1 MPPAARATEPYTLG
15 PGDSIQSIAKKY
27 NITVDELKKL
37 NAYRTFSK
45 PFASL
50 TTGDEIEVP
59 RKESS
64 FFSNNPNENNKKDVD
79 DLLARNAMGAGKLL
93 SNDNTSDA
101 ASNMARSAV
110 TNEIN
115 ASSQQWLNQFGT
127 ARVQLNVDSDFKL
140 DNSALDLLVPLKDSE
155 SSLLFTQ
162 LGVRNKDSRNTVNI
176 GAGIRQYQGD
186 WMYGANTFFDNDLTG
201 KNRRV
206 GVGAEVAT
214 DYLKFS
220 ANTYFGLT
228 GWHQSRDFSSY
239 DERPADGFDIRTE
252 AYLPAYPQLGGK
264 LMYEKY
270 RGDEV
275 ALFGKDDRQKDPH
288 AVTLGVNYTPVPL
301 VTIGAEHRE
310 GKGNNN
316 NTSVNVQLNYRM
328 GQPWNDQIDQSAV
341 AANRTLAGSRYD
353 LVERNNNI
361 VLDYKKQE
369 LIHLVLPDRI
379 SGSGGGAITL
389 TAQVRAKY
397 GFSRIEWDATPLENA
412 GGSTSPLTQSSL
424 SVTLPF
430 YQHILRTSNTHTI
443 SAVAY
448 DAQGNA
454 SNRAVTSIEVTR
466 PETMVISHLATTVD
480 NATANGIAANTVQ
493 ATVTDGDGQPII
505 GQIINFAVNT
515 QATLS
520 TTEARTGANG
530 IASTTLTHTV
540 AGVSAVSA
548 TLGSSSRSVNT
559 TFVAD
564 ESTAEITA
572 ANLTVTTNDSVANGS
587 DTNAVRAKV
596 TDAYTNAVANQS
608 VIFSASNGATVI
620 DQTVITNAE
629 GIADSTLTNT
639 TAGVSAVTAT
649 LGSQSQQVDTTFKPG
664 STAAISLM
672 KLADRAVADGIDQ
685 NEIQVVLRD
694 GTGNAVP
701 NVPMSIQADNGAIVV
716 ASTPN
721 TGVDGTIN
729 ATFTNLRAGES
740 VVSVT
745 SPALVGMTM
754 TMTFSADQRTAV
766 VSTLAA
772 IDNNAKADGTDTN
785 VVRAWVVDANG
796 NSVPG
801 VSVTF
806 DAGNG
811 AVLAQNPVV
820 TDRNGYAENTLTNL
834 AIGTTTVKA
843 TTVTDPVGQT
853 VNTHFVAGAVDT
865 ITLTTPV
872 NGAVADGANSNSVQ
886 AVVSDS
892 GGNPVTGATVVFSST
907 NATAQVTTVIGTTG
921 VDGIATATLT
931 NTVAGTSNVVA
942 TIGSITNNIDTTF
955 VAGAVATITLTT
967 LVNGAVADGANSN
980 SVQAVVSDSGGNP
993 VTGATVVFSSTN
1005 ATAQVTTVIGTT
1017 GVDGIATATLTNTVA
1032 GTSNVVATIGSITNN
1047 IDTTFVAGAVAT
1059 ITLTTPVNGAVADGA
1074 NSNSVQAVVSD
1085 SGGNSV
1091 TGATVVF
1098 SSTNAT
1104 AQVTTVI
1111 GTTGADGIATATLT
1125 NTVAGTSNVVATI
1138 DTVNANIDTTF
1149 VAGAVA
1155 TITLS
1160 VLVNDATAD
1169 GADTNQVDALVQDAN
1184 GNAITGAAV
1193 VFSSANGADIIAPT
1207 MNTGVN
1213 GVASTLLTHTVA
1225 GTSNV
1230 IATIDTVN
1238 ANIDTTFVA
1247 GAVATITLSVPVN
1260 DATADGADTN
1270 QVDALVQDASGNA
1283 ITGAAVVFS
1292 SANGA
1297 TILSSTVNTGADG
1310 IASTTLTHTQSGV
1323 SNVVATIDTVNA
1335 NIDTTFVAG
1344 AVATITLS
1352 VPVNDATAD
1361 GADTNQVDALVQ
1373 DANGNAI
1380 TGAAVVFSSANGADI
1395 IAPTMNTGVNGVA
1408 STLLT
1413 HTVAGTSNV
1422 VATIGSITNNID
1434 TAFVAGA
1441 VATITLTTPVNG
1453 AVADGADTNQV
1464 DALVQDANG
1473 NAITGAAVVFS
1484 SANGADIIA
1493 PTMNTGVNG
1502 VASTLLTHTVA
1513 GTSNVVATIDTV
1525 NANIDTTFVPGAVAT
1540 ITLSVPVNDAT
1551 ADGADTNQV
1560 DALVQDAN
1568 GNAITGAAVVFSSA
1582 NGATILSSTVN
1593 TGADGIASTTLT
1605 HTQSGVS
1612 NVVATIDTVNAN
1624 IDTTFVA
1631 GAVATITLSVPVN
1644 DATADGA
1651 DTNQVDALVQDANG
1665 NAITGAAVVF
1675 SSSNATAQI
1684 TTVIGTTGADG
1695 IATATLTNTVAGTS
1709 NVVATI
1715 GSITNNIDTT
1725 FVAGAV
1731 ATITLTTPV
1740 NGAVADGADSNSV
1753 QAVVSDSEGNAVA
1766 GATVVFS
1773 SANATAQITTVIGTT
1788 GADGIATATLTNT
1801 VAGTSNVVAT
1811 IDTVNANIDTTFVAG
1826 AVATITLTT
1835 PVNGA
1840 VANGADSNSVQAVV
1854 SDSGGNPVTGAT
1866 VVFSSTNA
1874 TAQVTTV
1881 IGTTG
1886 VDGIATATLTNTV
1899 AGTSNVVATIG
1910 SITNNI
1916 DTTFVAGAV
1925 ATITLTTLVNGAVAD
1940 GANSNSVQ
1948 AVVSDSEGNP
1958 VAGAAVVFSSAN
1970 ATAQITTVIGTTGA
1984 DGIATATLTNTVAG
1998 TSNVVATIGSIT
2010 NNIDTT
2016 FVAGAVATIT
2026 LSVPVN
2032 DATADGADTNQVDAL
2047 VQDASGNA
2055 ITGAAVVFSSA
2066 NGATILSSTVNT
2078 GADGI
2083 ASTTLTHTQSGVSNV
2098 VATIDTVNANI
2109 DTTFVA
2115 GAVATITL
2123 TTPVN
2128 GAVANGADSNSVQAV
2143 VSDSGGNPVTGATVV
2158 FSSANATAQITTV
2171 IGTTGADGIATATL
2185 TNTVAGTS
2193 NVVATI
2199 DTVNANIDTT
2209 FVAGAVATI
2218 TLSVPVNDAT
2228 ADGADTNQVGALV
2241 QDANGNAITGAA
2253 VVFSSANG
2261 ATILSSTV
2269 NTGADGI
2276 ASTTLTHT
2284 QSGVSNVVAT
2294 IDTVNANIDTTF
2306 VAGAVATITLS
2317 VPVNDATADGADTN
2331 QVDALVQDANGN
2343 AITGAAVVFSSAN
2356 GADIIAPTMNT
2367 GVNGVASTLLTHT
2380 QSGVSN
2386 VVATIDTVNAN
2397 IDTTFVPGAVATIT
2411 LSVPVNDATADGAD
2425 TNQVDALVQD
2435 ANGNAITGAAVVFSS
2450 ANGATILSSTM
2461 NTGVNG
2467 VASTLLT
2474 HTQSGVSNV
2483 VATIDTISANIDT
2496 TFVPGAVATITLSV
2510 PVNDATADGADTNQ
2524 VDALVQDANGNAITG
2539 AAVVF
2544 SSANGATILSSTV
2557 NTGADGIA
2565 STTLTHTQS
2574 GVSNVVATID
2584 TVNANIDTTF
2594 VPGAV
2599 ATITLTTLVNGAVA
2613 DGANSNSVQAVVSDS
2628 EGNAVAGAAVVF
2640 SSANATAQITT
2651 VIGTTGADGIATAT
2665 LTNTMAGTSNVV
2677 ATIGGITNNIDTA
2690 FVAGAVATITL
2701 TTLVNGAVANGADS
2715 NSVQAV
2721 VSDSGGNVV
2730 AGATVVFSST
2740 NTTAQV
2746 TTVIGTT
2753 GADGIATATLTNT
2766 VAGTSN
2772 VAATI
2777 GSITDNID
2785 TTFVAG
2791 AVATITLT
2799 TPVNGAVADGADSNS
2814 VQAVVSDSEGNPV
2827 SGATVVFS
2835 SSNATAQITTVIG
2848 TTGADGIATATLTN
2862 TVAGTSN
2869 VVATIGSITNNIDT
2883 TFVAGAVAT
2892 ITLTT
2897 LVNGAV
2903 ADGANSNSVQAVV
2916 SDSEGNPV
2924 AGAAVVFSS
2933 ANATAQIT
2941 TVIGTTGADGI
2952 ATATLTNTVAGTSNV
2967 VATIGSITNN
2977 IDTTFVAGAVAT
2989 ITLSVPVND
2998 ATADGADTNQVD
3010 ALVQDASGNA
3020 ITGAAVVFSSANG
3033 ATILSSTVNTGADGI
3048 ASTTLTHTQSGV
3060 SNVVATIDTVNANI
3074 DTTFV
3079 AGAVATITLTTP
3091 VNGAVA
3097 NGADSNSVQAVVS
3110 DSGGNPVTGATVVF
3124 SSANATAQI
3133 TTVIGTTGADGIA
3146 TATLTNTVAGT
3157 SNVVATIDTV
3167 NANIDTTFVAGAV
3180 ATITLSV
3187 PVNDATA
3194 DGADTNQVG
3203 ALVQDANGNA
3213 ITGAA
3218 VVFSSA
3224 NGATILSSTV
3234 NTGADGIASTTL
3246 THTQSGVSNV
3256 VATIDTVNANIDTT
3270 FVAGA
3275 VATIT
3280 LSVPVNDATADGADT
3295 NQVDALVQDA
3305 NGNAITGAAVVF
3317 SSANGA
3323 DIIAPTMNTGVNGVA
3338 STLLTHT
3345 QSGVSNVVAT
3355 IDTVNA
3361 NIDTTF
3367 VPGAVATITLSV
3379 PVNDATADGADTNQV
3394 DALVQDANGNA
3405 ITGAAVV
3412 FSSANGATILS
3423 STMNTGVNGVA
3434 STLLTHTQSGVS
3446 NVVATIDTI
3455 SANIDTTF
3463 VPGAVATITLSV
3475 PVNDATA
3482 DGADTNQVDA
3492 LVQDANGNAITG
3504 AAVVFSSANGA
3515 TILSST
3521 VNTGADGIASTT
3533 LTHTQSGVSNVVAT
3547 IDTVNAN
3554 IDTTFVP
3561 GAVATIT
3568 LTTLVNGAV
3577 ADGANSNSVQAVVSD
3592 SEGNAVAGA
3601 AVVFSSANATAQ
3613 ITTVIGTTGA
3623 DGIATATLTN
3633 TMAGTSNVV
3642 ATIGGITNNI
3652 DTAFVAGA
3660 VATITLTTLVNGAV
3674 ANGADSNSV
3683 QAVVSDSGGNVVAGA
3698 TVVFS
3703 STNTTAQVTT
3713 VIGTTGADG
3722 IATATLTNTV
3732 AGTSNVAATIGSI
3745 TDNIDT
3751 TFVAGAVAT
3760 ITLTTPVNGAVADGA
3775 DSNSVQ
3781 AVVSDSEGNP
3791 VSGATVVFSSS
3802 NATAQITTVI
3812 GTTGADGIATATLT
3826 HTMAGTS
3833 NVIATID
3840 TVNAN
3845 IDTTFVAG
3853 AVATITLSVLV
3864 NDATADGAD
3873 TNQVDA
3879 LVQDANGNAITGAA
3893 VVFSSANGADII
3905 APTMNTG
3912 VNGVAST
3919 LLTHTMAGTSNVV
3932 ATIDTVN
3939 ANIDTTFVPGA
3950 VATITLSVPVNDATA
3965 DGADTNQVDA
3975 LVQDANGNAI
3985 TGAAVVFSSANGAT
3999 ILSSTMNT
4007 GVNGVASTLLT
4018 HTQSGVSNV
4027 VATID
4032 TISANID
4039 TTFVP
4044 GAVATITLSVP
4055 VNDATADGADTNQV
4069 DALVQDANGNAI
4081 TGAAVVFSSANGA
4094 TILSSTMNTGVN
4106 GVASTL
4112 LTHTQSGVSNV
4123 VATVDTVNANIDTA
4137 FVAGAVATIT
4147 LSVPV
4152 NDATADGADT
4162 NQVDALVQDAN
4173 GNAITGAAVVFS
4185 SANGADIIAPTMN
4198 TGVNGVASTLLTHT
4212 QSGVSNVVATI
4223 DTVNANIDTTFVP
4236 GAVATITL
4244 SVPVND
4250 ATADG
4255 ADTNQVD
4262 ALVQD
4267 ANGNAITGAAVVFS
4281 SANGATILSSTMNTG
4296 VNGVASTLLTH
4307 TQSGVSNVVATIDTI
4322 SANIDT
4328 TFVPG
4333 AVATITLSVPVNDA
4347 TADGADTNQVDALVQ
4362 DANGN
4367 AITGAAV
4374 VFSSANGATILSSTM
4389 NTGVNGVASTLLTHT
4404 QSGVS
4409 NVVATVDTVNAN
4421 IDTAFVAGAVAT
4433 ITLSV
4438 PVNDATADGADTN
4451 QVDALV
4457 QDANG
4462 NAITG
4467 AAVVFSSTNGATILS
4482 STVNT
4487 GADGIA
4493 STTLTH
4499 TQSGVSN
4506 VVATIDT
4513 VNANIDTAFVAG
4525 ELENIVV
4532 SIINNNALANGADTN
4547 IVEAFVTDRFGNGV
4561 ANQSLMFGT
4570 NGASIVGSSTVTT
4583 NIDGRVRVSAT
4594 HTVAG
4599 SSNTVFAISGAH
4611 QGYTR
4616 VTFVA
4621 DASTAQLKLTSF
4633 LDNQLA
4639 NGKAGNI
4646 AQALVTDAYDNP
4658 LANQS
4663 VSFALDNG
4671 AVIESR
4677 GDASSASGI
4686 VLMRFNNTLAGMT
4699 TVTATLDS
4707 TGQTETLEMHFV
4719 AGKAASIELTMTKD
4733 NAVANNIDTN
4743 EVQVL
4748 VTDAD
4753 GNAINGAVVN
4763 LTSNSGMNITPNSV
4777 TTGSDGTATATLTHT
4792 LAGSLPINARIDQV
4806 SKTINATFIA
4816 DVSTAQI
4823 IASDMFIIVNDQVAN
4838 GQAVNA
4844 VQARVTDSYGNP
4856 IQGQLVEFVLSNTGT
4871 IQYKL
4876 EETSA
4881 EGGVMVTFTNTRAG
4895 ITNVTAT
4902 VVSSRSSQNVDT
4914 TFIADVTTAHIAESD
4929 LMVIVDNA
4937 VANNSEKNEVHARV
4951 TDAKGNV
4958 LSGQTVIFTSG
4969 NGAAITTVNGISDG
4983 NGLTKATL
4991 THTLA
4996 GTSVVTAKVGNRV
5009 QSKDTTFIADSTT
5022 ATIRASDLTITRNNA
5037 LADGVA
5043 TNAARVIVT
5052 DANGNPVP
5060 SMFVGYTSDNGAL
5073 LTPSSGTTDSSGTFS
5088 TTFTHTTAGISKVTA
5103 AIVTMGIS
5111 QAKDAVFI
5119 ADRST
5124 ARVSALTVEK
5134 NDSLANNSDRNIV
5147 QAHIKDAN
5155 GNVITGMNVNFSA
5168 TENVTLTANTVTTN
5182 DQGYAENTLRHNVP
5196 VTSAVTAT
5204 VATDLVGFTEDVR
5217 FVAGDGARIELFRLN
5232 DGAVA
5237 DGIQTNRV
5245 EARVYDV
5252 SDHLVPNSNVVFSAS
5267 NGGQLVQEDVQTDAS
5282 GSAYVTVS
5290 NTTAGVTR
5298 VSVTADGVSASTT
5311 TTFIAD
5317 RDTAT
5322 LVTDRFLI
5330 TNDNAVAN
5338 GVVENRVLLQ
5348 LVDANDNPVSGV
5360 EVNFSATNGAS
5371 INASAITNNNGF
5383 AIGTLTNTLSGPSDV
5398 TVTLVTAGGTE
5409 SLTVTPQFI
5418 ADKNTAHI
5426 ATGDFVIIDDGAVA
5440 NRVAY
5445 NEVRARVTDD
5455 LGNAIAGYSVIF
5467 ASQNGAT
5474 ITTSGITGADGWASA
5489 KLTHTKAGESGISA
5503 RVARPMT
5510 TVHTL
5515 RPYFIA
5521 DVSTATLK
5529 LLNFNSMPVIADGVT
5544 QFFVLGQVFDAN
5556 QNPVGGQQVAFSA
5569 TNEVTLIENNGSI
5582 SAPEGGVLLSVTST
5596 QAGVHPITGT
5606 LVSNNYT
5613 DTLGAVFIA
5622 NEKTAQLSTLIVV
5635 DNNALADG
5643 VARNQVRAHVVD
5655 GVGNPVADMAV
5666 TFTAN
5671 HGAQLSHVTV
5681 LTNDN
5686 GDAVNTLTN
5695 SLAGVTVVTAKLGT
5709 AGTPLTVDTVFTA
5722 GPLAAMILVT
5732 TVDNA
5737 FADNSAT
5744 NTVQATLK
5752 DVTGNPIVGEVVAFV
5767 ASNGATITAID
5778 GGVSNA
5784 NGIVLATL
5792 TNGAA
5797 GVSTV
5802 TATIE
5807 TLTET
5812 TDTTFIVMKNLDVT
5826 VNGTTFNG
5834 DAGFPTTGFVGA
5846 TFKVNS
5852 GGDNSL
5858 YDWSSSAPALVS
5870 VSGDGVVTF
5879 NAVFPTGTP
5888 AITIS
5893 ATPKGGGSPLSYS
5906 FRVNQWFINN
5916 SGATLDRVS
5925 AIAHCENVGY
5935 VMPISTQVTNAATWM
5950 SGRRAVGNLWSEWG
5964 DFSAYTVPGWVPA
5977 EFFWLSNN
5985 HDATTALAI
5994 GLSTGTLT
6002 TMGDMTVAT
6011 HVMCTRSL

>member
-1 MPPAARATEPYTLG
+1 MLNYFRAILISWKWKLSHHTSRPHDVKEKGHPRKIKVVAWITLFFQFAFPLSLSFTPAIAAANTTNSAPTSVITPVNASILPPAARATEPYTLG

-206 GVGAEVAT
+206 GGGAEVAT

-865 ITLTTPV
+865 ITLTVPV
-872 NGAVADGANSNSVQ
+872 NGAVANGVNTNSVQ

-955 VAGAVATITLTT
+955 V
-967 LVNGAVADGANSN
+967 
-980 SVQAVVSDSGGNP
+980 P
-993 VTGATVVFSSTN
+993 
-1005 ATAQVTTVIGTT
+1005 
-1017 GVDGIATATLTNTVA
+1017 
-1032 GTSNVVATIGSITNN
+1032 
-1047 IDTTFVAGAVAT
+1047 GAVAT
-1059 ITLTTPVNGAVADGA
+1059 ITLTTPVNGAVANGA
-1074 NSNSVQAVVSD
+1074 DSNSVQAVVSD
-1085 SGGNSV
+1085 SEGNAV
-1091 TGATVVF
+1091 AGAAVVF
-1098 SSTNAT
+1098 SSANAT
-1104 AQVTTVI
+1104 AQITTVI

-1138 DTVNANIDTTF
+1138 DTVNANIDTAF

-1422 VATIGSITNNID
+1422 VATI
-1434 TAFVAGA
+1434 
-1441 VATITLTTPVNG
+1441 
-1453 AVADGADTNQV
+1453 
-1464 DALVQDANG
+1464 
-1473 NAITGAAVVFS
+1473 
-1484 SANGADIIA
+1484 
-1493 PTMNTGVNG
+1493 
-1502 VASTLLTHTVA
+1502 
-1513 GTSNVVATIDTV
+1513 DTV
-1525 NANIDTTFVPGAVAT
+1525 NANIDTTFVAGAVAT

-1740 NGAVADGADSNSV
+1740 NGAVADGANSNSV
-1753 QAVVSDSEGNAVA
+1753 QAVVSDSEGNA
-1766 GATVVFS
+1766 
-1773 SANATAQITTVIGTT
+1773 
-1788 GADGIATATLTNT
+1788 
-1801 VAGTSNVVAT
+1801 
-1811 IDTVNANIDTTFVAG
+1811 
-1826 AVATITLTT
+1826 
-1835 PVNGA
+1835 
-1840 VANGADSNSVQAVV
+1840 
-1854 SDSGGNPVTGAT
+1854 
-1866 VVFSSTNA
+1866 
-1874 TAQVTTV
+1874 
-1881 IGTTG
+1881 
-1886 VDGIATATLTNTV
+1886 
-1899 AGTSNVVATIG
+1899 
-1910 SITNNI
+1910 
-1916 DTTFVAGAV
+1916 
-1925 ATITLTTLVNGAVAD
+1925 
-1940 GANSNSVQ
+1940 
-1948 AVVSDSEGNP
+1948 

-1998 TSNVVATIGSIT
+1998 TSNVVATIGGIT
-2010 NNIDTT
+2010 NNIDT
-2016 FVAGAVATIT
+2016 A
-2026 LSVPVN
+2026 
-2032 DATADGADTNQVDAL
+2032 
-2047 VQDASGNA
+2047 
-2055 ITGAAVVFSSA
+2055 
-2066 NGATILSSTVNT
+2066 
-2078 GADGI
+2078 
-2083 ASTTLTHTQSGVSNV
+2083 
-2098 VATIDTVNANI
+2098 
-2109 DTTFVA
+2109 FVA

-2123 TTPVN
+2123 TTLVN
-2128 GAVANGADSNSVQAV
+2128 GAVANGADSNS
-2143 VSDSGGNPVTGATVV
+2143 GGNVVAGATVV
-2158 FSSANATAQITTV
+2158 FSSTNTTAQVTKV

-2228 ADGADTNQVGALV
+2228 ADGADTNQVDALV
-2241 QDANGNAITGAA
+2241 QDANGNVITGAA

-2306 VAGAVATITLS
+2306 VAGA
-2317 VPVNDATADGADTN
+2317 
-2331 QVDALVQDANGN
+2331 
-2343 AITGAAVVFSSAN
+2343 AVVFSSAN

-2367 GVNGVASTLLTHT
+2367 GVNGVASTL
-2380 QSGVSN
+2380 
-2386 VVATIDTVNAN
+2386 
-2397 IDTTFVPGAVATIT
+2397 
-2411 LSVPVNDATADGAD
+2411 
-2425 TNQVDALVQD
+2425 
-2435 ANGNAITGAAVVFSS
+2435 
-2450 ANGATILSSTM
+2450 
-2461 NTGVNG
+2461 
-2467 VASTLLT
+2467 
-2474 HTQSGVSNV
+2474 
-2483 VATIDTISANIDT
+2483 
-2496 TFVPGAVATITLSV
+2496 
-2510 PVNDATADGADTNQ
+2510 
-2524 VDALVQDANGNAITG
+2524 
-2539 AAVVF
+2539 
-2544 SSANGATILSSTV
+2544 
-2557 NTGADGIA
+2557 
-2565 STTLTHTQS
+2565 
-2574 GVSNVVATID
+2574 
-2584 TVNANIDTTF
+2584 
-2594 VPGAV
+2594 
-2599 ATITLTTLVNGAVA
+2599 
-2613 DGANSNSVQAVVSDS
+2613 
-2628 EGNAVAGAAVVF
+2628 
-2640 SSANATAQITT
+2640 
-2651 VIGTTGADGIATAT
+2651 
-2665 LTNTMAGTSNVV
+2665 
-2677 ATIGGITNNIDTA
+2677 
-2690 FVAGAVATITL
+2690 
-2701 TTLVNGAVANGADS
+2701 
-2715 NSVQAV
+2715 
-2721 VSDSGGNVV
+2721 
-2730 AGATVVFSST
+2730 
-2740 NTTAQV
+2740 
-2746 TTVIGTT
+2746 
-2753 GADGIATATLTNT
+2753 
-2766 VAGTSN
+2766 
-2772 VAATI
+2772 
-2777 GSITDNID
+2777 
-2785 TTFVAG
+2785 
-2791 AVATITLT
+2791 
-2799 TPVNGAVADGADSNS
+2799 
-2814 VQAVVSDSEGNPV
+2814 
-2827 SGATVVFS
+2827 
-2835 SSNATAQITTVIG
+2835 
-2848 TTGADGIATATLTN
+2848 
-2862 TVAGTSN
+2862 
-2869 VVATIGSITNNIDT
+2869 
-2883 TFVAGAVAT
+2883 
-2892 ITLTT
+2892 
-2897 LVNGAV
+2897 
-2903 ADGANSNSVQAVV
+2903 
-2916 SDSEGNPV
+2916 
-2924 AGAAVVFSS
+2924 
-2933 ANATAQIT
+2933 
-2941 TVIGTTGADGI
+2941 
-2952 ATATLTNTVAGTSNV
+2952 
-2967 VATIGSITNN
+2967 
-2977 IDTTFVAGAVAT
+2977 
-2989 ITLSVPVND
+2989 
-2998 ATADGADTNQVD
+2998 
-3010 ALVQDASGNA
+3010 
-3020 ITGAAVVFSSANG
+3020 
-3033 ATILSSTVNTGADGI
+3033 
-3048 ASTTLTHTQSGV
+3048 
-3060 SNVVATIDTVNANI
+3060 
-3074 DTTFV
+3074 
-3079 AGAVATITLTTP
+3079 
-3091 VNGAVA
+3091 
-3097 NGADSNSVQAVVS
+3097 
-3110 DSGGNPVTGATVVF
+3110 
-3124 SSANATAQI
+3124 
-3133 TTVIGTTGADGIA
+3133 
-3146 TATLTNTVAGT
+3146 
-3157 SNVVATIDTV
+3157 
-3167 NANIDTTFVAGAV
+3167 
-3180 ATITLSV
+3180 
-3187 PVNDATA
+3187 
-3194 DGADTNQVG
+3194 
-3203 ALVQDANGNA
+3203 
-3213 ITGAA
+3213 
-3218 VVFSSA
+3218 
-3224 NGATILSSTV
+3224 
-3234 NTGADGIASTTL
+3234 
-3246 THTQSGVSNV
+3246 
-3256 VATIDTVNANIDTT
+3256 
-3270 FVAGA
+3270 
-3275 VATIT
+3275 
-3280 LSVPVNDATADGADT
+3280 
-3295 NQVDALVQDA
+3295 
-3305 NGNAITGAAVVF
+3305 
-3317 SSANGA
+3317 
-3323 DIIAPTMNTGVNGVA
+3323 
-3338 STLLTHT
+3338 
-3345 QSGVSNVVAT
+3345 
-3355 IDTVNA
+3355 
-3361 NIDTTF
+3361 
-3367 VPGAVATITLSV
+3367 
-3379 PVNDATADGADTNQV
+3379 
-3394 DALVQDANGNA
+3394 
-3405 ITGAAVV
+3405 
-3412 FSSANGATILS
+3412 
-3423 STMNTGVNGVA
+3423 
-3434 STLLTHTQSGVS
+3434 
-3446 NVVATIDTI
+3446 
-3455 SANIDTTF
+3455 
-3463 VPGAVATITLSV
+3463 
-3475 PVNDATA
+3475 
-3482 DGADTNQVDA
+3482 
-3492 LVQDANGNAITG
+3492 
-3504 AAVVFSSANGA
+3504 
-3515 TILSST
+3515 
-3521 VNTGADGIASTT
+3521 
-3533 LTHTQSGVSNVVAT
+3533 
-3547 IDTVNAN
+3547 
-3554 IDTTFVP
+3554 
-3561 GAVATIT
+3561 
-3568 LTTLVNGAV
+3568 
-3577 ADGANSNSVQAVVSD
+3577 
-3592 SEGNAVAGA
+3592 
-3601 AVVFSSANATAQ
+3601 
-3613 ITTVIGTTGA
+3613 
-3623 DGIATATLTN
+3623 
-3633 TMAGTSNVV
+3633 
-3642 ATIGGITNNI
+3642 
-3652 DTAFVAGA
+3652 
-3660 VATITLTTLVNGAV
+3660 
-3674 ANGADSNSV
+3674 
-3683 QAVVSDSGGNVVAGA
+3683 
-3698 TVVFS
+3698 
-3703 STNTTAQVTT
+3703 
-3713 VIGTTGADG
+3713 
-3722 IATATLTNTV
+3722 
-3732 AGTSNVAATIGSI
+3732 
-3745 TDNIDT
+3745 
-3751 TFVAGAVAT
+3751 
-3760 ITLTTPVNGAVADGA
+3760 
-3775 DSNSVQ
+3775 
-3781 AVVSDSEGNP
+3781 
-3791 VSGATVVFSSS
+3791 
-3802 NATAQITTVI
+3802 
-3812 GTTGADGIATATLT
+3812 
-3826 HTMAGTS
+3826 
-3833 NVIATID
+3833 
-3840 TVNAN
+3840 
-3845 IDTTFVAG
+3845 
-3853 AVATITLSVLV
+3853 
-3864 NDATADGAD
+3864 
-3873 TNQVDA
+3873 
-3879 LVQDANGNAITGAA
+3879 
-3893 VVFSSANGADII
+3893 
-3905 APTMNTG
+3905 
-3912 VNGVAST
+3912 
-3919 LLTHTMAGTSNVV
+3919 
-3932 ATIDTVN
+3932 
-3939 ANIDTTFVPGA
+3939 
-3950 VATITLSVPVNDATA
+3950 
-3965 DGADTNQVDA
+3965 
-3975 LVQDANGNAI
+3975 
-3985 TGAAVVFSSANGAT
+3985 
-3999 ILSSTMNT
+3999 
-4007 GVNGVASTLLT
+4007 
-4018 HTQSGVSNV
+4018 
-4027 VATID
+4027 
-4032 TISANID
+4032 
-4039 TTFVP
+4039 
-4044 GAVATITLSVP
+4044 
-4055 VNDATADGADTNQV
+4055 
-4069 DALVQDANGNAI
+4069 
-4081 TGAAVVFSSANGA
+4081 
-4094 TILSSTMNTGVN
+4094 
-4106 GVASTL
+4106 
-4112 LTHTQSGVSNV
+4112 
-4123 VATVDTVNANIDTA
+4123 
-4137 FVAGAVATIT
+4137 
-4147 LSVPV
+4147 
-4152 NDATADGADT
+4152 
-4162 NQVDALVQDAN
+4162 
-4173 GNAITGAAVVFS
+4173 
-4185 SANGADIIAPTMN
+4185 
-4198 TGVNGVASTLLTHT
+4198 
-4212 QSGVSNVVATI
+4212 
-4223 DTVNANIDTTFVP
+4223 
-4236 GAVATITL
+4236 
-4244 SVPVND
+4244 
-4250 ATADG
+4250 
-4255 ADTNQVD
+4255 
-4262 ALVQD
+4262 
-4267 ANGNAITGAAVVFS
+4267 
-4281 SANGATILSSTMNTG
+4281 
-4296 VNGVASTLLTH
+4296 
-4307 TQSGVSNVVATIDTI
+4307 
-4322 SANIDT
+4322 
-4328 TFVPG
+4328 
-4333 AVATITLSVPVNDA
+4333 
-4347 TADGADTNQVDALVQ
+4347 
-4362 DANGN
+4362 
-4367 AITGAAV
+4367 
-4374 VFSSANGATILSSTM
+4374 
-4389 NTGVNGVASTLLTHT
+4389 
-4404 QSGVS
+4404 
-4409 NVVATVDTVNAN
+4409 
-4421 IDTAFVAGAVAT
+4421 
-4433 ITLSV
+4433 
-4438 PVNDATADGADTN
+4438 
-4451 QVDALV
+4451 
-4457 QDANG
+4457 
-4462 NAITG
+4462 
-4467 AAVVFSSTNGATILS
+4467 
-4482 STVNT
+4482 
-4487 GADGIA
+4487 
-4493 STTLTH
+4493 LTH

-4621 DASTAQLKLTSF
+4621 DASTAQLMLIPI
-4633 LDNQLA
+4633 LDNQ
-4639 NGKAGNI
+4639 I
-4646 AQALVTDAYDNP
+4646 ADGTAVNRVEGRVTDAYGNP

-4663 VSFALDNG
+4663 VSFILDNG
-4671 AVIESR
+4671 AVIEYLSNVSNAA
-4677 GDASSASGI
+4677 GV
-4686 VLMRFNNTLAGMT
+4686 VLIRFNNTLAGMT

-4838 GQAVNA
+4838 GQAVNV

-4876 EETSA
+4876 DETSV

-4983 NGLTKATL
+4983 DGLTKATL

-4996 GTSVVTAKVGNRV
+4996 GTSVVTARVGNQV
-5009 QSKDTTFIADSTT
+5009 QSKDTTFIADRTT
-5022 ATIRASDLTITRNNA
+5022 ATIRASDLTITRSNA
-5037 LADGVA
+5037 LADGVD

-5052 DANGNPVP
+5052 DAYGNPVP
-5060 SMFVGYTSDNGAL
+5060 SMLVSYTSENGAT
-5073 LTPSSGTTDSSGTFS
+5073 LTPTLGSTDSSGMLS
-5088 TTFTHTTAGISKVTA
+5088 TTFTHTIAGISKVTA
-5103 AIVTMGIS
+5103 TIVTMGIS

-5119 ADRST
+5119 ADRTT
-5124 ARVSALTVEK
+5124 AHVSALTVVK

-5147 QAHIKDAN
+5147 QAHIQDAH

-5168 TENVTLTANTVTTN
+5168 TENVTLAANMVTTN
-5182 DQGYAENTLRHNVP
+5182 AQGYAENTLRHNAP

-5204 VATDLVGFTEDVR
+5204 VATDLVGLTEDVR
-5217 FVAGDGARIELFRLN
+5217 FVAGAGARIELFRLN

-5252 SDHLVPNSNVVFSAS
+5252 SDNLVPNSNVVFSAD
-5267 NGGQLVQEDVQTDAS
+5267 NGGQLVQNDAL

-5290 NTTAGVTR
+5290 NINTGVTK

-5317 RDTAT
+5317 KDTVT
-5322 LVTDRFLI
+5322 LRADLFLI
-5330 TNDNAVAN
+5330 THDNAVAN
-5338 GVVENRVLLQ
+5338 GVTENRVLLQ
-5348 LVDANDNPVSGV
+5348 LLDANDNKVSGV
-5360 EVNFSATNGAS
+5360 EVNFTATNGAS
-5371 INASAITNNNGF
+5371 INASAITDTNGL
-5383 AIGTLTNTLSGPSDV
+5383 AIGVLTNTLSGPSDV
-5398 TVTLVTAGGTE
+5398 TVTLVTPGGTE

-5418 ADKNTAHI
+5418 ADINTARI
-5426 ATGDFVIIDDGAVA
+5426 ANGDFVIIDDGAVA
-5440 NRVAY
+5440 NSVDA
-5445 NEVRARVTDD
+5445 NEVRARVTDNQ
-5455 LGNAIAGYSVIF
+5455 GNAIAGYSVTF

-5474 ITTSGITGADGWASA
+5474 ITTSGITGVDGWASA
-5489 KLTHTKAGESGISA
+5489 KLTHTKAGESGILA
-5503 RVARPMT
+5503 RISRPGSMVQVLT
-5510 TVHTL
+5510 
-5515 RPYFIA
+5515 PYFIA
-5521 DVSTATLK
+5521 DVSTATLQ
-5529 LLNFNSMPVIADGVT
+5529 LFNFNPIPIIADGVM
-5544 QFFVLGQVFDAN
+5544 QFFVLGRVFDAN

-5569 TNEVTLIENNGSI
+5569 TNEVTLTESNGSI
-5582 SAPEGGVLLSVTST
+5582 STPEGSVLLSVTST

-5613 DTLGAVFIA
+5613 DTFGATFIA
-5622 NEKTAQLSTLIVV
+5622 NKNTAQLSTLMVV

-5643 VARNQVRAHVVD
+5643 VTRNQVRAHVVD
-5655 GVGNPVADMAV
+5655 STGNSVADIAV

-5681 LTNDN
+5681 LTDDN

-5695 SLAGVTVVTAKLGT
+5695 SLVGVTVVTAKLGT

-5722 GPLAAMILVT
+5722 GPLATLTLVT
-5732 TVDNA
+5732 MVDNA

-5752 DVTGNPIVGEVVAFV
+5752 DATGNPIVGEVVAFA
-5767 ASNGATITAID
+5767 ASNGATITATD

-5807 TLTET
+5807 TLTAT
-5812 TDTTFIVMKNLDVT
+5812 TETTFIAMKNLDVT
-5826 VNGTTFNG
+5826 VGDTTFDG

-5846 TFKVNS
+5846 AFKVNS

-5870 VSGDGVVTF
+5870 VSGEGVVTF

-5916 SGATLDRVS
+5916 NGVALNRADAATYCANAGYTTVS
-5925 AIAHCENVGY
+5925 
-5935 VMPISTQVTNAATWM
+5935 SSQVTNAIVWGMGT
-5950 SGRRAVGNLWSEWG
+5950 RAMGNLWSEWG
-5964 DFSAYTVPGWVPA
+5964 DFNNYNVPGWEPA
-5977 EFFWLSNN
+5977 EFFWLSDNYN
-5985 HDATTALAI
+5985 ATDGLAAS
-5994 GLSTGTLT
+5994 LSHGMLT
-6002 TMGDMTVAT
+6002 TMGDPMAMI
-6011 HVMCTRSL
+6011 HVMCTRPI

>member
-1 MPPAARATEPYTLG
+1 MLNYFRAILISWKWKLSHHTSRPHDVKEKGHPRKIKVVAWITLFFQFAFPLSLSFTPAIAAANTTNSAPTSVITPVNASILPPAARATEPYTLG

-480 NATANGIAANTVQ
+480 NATANGIAANMVQ

-664 STAAISLM
+664 STAAISLV

-865 ITLTTPV
+865 ITLTVPVNGAVANGVNTNSVQAVVSDSGGNPVTGATVVFSSTNATAQVTTVIGTTGVDGIATATLTNTVAGTSNVVATIGSITSNIDTAFVAGAVATITLTTPVNGAVADGANSNSVQAVVSDSEGNPVTGAAVVFSSSNATAQITTVIGTTGADGIAMATLTNTVAGTSNVVATIGSITNNIDTTFVAGAVATITLTTLVNGAVADGANSNSVQAVVSDSEGNPVAGAAVVFSSANATAQITTVIGTTGADGIATATLTNTVAGTSNVVATIDTVNANIDTTFVAGAVATITLTTPVNGAVADGADSNSVQAVVSDSGGNPVTGATVVFSSTNATAQVTTVIGTTGVDGIAMATLTNTVAGTSNVVATIGSITNNIDTAFVAGAVATITLTTPV

-980 SVQAVVSDSGGNP
+980 SVQAVVSDSEGNP
-993 VTGATVVFSSTN
+993 VAGAAVVFSSAN
-1005 ATAQVTTVIGTT
+1005 ATAQITTVIGTT
-1017 GVDGIATATLTNTVA
+1017 DADGIATATLTNTVA

-1484 SANGADIIA
+1484 SANGATIIA

-1502 VASTLLTHTVA
+1502 VASTLLTHTQSGV
-1513 GTSNVVATIDTV
+1513 SNVVATIDTV

-1540 ITLSVPVNDAT
+1540 ITLSVPVNDATADGADTNQVDALVQDASGNAITGAAVVFSSANGATILSSTVNTGADGIASTTLTHTQSGVSNVVATIDTVNANIDTTFVPGAVATITLSVPVNDATADGADTNQVDALVQDANGNAITGAAVVFSSANGATILSSTVNTGADGIASTTLTHTQSGVSNVVATVDTVNANIDTAFVAGAVATITLSVLVNDAT

-1651 DTNQVDALVQDANG
+1651 DTNQVDALVQDA
-1665 NAITGAAVVF
+1665 
-1675 SSSNATAQI
+1675 
-1684 TTVIGTTGADG
+1684 
-1695 IATATLTNTVAGTS
+1695 
-1709 NVVATI
+1709 
-1715 GSITNNIDTT
+1715 
-1725 FVAGAV
+1725 
-1731 ATITLTTPV
+1731 
-1740 NGAVADGADSNSV
+1740 
-1753 QAVVSDSEGNAVA
+1753 
-1766 GATVVFS
+1766 
-1773 SANATAQITTVIGTT
+1773 
-1788 GADGIATATLTNT
+1788 
-1801 VAGTSNVVAT
+1801 
-1811 IDTVNANIDTTFVAG
+1811 
-1826 AVATITLTT
+1826 
-1835 PVNGA
+1835 
-1840 VANGADSNSVQAVV
+1840 
-1854 SDSGGNPVTGAT
+1854 
-1866 VVFSSTNA
+1866 
-1874 TAQVTTV
+1874 
-1881 IGTTG
+1881 
-1886 VDGIATATLTNTV
+1886 
-1899 AGTSNVVATIG
+1899 
-1910 SITNNI
+1910 
-1916 DTTFVAGAV
+1916 
-1925 ATITLTTLVNGAVAD
+1925 
-1940 GANSNSVQ
+1940 
-1948 AVVSDSEGNP
+1948 
-1958 VAGAAVVFSSAN
+1958 
-1970 ATAQITTVIGTTGA
+1970 
-1984 DGIATATLTNTVAG
+1984 
-1998 TSNVVATIGSIT
+1998 
-2010 NNIDTT
+2010 
-2016 FVAGAVATIT
+2016 
-2026 LSVPVN
+2026 
-2032 DATADGADTNQVDAL
+2032 
-2047 VQDASGNA
+2047 SGNA

-2123 TTPVN
+2123 SVPVN
-2128 GAVANGADSNSVQAV
+2128 DATADGADTNQVDALVQDANGNAI
-2143 VSDSGGNPVTGATVV
+2143 TGAAVV
-2158 FSSANATAQITTV
+2158 FSSANGADIIAPTMN
-2171 IGTTGADGIATATL
+2171 TGADGIASTTL
-2185 TNTVAGTS
+2185 THTQSGVSNVVATVDTVNANIDTAFVAGAVATITLSVPVNDATADGADTNQVDALVQDANGNAITGAAVVFSSANGATILSSTVNTGADGIASTTLTHTQSGVSNVVATVDTVNANIDTAFVAGAVATITLSVPVNDATADGADTNQVDALVQDANGNAITGAAVVFSSANGATILSSTMNTGVNGVASTLLTHTQSGVS

-2218 TLSVPVNDAT
+2218 TLTTPVNGAVADGADTNQVDALVQDANGNAITGAAVVFSSANGADIIAPTMNTGVNGVASTLLTHTVAGTSNVVATIDTVNANIDTTFVPGAVATITLSVPVNDAT
-2228 ADGADTNQVGALV
+2228 ADGADTNQVDALV

-2435 ANGNAITGAAVVFSS
+2435 ASGNAITGAAVVFSSANGATILSSTVNTGADGIASTTLTHTQSGVSNVVATIDTVNANIDTTFVPGAVATITLSVPVNDATADGADTNQVDALVQDANGNAITGAAVVFSSANGATILSSTVNTGADGIASTTLTHTQSGVSNVVATVDTVNANIDTTFVAGAVATITLSVLVNDATADGADTNQVDALVQDANGNAITGAAVVFSSANGADIIAPTMNTGVNGVASTLLTHTQSGVSNVVATIDTVNANIDTTFVPGAVATITLSVPVNDATADGADTNQVDALVQDANGNAITGAAVVFSSTNGATILSSTVNTGADGIASTTLTHTQSGVSNVVATIDTVNANIDTTFVPGAVATITLSVPVNDATADGADTNQVDALVQDANGNAITGAAVVFSSANGADIIAPTMNTGVNGVASTLLTHTQSGVSNVVATIDTVNANIDTTFVAGAVATITLSVPVNDATADGADTNQVDALVQDANGNAITGAAVVFSS

-2544 SSANGATILSSTV
+2544 SST
-2557 NTGADGIA
+2557 
-2565 STTLTHTQS
+2565 
-2574 GVSNVVATID
+2574 
-2584 TVNANIDTTF
+2584 
-2594 VPGAV
+2594 
-2599 ATITLTTLVNGAVA
+2599 
-2613 DGANSNSVQAVVSDS
+2613 
-2628 EGNAVAGAAVVF
+2628 
-2640 SSANATAQITT
+2640 
-2651 VIGTTGADGIATAT
+2651 
-2665 LTNTMAGTSNVV
+2665 
-2677 ATIGGITNNIDTA
+2677 
-2690 FVAGAVATITL
+2690 
-2701 TTLVNGAVANGADS
+2701 
-2715 NSVQAV
+2715 
-2721 VSDSGGNVV
+2721 
-2730 AGATVVFSST
+2730 
-2740 NTTAQV
+2740 
-2746 TTVIGTT
+2746 
-2753 GADGIATATLTNT
+2753 
-2766 VAGTSN
+2766 
-2772 VAATI
+2772 
-2777 GSITDNID
+2777 
-2785 TTFVAG
+2785 
-2791 AVATITLT
+2791 
-2799 TPVNGAVADGADSNS
+2799 
-2814 VQAVVSDSEGNPV
+2814 
-2827 SGATVVFS
+2827 
-2835 SSNATAQITTVIG
+2835 
-2848 TTGADGIATATLTN
+2848 
-2862 TVAGTSN
+2862 
-2869 VVATIGSITNNIDT
+2869 
-2883 TFVAGAVAT
+2883 
-2892 ITLTT
+2892 
-2897 LVNGAV
+2897 
-2903 ADGANSNSVQAVV
+2903 
-2916 SDSEGNPV
+2916 
-2924 AGAAVVFSS
+2924 
-2933 ANATAQIT
+2933 
-2941 TVIGTTGADGI
+2941 
-2952 ATATLTNTVAGTSNV
+2952 
-2967 VATIGSITNN
+2967 
-2977 IDTTFVAGAVAT
+2977 
-2989 ITLSVPVND
+2989 
-2998 ATADGADTNQVD
+2998 
-3010 ALVQDASGNA
+3010 
-3020 ITGAAVVFSSANG
+3020 
-3033 ATILSSTVNTGADGI
+3033 
-3048 ASTTLTHTQSGV
+3048 
-3060 SNVVATIDTVNANI
+3060 
-3074 DTTFV
+3074 
-3079 AGAVATITLTTP
+3079 
-3091 VNGAVA
+3091 
-3097 NGADSNSVQAVVS
+3097 
-3110 DSGGNPVTGATVVF
+3110 
-3124 SSANATAQI
+3124 
-3133 TTVIGTTGADGIA
+3133 
-3146 TATLTNTVAGT
+3146 
-3157 SNVVATIDTV
+3157 
-3167 NANIDTTFVAGAV
+3167 
-3180 ATITLSV
+3180 
-3187 PVNDATA
+3187 
-3194 DGADTNQVG
+3194 
-3203 ALVQDANGNA
+3203 
-3213 ITGAA
+3213 
-3218 VVFSSA
+3218 

-3367 VPGAVATITLSV
+3367 V
-3379 PVNDATADGADTNQV
+3379 
-3394 DALVQDANGNA
+3394 
-3405 ITGAAVV
+3405 
-3412 FSSANGATILS
+3412 
-3423 STMNTGVNGVA
+3423 
-3434 STLLTHTQSGVS
+3434 
-3446 NVVATIDTI
+3446 
-3455 SANIDTTF
+3455 
-3463 VPGAVATITLSV
+3463 
-3475 PVNDATA
+3475 
-3482 DGADTNQVDA
+3482 
-3492 LVQDANGNAITG
+3492 
-3504 AAVVFSSANGA
+3504 
-3515 TILSST
+3515 
-3521 VNTGADGIASTT
+3521 
-3533 LTHTQSGVSNVVAT
+3533 
-3547 IDTVNAN
+3547 
-3554 IDTTFVP
+3554 
-3561 GAVATIT
+3561 
-3568 LTTLVNGAV
+3568 
-3577 ADGANSNSVQAVVSD
+3577 
-3592 SEGNAVAGA
+3592 
-3601 AVVFSSANATAQ
+3601 
-3613 ITTVIGTTGA
+3613 
-3623 DGIATATLTN
+3623 
-3633 TMAGTSNVV
+3633 
-3642 ATIGGITNNI
+3642 
-3652 DTAFVAGA
+3652 
-3660 VATITLTTLVNGAV
+3660 
-3674 ANGADSNSV
+3674 
-3683 QAVVSDSGGNVVAGA
+3683 
-3698 TVVFS
+3698 
-3703 STNTTAQVTT
+3703 
-3713 VIGTTGADG
+3713 
-3722 IATATLTNTV
+3722 
-3732 AGTSNVAATIGSI
+3732 
-3745 TDNIDT
+3745 
-3751 TFVAGAVAT
+3751 
-3760 ITLTTPVNGAVADGA
+3760 
-3775 DSNSVQ
+3775 
-3781 AVVSDSEGNP
+3781 
-3791 VSGATVVFSSS
+3791 
-3802 NATAQITTVI
+3802 
-3812 GTTGADGIATATLT
+3812 
-3826 HTMAGTS
+3826 
-3833 NVIATID
+3833 
-3840 TVNAN
+3840 
-3845 IDTTFVAG
+3845 
-3853 AVATITLSVLV
+3853 
-3864 NDATADGAD
+3864 
-3873 TNQVDA
+3873 
-3879 LVQDANGNAITGAA
+3879 
-3893 VVFSSANGADII
+3893 
-3905 APTMNTG
+3905 
-3912 VNGVAST
+3912 
-3919 LLTHTMAGTSNVV
+3919 
-3932 ATIDTVN
+3932 
-3939 ANIDTTFVPGA
+3939 
-3950 VATITLSVPVNDATA
+3950 
-3965 DGADTNQVDA
+3965 
-3975 LVQDANGNAI
+3975 
-3985 TGAAVVFSSANGAT
+3985 
-3999 ILSSTMNT
+3999 
-4007 GVNGVASTLLT
+4007 
-4018 HTQSGVSNV
+4018 
-4027 VATID
+4027 
-4032 TISANID
+4032 
-4039 TTFVP
+4039 
-4044 GAVATITLSVP
+4044 
-4055 VNDATADGADTNQV
+4055 
-4069 DALVQDANGNAI
+4069 
-4081 TGAAVVFSSANGA
+4081 
-4094 TILSSTMNTGVN
+4094 
-4106 GVASTL
+4106 
-4112 LTHTQSGVSNV
+4112 
-4123 VATVDTVNANIDTA
+4123 
-4137 FVAGAVATIT
+4137 AGAVATIT

-4185 SANGADIIAPTMN
+4185 SANATAQITTVIGTTGADGIATATLTN
-4198 TGVNGVASTLLTHT
+4198 TVAGT
-4212 QSGVSNVVATI
+4212 SNVVATI
-4223 DTVNANIDTTFVP
+4223 GSITNNIDTT
-4236 GAVATITL
+4236 
-4244 SVPVND
+4244 
-4250 ATADG
+4250 
-4255 ADTNQVD
+4255 
-4262 ALVQD
+4262 
-4267 ANGNAITGAAVVFS
+4267 
-4281 SANGATILSSTMNTG
+4281 
-4296 VNGVASTLLTH
+4296 
-4307 TQSGVSNVVATIDTI
+4307 
-4322 SANIDT
+4322 
-4328 TFVPG
+4328 
-4333 AVATITLSVPVNDA
+4333 
-4347 TADGADTNQVDALVQ
+4347 
-4362 DANGN
+4362 
-4367 AITGAAV
+4367 
-4374 VFSSANGATILSSTM
+4374 
-4389 NTGVNGVASTLLTHT
+4389 
-4404 QSGVS
+4404 
-4409 NVVATVDTVNAN
+4409 
-4421 IDTAFVAGAVAT
+4421 FVAGAVAT
-4433 ITLSV
+4433 ITLTT
-4438 PVNDATADGADTN
+4438 PVNGAVADGAN
-4451 QVDALV
+4451 SNSV
-4457 QDANG
+4457 QAVVSDSEG
-4462 NAITG
+4462 NAVAG
-4467 AAVVFSSTNGATILS
+4467 ATVVFSSTNATAQIT
-4482 STVNT
+4482 TVIGTT

-4493 STTLTH
+4493 TATLTN
-4499 TQSGVSN
+4499 TVAGTSN

-4838 GQAVNA
+4838 GQAVNV

-4876 EETSA
+4876 EETSV

-4983 NGLTKATL
+4983 DGLTKATL

-4996 GTSVVTAKVGNRV
+4996 GTSVVTARVGNQV
-5009 QSKDTTFIADSTT
+5009 QSKDTTFIADRTT
-5022 ATIRASDLTITRNNA
+5022 ATIRASDLTITRSNA
-5037 LADGVA
+5037 LADGVD

-5052 DANGNPVP
+5052 DAYGNPVP
-5060 SMFVGYTSDNGAL
+5060 SMLVSYTSENGAT
-5073 LTPSSGTTDSSGTFS
+5073 LTPTLGSTDSSGMLS
-5088 TTFTHTTAGISKVTA
+5088 TTFTHTIAGISKVTA
-5103 AIVTMGIS
+5103 TIVTMGIS

-5119 ADRST
+5119 ADRTT
-5124 ARVSALTVEK
+5124 AHVSALTVVK

-5147 QAHIKDAN
+5147 QAHIQDAH

-5168 TENVTLTANTVTTN
+5168 TENVTLAANMVTTN
-5182 DQGYAENTLRHNVP
+5182 AQGYAENTLRHNAP
-5196 VTSAVTAT
+5196 ATSAVTAT
-5204 VATDLVGFTEDVR
+5204 VATDLVGLTEDVR
-5217 FVAGDGARIELFRLN
+5217 FVAGAGARIELFRLN

-5252 SDHLVPNSNVVFSAS
+5252 SDNLVPNSNVVFSAD
-5267 NGGQLVQEDVQTDAS
+5267 NGGQLVQNDVQTDAL

-5290 NTTAGVTR
+5290 NINTGVTK

-5317 RDTAT
+5317 KDTVT
-5322 LVTDRFLI
+5322 LRADLFLI
-5330 TNDNAVAN
+5330 THDNAVAN
-5338 GVVENRVLLQ
+5338 GVTENRVLLQ
-5348 LVDANDNPVSGV
+5348 LLDANDNKVSGV
-5360 EVNFSATNGAS
+5360 EVNFTATNGAS
-5371 INASAITNNNGF
+5371 INASAITDTNGL
-5383 AIGTLTNTLSGPSDV
+5383 AIGVLTNTLSGPSDV
-5398 TVTLVTAGGTE
+5398 TVTLVTPGGTE

-5418 ADKNTAHI
+5418 ADINTARI
-5426 ATGDFVIIDDGAVA
+5426 ANGDFVIIDDGAVA
-5440 NRVAY
+5440 NSVDA
-5445 NEVRARVTDD
+5445 NEVRARVTDNQ
-5455 LGNAIAGYSVIF
+5455 GNAIAGYSVTF

-5474 ITTSGITGADGWASA
+5474 ITTSGITGVDGWASA
-5489 KLTHTKAGESGISA
+5489 KLTHTKAGESGILA
-5503 RVARPMT
+5503 RISRPGSMVQVLT
-5510 TVHTL
+5510 
-5515 RPYFIA
+5515 PYFIA
-5521 DVSTATLK
+5521 DVSTATLQ
-5529 LLNFNSMPVIADGVT
+5529 LFNFNPIPIIADGVM
-5544 QFFVLGQVFDAN
+5544 QFFVLGRVFDAN

-5569 TNEVTLIENNGSI
+5569 TNEVTLTESNGSI
-5582 SAPEGGVLLSVTST
+5582 STPEGSVLLSVTST

-5613 DTLGAVFIA
+5613 DTFGATFIA
-5622 NEKTAQLSTLIVV
+5622 NKNTAQLSTLMVV

-5643 VARNQVRAHVVD
+5643 VTRNQVRAHVVD
-5655 GVGNPVADMAV
+5655 STGNSVADIAV

-5681 LTNDN
+5681 LTDDN

-5695 SLAGVTVVTAKLGT
+5695 SLVGVTVVTAKLGT

-5722 GPLAAMILVT
+5722 GPLATLTLVT
-5732 TVDNA
+5732 MVDNA

-5752 DVTGNPIVGEVVAFV
+5752 DATGNPIVGEVVAFA
-5767 ASNGATITAID
+5767 ASNGATITATD

-5807 TLTET
+5807 TLTAT
-5812 TDTTFIVMKNLDVT
+5812 TETTFIAMKNLDVT
-5826 VNGTTFNG
+5826 VGDTTFDG

-5846 TFKVNS
+5846 AFKVNS

-5870 VSGDGVVTF
+5870 VSGEGVVTF

-5916 SGATLDRVS
+5916 NGVALNRADAATYC
-5925 AIAHCENVGY
+5925 ANAGY
-5935 VMPISTQVTNAATWM
+5935 TTASSSQVTNAIVWGIGT
-5950 SGRRAVGNLWSEWG
+5950 RAMGNLWSEWG
-5964 DFSAYTVPGWVPA
+5964 DFNNYNVPGWEPA
-5977 EFFWLSNN
+5977 EFFWLSDNYN
-5985 HDATTALAI
+5985 ATDGLAAS
-5994 GLSTGTLT
+5994 LSHGMLT
-6002 TMGDMTVAT
+6002 TMGDPMAMI
-6011 HVMCTRSL
+6011 HVMCTRPI

>member
-1 MPPAARATEPYTLG
+1 MLNYFRAILISWKWKLSHHTSRPHDVKEKGHPRKIKVVAWITLFFQFAFPLSLSFTPAIAAANTTNSAPTSVITPVNASILPPAARATEPYTLG

-412 GGSTSPLTQSSL
+412 GGSTSLLTQSSL

-548 TLGSSSRSVNT
+548 TLGSSRRSVNT

-664 STAAISLM
+664 STAAISLV

-754 TMTFSADQRTAV
+754 TMTFSADPRTAV

-865 ITLTTPV
+865 ITLTVPV
-872 NGAVADGANSNSVQ
+872 NGAVANGVNTNSVQ

-942 TIGSITNNIDTTF
+942 TIGSITNNIDTAFVAGAVATITLTTPVNGAVANGADSNSVQAVVSDSEGNAVAGAAVVFSSANATAQITTVIGTTGADGIATATLTNTVAGTSNVVATVDTVNANIDTTF

-967 LVNGAVADGANSN
+967 PVNGAVANGVNTN

-1047 IDTTFVAGAVAT
+1047 IDTAFVAGAVAT
-1059 ITLTTPVNGAVADGA
+1059 ITLTTPVNGAVANGA
-1074 NSNSVQAVVSD
+1074 DSNSVQAVVSD
-1085 SGGNSV
+1085 SEGNAV
-1091 TGATVVF
+1091 AGAAVVF
-1098 SSTNAT
+1098 SSANAT
-1104 AQVTTVI
+1104 AQITTVI

-1155 TITLS
+1155 TITLTTPVNGAVADGTDSNSVQAVVTDSGGNPVTGATVVFSSTNTTAQVTTVIGITGADGIATATLTNTVAGTSNVVATIDTVNANIDTTFVAGAVAAITLTTPVNGAVADGANSNSVQAVVSDNGGNVVAGATVVFSSTNATAQVTTVIGTTGADGIATATLTNTVAGTSNVVATIGSITNNIDTAFVAGAVATITLS

-1193 VFSSANGADIIAPT
+1193 VFSST
-1207 MNTGVN
+1207 
-1213 GVASTLLTHTVA
+1213 
-1225 GTSNV
+1225 
-1230 IATIDTVN
+1230 
-1238 ANIDTTFVA
+1238 
-1247 GAVATITLSVPVN
+1247 
-1260 DATADGADTN
+1260 
-1270 QVDALVQDASGNA
+1270 
-1283 ITGAAVVFS
+1283 
-1292 SANGA
+1292 NGA

-1323 SNVVATIDTVNA
+1323 
-1335 NIDTTFVAG
+1335 
-1344 AVATITLS
+1344 
-1352 VPVNDATAD
+1352 
-1361 GADTNQVDALVQ
+1361 
-1373 DANGNAI
+1373 
-1380 TGAAVVFSSANGADI
+1380 
-1395 IAPTMNTGVNGVA
+1395 
-1408 STLLT
+1408 
-1413 HTVAGTSNV
+1413 
-1422 VATIGSITNNID
+1422 
-1434 TAFVAGA
+1434 
-1441 VATITLTTPVNG
+1441 
-1453 AVADGADTNQV
+1453 
-1464 DALVQDANG
+1464 
-1473 NAITGAAVVFS
+1473 
-1484 SANGADIIA
+1484 
-1493 PTMNTGVNG
+1493 
-1502 VASTLLTHTVA
+1502 
-1513 GTSNVVATIDTV
+1513 SNVVATIDTV

-1631 GAVATITLSVPVN
+1631 GAVA
-1644 DATADGA
+1644 A
-1651 DTNQVDALVQDANG
+1651 
-1665 NAITGAAVVF
+1665 
-1675 SSSNATAQI
+1675 
-1684 TTVIGTTGADG
+1684 
-1695 IATATLTNTVAGTS
+1695 
-1709 NVVATI
+1709 
-1715 GSITNNIDTT
+1715 
-1725 FVAGAV
+1725 
-1731 ATITLTTPV
+1731 ITLTTPV
-1740 NGAVADGADSNSV
+1740 DGAVADGTDSNSV
-1753 QAVVSDSEGNAVA
+1753 QAVVSDSEGNA
-1766 GATVVFS
+1766 
-1773 SANATAQITTVIGTT
+1773 
-1788 GADGIATATLTNT
+1788 
-1801 VAGTSNVVAT
+1801 
-1811 IDTVNANIDTTFVAG
+1811 
-1826 AVATITLTT
+1826 
-1835 PVNGA
+1835 
-1840 VANGADSNSVQAVV
+1840 
-1854 SDSGGNPVTGAT
+1854 
-1866 VVFSSTNA
+1866 
-1874 TAQVTTV
+1874 
-1881 IGTTG
+1881 
-1886 VDGIATATLTNTV
+1886 
-1899 AGTSNVVATIG
+1899 
-1910 SITNNI
+1910 
-1916 DTTFVAGAV
+1916 
-1925 ATITLTTLVNGAVAD
+1925 
-1940 GANSNSVQ
+1940 
-1948 AVVSDSEGNP
+1948 

-2026 LSVPVN
+2026 LTAPVN
-2032 DATADGADTNQVDAL
+2032 GAVADGADSNHVQAVVSDSGGNSVTGATVVFSSSNATAQITTVIGTTGADGIATATLTNTVAGTSNVVATIGSITNNIDTTFVPGAVATITL
-2047 VQDASGNA
+2047 TTPVNGAVADGADSNSVQAVVSDSEGNPVA
-2055 ITGAAVVFSSA
+2055 GAAVVFSSA
-2066 NGATILSSTVNT
+2066 NATAQITTVIGTT

-2083 ASTTLTHTQSGVSNV
+2083 ATATLTNTVAGTSNV

-2109 DTTFVA
+2109 DTTFVP
-2115 GAVATITL
+2115 GAVAAITL
-2123 TTPVN
+2123 TTPVD
-2128 GAVANGADSNSVQAV
+2128 GAVADGTDSNSVQAV
-2143 VSDSGGNPVTGATVV
+2143 VTDSGGNPVTGAAVV

-2228 ADGADTNQVGALV
+2228 ADGVDTNQVDALV

-2253 VVFSSANG
+2253 VVFSSTNG
-2261 ATILSSTV
+2261 ADIIVPTM
-2269 NTGADGI
+2269 NTGVNGV
-2276 ASTTLTHT
+2276 ASTLLTHT
-2284 QSGVSNVVAT
+2284 MAGTSNVIAT

-2356 GADIIAPTMNT
+2356 GATILSSTLSSTVNT
-2367 GVNGVASTLLTHT
+2367 GADGIASTTLTHT

-2397 IDTTFVPGAVATIT
+2397 IDTTFVAGAVATIT
-2411 LSVPVNDATADGAD
+2411 LTTPVDGAVANGTD

-2435 ANGNAITGAAVVFSS
+2435 V
-2450 ANGATILSSTM
+2450 
-2461 NTGVNG
+2461 
-2467 VASTLLT
+2467 
-2474 HTQSGVSNV
+2474 
-2483 VATIDTISANIDT
+2483 
-2496 TFVPGAVATITLSV
+2496 
-2510 PVNDATADGADTNQ
+2510 
-2524 VDALVQDANGNAITG
+2524 NGNAITG

-2584 TVNANIDTTF
+2584 TVNANIDT
-2594 VPGAV
+2594 
-2599 ATITLTTLVNGAVA
+2599 
-2613 DGANSNSVQAVVSDS
+2613 
-2628 EGNAVAGAAVVF
+2628 
-2640 SSANATAQITT
+2640 
-2651 VIGTTGADGIATAT
+2651 
-2665 LTNTMAGTSNVV
+2665 
-2677 ATIGGITNNIDTA
+2677 A

-2701 TTLVNGAVANGADS
+2701 SVLVND
-2715 NSVQAV
+2715 
-2721 VSDSGGNVV
+2721 
-2730 AGATVVFSST
+2730 AT
-2740 NTTAQV
+2740 
-2746 TTVIGTT
+2746 
-2753 GADGIATATLTNT
+2753 
-2766 VAGTSN
+2766 
-2772 VAATI
+2772 
-2777 GSITDNID
+2777 
-2785 TTFVAG
+2785 
-2791 AVATITLT
+2791 
-2799 TPVNGAVADGADSNS
+2799 ADGADTNQVDAL
-2814 VQAVVSDSEGNPV
+2814 VQDANGN
-2827 SGATVVFS
+2827 A
-2835 SSNATAQITTVIG
+2835 IT
-2848 TTGADGIATATLTN
+2848 
-2862 TVAGTSN
+2862 
-2869 VVATIGSITNNIDT
+2869 
-2883 TFVAGAVAT
+2883 
-2892 ITLTT
+2892 
-2897 LVNGAV
+2897 
-2903 ADGANSNSVQAVV
+2903 
-2916 SDSEGNPV
+2916 
-2924 AGAAVVFSS
+2924 GAAVVFSS
-2933 ANATAQIT
+2933 ANGATIIVPT
-2941 TVIGTTGADGI
+2941 MNTGANGV
-2952 ATATLTNTVAGTSNV
+2952 ASTLLTHTQSGVSNV
-2967 VATIGSITNN
+2967 VATVDTVNAN
-2977 IDTTFVAGAVAT
+2977 IDTAFVPGAVAT

-3010 ALVQDASGNA
+3010 ALVQDA
-3020 ITGAAVVFSSANG
+3020 
-3033 ATILSSTVNTGADGI
+3033 
-3048 ASTTLTHTQSGV
+3048 
-3060 SNVVATIDTVNANI
+3060 
-3074 DTTFV
+3074 
-3079 AGAVATITLTTP
+3079 
-3091 VNGAVA
+3091 
-3097 NGADSNSVQAVVS
+3097 
-3110 DSGGNPVTGATVVF
+3110 
-3124 SSANATAQI
+3124 
-3133 TTVIGTTGADGIA
+3133 
-3146 TATLTNTVAGT
+3146 
-3157 SNVVATIDTV
+3157 
-3167 NANIDTTFVAGAV
+3167 
-3180 ATITLSV
+3180 
-3187 PVNDATA
+3187 
-3194 DGADTNQVG
+3194 
-3203 ALVQDANGNA
+3203 NGNA

-3224 NGATILSSTV
+3224 NGATIIVPTM
-3234 NTGADGIASTTL
+3234 NTGANGVASTLL

-3295 NQVDALVQDA
+3295 NQVDALVQDV

-3317 SSANGA
+3317 SSA
-3323 DIIAPTMNTGVNGVA
+3323 
-3338 STLLTHT
+3338 
-3345 QSGVSNVVAT
+3345 
-3355 IDTVNA
+3355 
-3361 NIDTTF
+3361 
-3367 VPGAVATITLSV
+3367 
-3379 PVNDATADGADTNQV
+3379 
-3394 DALVQDANGNA
+3394 
-3405 ITGAAVV
+3405 
-3412 FSSANGATILS
+3412 
-3423 STMNTGVNGVA
+3423 
-3434 STLLTHTQSGVS
+3434 
-3446 NVVATIDTI
+3446 
-3455 SANIDTTF
+3455 
-3463 VPGAVATITLSV
+3463 
-3475 PVNDATA
+3475 
-3482 DGADTNQVDA
+3482 
-3492 LVQDANGNAITG
+3492 
-3504 AAVVFSSANGA
+3504 
-3515 TILSST
+3515 
-3521 VNTGADGIASTT
+3521 
-3533 LTHTQSGVSNVVAT
+3533 
-3547 IDTVNAN
+3547 
-3554 IDTTFVP
+3554 
-3561 GAVATIT
+3561 
-3568 LTTLVNGAV
+3568 
-3577 ADGANSNSVQAVVSD
+3577 
-3592 SEGNAVAGA
+3592 
-3601 AVVFSSANATAQ
+3601 
-3613 ITTVIGTTGA
+3613 
-3623 DGIATATLTN
+3623 
-3633 TMAGTSNVV
+3633 
-3642 ATIGGITNNI
+3642 
-3652 DTAFVAGA
+3652 
-3660 VATITLTTLVNGAV
+3660 
-3674 ANGADSNSV
+3674 
-3683 QAVVSDSGGNVVAGA
+3683 
-3698 TVVFS
+3698 
-3703 STNTTAQVTT
+3703 
-3713 VIGTTGADG
+3713 
-3722 IATATLTNTV
+3722 
-3732 AGTSNVAATIGSI
+3732 
-3745 TDNIDT
+3745 
-3751 TFVAGAVAT
+3751 
-3760 ITLTTPVNGAVADGA
+3760 
-3775 DSNSVQ
+3775 
-3781 AVVSDSEGNP
+3781 
-3791 VSGATVVFSSS
+3791 
-3802 NATAQITTVI
+3802 
-3812 GTTGADGIATATLT
+3812 
-3826 HTMAGTS
+3826 
-3833 NVIATID
+3833 
-3840 TVNAN
+3840 
-3845 IDTTFVAG
+3845 
-3853 AVATITLSVLV
+3853 
-3864 NDATADGAD
+3864 
-3873 TNQVDA
+3873 
-3879 LVQDANGNAITGAA
+3879 
-3893 VVFSSANGADII
+3893 
-3905 APTMNTG
+3905 
-3912 VNGVAST
+3912 
-3919 LLTHTMAGTSNVV
+3919 
-3932 ATIDTVN
+3932 
-3939 ANIDTTFVPGA
+3939 
-3950 VATITLSVPVNDATA
+3950 
-3965 DGADTNQVDA
+3965 
-3975 LVQDANGNAI
+3975 
-3985 TGAAVVFSSANGAT
+3985 
-3999 ILSSTMNT
+3999 
-4007 GVNGVASTLLT
+4007 
-4018 HTQSGVSNV
+4018 
-4027 VATID
+4027 
-4032 TISANID
+4032 
-4039 TTFVP
+4039 
-4044 GAVATITLSVP
+4044 
-4055 VNDATADGADTNQV
+4055 
-4069 DALVQDANGNAI
+4069 
-4081 TGAAVVFSSANGA
+4081 
-4094 TILSSTMNTGVN
+4094 
-4106 GVASTL
+4106 
-4112 LTHTQSGVSNV
+4112 
-4123 VATVDTVNANIDTA
+4123 
-4137 FVAGAVATIT
+4137 
-4147 LSVPV
+4147 
-4152 NDATADGADT
+4152 
-4162 NQVDALVQDAN
+4162 
-4173 GNAITGAAVVFS
+4173 
-4185 SANGADIIAPTMN
+4185 
-4198 TGVNGVASTLLTHT
+4198 
-4212 QSGVSNVVATI
+4212 
-4223 DTVNANIDTTFVP
+4223 
-4236 GAVATITL
+4236 
-4244 SVPVND
+4244 
-4250 ATADG
+4250 
-4255 ADTNQVD
+4255 
-4262 ALVQD
+4262 
-4267 ANGNAITGAAVVFS
+4267 
-4281 SANGATILSSTMNTG
+4281 
-4296 VNGVASTLLTH
+4296 
-4307 TQSGVSNVVATIDTI
+4307 
-4322 SANIDT
+4322 
-4328 TFVPG
+4328 
-4333 AVATITLSVPVNDA
+4333 
-4347 TADGADTNQVDALVQ
+4347 
-4362 DANGN
+4362 
-4367 AITGAAV
+4367 
-4374 VFSSANGATILSSTM
+4374 
-4389 NTGVNGVASTLLTHT
+4389 
-4404 QSGVS
+4404 
-4409 NVVATVDTVNAN
+4409 
-4421 IDTAFVAGAVAT
+4421 
-4433 ITLSV
+4433 
-4438 PVNDATADGADTN
+4438 
-4451 QVDALV
+4451 
-4457 QDANG
+4457 
-4462 NAITG
+4462 
-4467 AAVVFSSTNGATILS
+4467 NGATILS

-4876 EETSA
+4876 EETSV
-4881 EGGVMVTFTNTRAG
+4881 EGGVMVTFTNTLAG

-4902 VVSSRSSQNVDT
+4902 VVSSGSSQNVDT

-4937 VANNSEKNEVHARV
+4937 VANNSEKNEVRARV

-4983 NGLTKATL
+4983 DGLTKATL

-4996 GTSVVTAKVGNRV
+4996 GTSVVTARVGNQV
-5009 QSKDTTFIADSTT
+5009 QSKDTTFIADRTT

-5052 DANGNPVP
+5052 DAYGNPVP
-5060 SMFVGYTSDNGAL
+5060 SMLVSYTSENGAT
-5073 LTPSSGTTDSSGTFS
+5073 LTPTLGSTDSSGMLS
-5088 TTFTHTTAGISKVTA
+5088 TTFTHTIAGISKVTA
-5103 AIVTMGIS
+5103 TIVTMGIS

-5119 ADRST
+5119 ADRTT
-5124 ARVSALTVEK
+5124 AHVSALTVEK

-5147 QAHIKDAN
+5147 QAHIQDAH

-5168 TENVTLTANTVTTN
+5168 TENVTLAANMVTTN
-5182 DQGYAENTLRHNVP
+5182 AQGYAENTLRHNAP
-5196 VTSAVTAT
+5196 VTSVVTAT
-5204 VATDLVGFTEDVR
+5204 VATDLVGLTEDVR
-5217 FVAGDGARIELFRLN
+5217 FVAGAGARIELFRLN

-5252 SDHLVPNSNVVFSAS
+5252 SDNLVPNSNVVFSAD
-5267 NGGQLVQEDVQTDAS
+5267 NGGQLVQNDVQTDAL

-5290 NTTAGVTR
+5290 NINTGVTK
-5298 VSVTADGVSASTT
+5298 VSITADGVSASTT

-5317 RDTAT
+5317 KDTVT
-5322 LVTDRFLI
+5322 LRADLFLI
-5330 TNDNAVAN
+5330 THDNAVAN
-5338 GVVENRVLLQ
+5338 GVTENRVLLQ
-5348 LVDANDNPVSGV
+5348 LLDANDNKVSGV
-5360 EVNFSATNGAS
+5360 EVNFTATNGAS
-5371 INASAITNNNGF
+5371 INASAITDTNGL
-5383 AIGTLTNTLSGPSDV
+5383 AIGVLTNTLSGPSDV
-5398 TVTLVTAGGTE
+5398 TVTLVTPGGTE

-5418 ADKNTAHI
+5418 ADINTARI
-5426 ATGDFVIIDDGAVA
+5426 ANGDFVIIDDGAVA
-5440 NRVAY
+5440 NSVDA
-5445 NEVRARVTDD
+5445 NEVRARVTDNQ
-5455 LGNAIAGYSVIF
+5455 GNAIAGYSVIF
-5467 ASQNGAT
+5467 SSQNDAT
-5474 ITTSGITGADGWASA
+5474 ITTSGITGVDGWASA
-5489 KLTHTKAGESGISA
+5489 KLTHTKAGESGILA
-5503 RVARPMT
+5503 RILRSGPM
-5510 TVHTL
+5510 VHTL
-5515 RPYFIA
+5515 TPYFIA
-5521 DVSTATLK
+5521 DVSTATIK
-5529 LLNFNSMPVIADGVT
+5529 LFPLSGTPIIADGVAVYP
-5544 QFFVLGQVFDAN
+5544 VLVQVVDAN
-5556 QNPVGGQQVAFSA
+5556 QNPIEGQRIMFSA
-5569 TNEVTLIENNGSI
+5569 TNGAI
-5582 SAPEGGVLLSVTST
+5582 LSVDEAFSNALGGQSLLVSNT
-5596 QAGVHPITGT
+5596 QAGMTDVTGT
-5606 LVSNNYT
+5606 LVSNNAAST
-5613 DTLGAVFIA
+5613 ANLLFIA
-5622 NEKTAQLSTLIVV
+5622 NKNTAQLSTLMVV

-5655 GVGNPVADMAV
+5655 GLGNPVADIAV

-5681 LTNDN
+5681 LTDDN

-5695 SLAGVTVVTAKLGT
+5695 SLVGVTVVTAKQGT
-5709 AGTPLTVDTVFTA
+5709 TGTSLTVDTVFTA
-5722 GPLAAMILVT
+5722 GPLATLTLVT
-5732 TVDNA
+5732 MVDNA

-5752 DVTGNPIVGEVVAFV
+5752 DATGNPIVGEVVAFA
-5767 ASNGATITAID
+5767 ASNGATITATD

-5807 TLTET
+5807 TLTAT
-5812 TDTTFIVMKNLDVT
+5812 TETTFIAMKNLDVT
-5826 VNGTTFNG
+5826 VGDTTFDG

-5846 TFKVNS
+5846 AFKVNS

-5870 VSGDGVVTF
+5870 VSGEGVVTF

-5916 SGATLDRVS
+5916 NGVALNRADAATYCANAGYTTVS
-5925 AIAHCENVGY
+5925 
-5935 VMPISTQVTNAATWM
+5935 SSQVTNAIVWGMGT
-5950 SGRRAVGNLWSEWG
+5950 RAMGNLWSEWG
-5964 DFSAYTVPGWVPA
+5964 DFNNYNVPGWEPA
-5977 EFFWLSNN
+5977 EFFWLSDNYN
-5985 HDATTALAI
+5985 ATDGLAVS
-5994 GLSTGTLT
+5994 LSHGMLT
-6002 TMGDMTVAT
+6002 TMGDPMAMI
-6011 HVMCTRSL
+6011 HVMCTRPI

>member
-1 MPPAARATEPYTLG
+1 MLNYFRAILISWKWKLSHHTSRPHDVKEKGHPRKIKVVAWITLFFQFAFPLSLSFTPAIAAANTTNSAPTSVITPVNASILPPAARATEPYTLG

-466 PETMVISHLATTVD
+466 PETMVISHLATTID
-480 NATANGIAANTVQ
+480 NATANGIATNTVQ

-505 GQIINFAVNT
+505 GQLINFAVNT

-530 IASTTLTHTV
+530 TASTTLTHTV
-540 AGVSAVSA
+540 SGVSRVSV
-548 TLGSSSRSVNT
+548 TLGSSSRSVDT

-587 DTNAVRAKV
+587 DTNVVRAKV

-639 TAGVSAVTAT
+639 TAGVSVVTAT
-649 LGSQSQQVDTTFKPG
+649 LGGQSQQVDTTFKPG
-664 STAAISLM
+664 STAAISLV

-754 TMTFSADQRTAV
+754 TMTFSADPRTAV

-865 ITLTTPV
+865 ITLTVPV
-872 NGAVADGANSNSVQ
+872 NGAVANGVNTNSVQ

-942 TIGSITNNIDTTF
+942 TIDTVNANIDTAF
-955 VAGAVATITLTT
+955 VAGAVATITLTAP
-967 LVNGAVADGANSN
+967 VNGAVADGADTNQVDALVEDAN
-980 SVQAVVSDSGGNP
+980 GNP
-993 VTGATVVFSSTN
+993 ITGAAVVFSSAN
-1005 ATAQVTTVIGTT
+1005 GATILSSTMNT
-1017 GVDGIATATLTNTVA
+1017 GVNGVASTLLTHTVA
-1032 GTSNVVATIGSITNN
+1032 GTSNVVATVDTVNAN

-1085 SGGNSV
+1085 SDGNPV
-1091 TGATVVF
+1091 TGAAVVF
-1098 SSTNAT
+1098 SSANAT
-1104 AQVTTVI
+1104 AQITTVI

-1138 DTVNANIDTTF
+1138 DTVNANIDTAF

-1155 TITLS
+1155 TITLTAP
-1160 VLVNDATAD
+1160 VNGAVAD
-1169 GADTNQVDALVQDAN
+1169 GANSNSVQAVVSDSE
-1184 GNAITGAAV
+1184 GNAVAGAAV
-1193 VFSSANGADIIAPT
+1193 VFSSAN
-1207 MNTGVN
+1207 
-1213 GVASTLLTHTVA
+1213 
-1225 GTSNV
+1225 
-1230 IATIDTVN
+1230 
-1238 ANIDTTFVA
+1238 
-1247 GAVATITLSVPVN
+1247 
-1260 DATADGADTN
+1260 ATA
-1270 QVDALVQDASGNA
+1270 Q
-1283 ITGAAVVFS
+1283 IT
-1292 SANGA
+1292 
-1297 TILSSTVNTGADG
+1297 TVIGTTGADG
-1310 IASTTLTHTQSGV
+1310 IATATLTNTVAGT

-1335 NIDTTFVAG
+1335 NIDTAFVAGAVATITLTAPVNGAVADGVNTNSVQAVVSDSGGNPVTGATVVFSSTNATAQITTVIGTTGADGIATATLTNTVAGTSNVVATVDTVTNNIDTVFVAGAVATITLTTPVNGAVADGTDSNHVQAVVSDSDGNPVTGAAVVFSSANATAQITTVIGTTGADGIATATLTNTVAGTSNVVATVDTVNANIDTAFVAGAVATITLTAPVNGAVADGVNTNSVQAVVSDSGGNPVTGAAVVFSSANATAQITTVIGTTGADGIATATLTNTVAGTSNVVATVDTVNANIDTAFVAG

-1380 TGAAVVFSSANGADI
+1380 TGAAVVFSSTNGADI
-1395 IAPTMNTGVNGVA
+1395 IVPTMNTGVNGVASTLLTHTQSGVSNVVATIDTVNANIDTTFVAGAVAAITLTTPVDGAVADGANSNSVQAVVTDSGGNVVTGATVVFSSSNATAQITTVIGTTGADGIATATLTNTVAGTSNVVATVDTVNANIDTTFVAGAVATITLSVPVNDATADGVDTNQVDALVQDANGNAITGAAVVFSSTNGADIIVPTMNTGVNGVA

-1422 VATIGSITNNID
+1422 VATVDTVNANID

-1441 VATITLTTPVNG
+1441 VATITLTTPVNGAVADGADSNHVQAVVSDSDGNPVDGAAVVFSSANATAQVTTVIGTTGADGIATATLTNTVAGTSNVVATVDTVNANIDTTFVAGAVATITLSVPVNDATADGVDTNQVDALVQDANGNAITGAAVVFSSTNGADIIVPTMNTGVNGVASTLLTHTVAGTSNVVATVDTVNANIDTAFVPGAVATITLTTPVNGAVADGANSNSVQAVVSDSDGNAVTGATVVFSSANATAQITTVIGTTGADGIATATLTNTVAGTSNVVATIDTVNANIDTAFVAGAVATITLTAPVNG

-1513 GTSNVVATIDTV
+1513 GTSNVVATIDTIS
-1525 NANIDTTFVPGAVAT
+1525 ANIDTAFVAGAVAT
-1540 ITLSVPVNDAT
+1540 ITLTAPVNGAV

-1560 DALVQDAN
+1560 DALVEDAN
-1568 GNAITGAAVVFSSA
+1568 GNPITGAAVVFSSA
-1582 NGATILSSTVN
+1582 NGATILSSTMN
-1593 TGADGIASTTLT
+1593 TGVNGVASTLLT
-1605 HTQSGVS
+1605 H
-1612 NVVATIDTVNAN
+1612 
-1624 IDTTFVA
+1624 
-1631 GAVATITLSVPVN
+1631 
-1644 DATADGA
+1644 
-1651 DTNQVDALVQDANG
+1651 
-1665 NAITGAAVVF
+1665 
-1675 SSSNATAQI
+1675 
-1684 TTVIGTTGADG
+1684 
-1695 IATATLTNTVAGTS
+1695 TVAGTS
-1709 NVVATI
+1709 NVVATVD
-1715 GSITNNIDTT
+1715 TVNANIDTT

-1740 NGAVADGADSNSV
+1740 NGAVADGANSNSV
-1753 QAVVSDSEGNAVA
+1753 QAVVSDSDGNPVT
-1766 GATVVFS
+1766 GAAVVFS

-1811 IDTVNANIDTTFVAG
+1811 IDTVNANIDTAFVAG
-1826 AVATITLTT
+1826 AVATITLTA

-1840 VANGADSNSVQAVV
+1840 V
-1854 SDSGGNPVTGAT
+1854 
-1866 VVFSSTNA
+1866 
-1874 TAQVTTV
+1874 
-1881 IGTTG
+1881 
-1886 VDGIATATLTNTV
+1886 
-1899 AGTSNVVATIG
+1899 
-1910 SITNNI
+1910 
-1916 DTTFVAGAV
+1916 
-1925 ATITLTTLVNGAVAD
+1925 
-1940 GANSNSVQ
+1940 
-1948 AVVSDSEGNP
+1948 
-1958 VAGAAVVFSSAN
+1958 
-1970 ATAQITTVIGTTGA
+1970 
-1984 DGIATATLTNTVAG
+1984 
-1998 TSNVVATIGSIT
+1998 
-2010 NNIDTT
+2010 
-2016 FVAGAVATIT
+2016 
-2026 LSVPVN
+2026 
-2032 DATADGADTNQVDAL
+2032 ADGADTNQVDAL
-2047 VQDASGNA
+2047 VQDANGNA
-2055 ITGAAVVFSSA
+2055 ITGAAVVFSSANGADIIAPTMNTGVNGVASTLLTHTVAGTSNVVATIDTISANIDTAFVAGAVATITLTAPVNGAVADGADTNQVDALVEDANGNPITGAAVVFSSA
-2066 NGATILSSTVNT
+2066 NGATILSSTMNT
-2078 GADGI
+2078 GVNGV
-2083 ASTTLTHTQSGVSNV
+2083 ASTFLTHTVAGTSNV
-2098 VATIDTVNANI
+2098 VATIGSVTENI
-2109 DTTFVA
+2109 DTAFVA

-2123 TTPVN
+2123 TAPVN
-2128 GAVANGADSNSVQAV
+2128 GAVADGVNTNSVQAV
-2143 VSDSGGNPVTGATVV
+2143 VSDSDGNAVTGATVV

-2209 FVAGAVATI
+2209 FVAG
-2218 TLSVPVNDAT
+2218 
-2228 ADGADTNQVGALV
+2228 
-2241 QDANGNAITGAA
+2241 
-2253 VVFSSANG
+2253 
-2261 ATILSSTV
+2261 
-2269 NTGADGI
+2269 
-2276 ASTTLTHT
+2276 
-2284 QSGVSNVVAT
+2284 
-2294 IDTVNANIDTTF
+2294 
-2306 VAGAVATITLS
+2306 
-2317 VPVNDATADGADTN
+2317 
-2331 QVDALVQDANGN
+2331 
-2343 AITGAAVVFSSAN
+2343 
-2356 GADIIAPTMNT
+2356 
-2367 GVNGVASTLLTHT
+2367 
-2380 QSGVSN
+2380 
-2386 VVATIDTVNAN
+2386 
-2397 IDTTFVPGAVATIT
+2397 
-2411 LSVPVNDATADGAD
+2411 
-2425 TNQVDALVQD
+2425 
-2435 ANGNAITGAAVVFSS
+2435 
-2450 ANGATILSSTM
+2450 
-2461 NTGVNG
+2461 
-2467 VASTLLT
+2467 
-2474 HTQSGVSNV
+2474 
-2483 VATIDTISANIDT
+2483 
-2496 TFVPGAVATITLSV
+2496 
-2510 PVNDATADGADTNQ
+2510 
-2524 VDALVQDANGNAITG
+2524 
-2539 AAVVF
+2539 
-2544 SSANGATILSSTV
+2544 
-2557 NTGADGIA
+2557 
-2565 STTLTHTQS
+2565 
-2574 GVSNVVATID
+2574 
-2584 TVNANIDTTF
+2584 
-2594 VPGAV
+2594 
-2599 ATITLTTLVNGAVA
+2599 
-2613 DGANSNSVQAVVSDS
+2613 
-2628 EGNAVAGAAVVF
+2628 
-2640 SSANATAQITT
+2640 
-2651 VIGTTGADGIATAT
+2651 
-2665 LTNTMAGTSNVV
+2665 
-2677 ATIGGITNNIDTA
+2677 
-2690 FVAGAVATITL
+2690 
-2701 TTLVNGAVANGADS
+2701 
-2715 NSVQAV
+2715 
-2721 VSDSGGNVV
+2721 
-2730 AGATVVFSST
+2730 
-2740 NTTAQV
+2740 
-2746 TTVIGTT
+2746 
-2753 GADGIATATLTNT
+2753 
-2766 VAGTSN
+2766 
-2772 VAATI
+2772 
-2777 GSITDNID
+2777 
-2785 TTFVAG
+2785 
-2791 AVATITLT
+2791 
-2799 TPVNGAVADGADSNS
+2799 
-2814 VQAVVSDSEGNPV
+2814 
-2827 SGATVVFS
+2827 
-2835 SSNATAQITTVIG
+2835 
-2848 TTGADGIATATLTN
+2848 
-2862 TVAGTSN
+2862 
-2869 VVATIGSITNNIDT
+2869 
-2883 TFVAGAVAT
+2883 
-2892 ITLTT
+2892 
-2897 LVNGAV
+2897 
-2903 ADGANSNSVQAVV
+2903 
-2916 SDSEGNPV
+2916 
-2924 AGAAVVFSS
+2924 
-2933 ANATAQIT
+2933 
-2941 TVIGTTGADGI
+2941 
-2952 ATATLTNTVAGTSNV
+2952 
-2967 VATIGSITNN
+2967 
-2977 IDTTFVAGAVAT
+2977 
-2989 ITLSVPVND
+2989 
-2998 ATADGADTNQVD
+2998 
-3010 ALVQDASGNA
+3010 
-3020 ITGAAVVFSSANG
+3020 
-3033 ATILSSTVNTGADGI
+3033 
-3048 ASTTLTHTQSGV
+3048 
-3060 SNVVATIDTVNANI
+3060 
-3074 DTTFV
+3074 
-3079 AGAVATITLTTP
+3079 
-3091 VNGAVA
+3091 
-3097 NGADSNSVQAVVS
+3097 
-3110 DSGGNPVTGATVVF
+3110 
-3124 SSANATAQI
+3124 
-3133 TTVIGTTGADGIA
+3133 
-3146 TATLTNTVAGT
+3146 
-3157 SNVVATIDTV
+3157 
-3167 NANIDTTFVAGAV
+3167 
-3180 ATITLSV
+3180 
-3187 PVNDATA
+3187 
-3194 DGADTNQVG
+3194 
-3203 ALVQDANGNA
+3203 
-3213 ITGAA
+3213 
-3218 VVFSSA
+3218 
-3224 NGATILSSTV
+3224 
-3234 NTGADGIASTTL
+3234 
-3246 THTQSGVSNV
+3246 
-3256 VATIDTVNANIDTT
+3256 
-3270 FVAGA
+3270 
-3275 VATIT
+3275 
-3280 LSVPVNDATADGADT
+3280 
-3295 NQVDALVQDA
+3295 
-3305 NGNAITGAAVVF
+3305 
-3317 SSANGA
+3317 
-3323 DIIAPTMNTGVNGVA
+3323 
-3338 STLLTHT
+3338 
-3345 QSGVSNVVAT
+3345 
-3355 IDTVNA
+3355 
-3361 NIDTTF
+3361 
-3367 VPGAVATITLSV
+3367 
-3379 PVNDATADGADTNQV
+3379 
-3394 DALVQDANGNA
+3394 
-3405 ITGAAVV
+3405 
-3412 FSSANGATILS
+3412 
-3423 STMNTGVNGVA
+3423 
-3434 STLLTHTQSGVS
+3434 
-3446 NVVATIDTI
+3446 
-3455 SANIDTTF
+3455 
-3463 VPGAVATITLSV
+3463 
-3475 PVNDATA
+3475 
-3482 DGADTNQVDA
+3482 
-3492 LVQDANGNAITG
+3492 
-3504 AAVVFSSANGA
+3504 
-3515 TILSST
+3515 
-3521 VNTGADGIASTT
+3521 
-3533 LTHTQSGVSNVVAT
+3533 
-3547 IDTVNAN
+3547 
-3554 IDTTFVP
+3554 
-3561 GAVATIT
+3561 
-3568 LTTLVNGAV
+3568 
-3577 ADGANSNSVQAVVSD
+3577 
-3592 SEGNAVAGA
+3592 
-3601 AVVFSSANATAQ
+3601 
-3613 ITTVIGTTGA
+3613 
-3623 DGIATATLTN
+3623 
-3633 TMAGTSNVV
+3633 
-3642 ATIGGITNNI
+3642 
-3652 DTAFVAGA
+3652 
-3660 VATITLTTLVNGAV
+3660 
-3674 ANGADSNSV
+3674 
-3683 QAVVSDSGGNVVAGA
+3683 
-3698 TVVFS
+3698 
-3703 STNTTAQVTT
+3703 
-3713 VIGTTGADG
+3713 
-3722 IATATLTNTV
+3722 
-3732 AGTSNVAATIGSI
+3732 
-3745 TDNIDT
+3745 
-3751 TFVAGAVAT
+3751 
-3760 ITLTTPVNGAVADGA
+3760 
-3775 DSNSVQ
+3775 
-3781 AVVSDSEGNP
+3781 
-3791 VSGATVVFSSS
+3791 
-3802 NATAQITTVI
+3802 
-3812 GTTGADGIATATLT
+3812 
-3826 HTMAGTS
+3826 
-3833 NVIATID
+3833 
-3840 TVNAN
+3840 
-3845 IDTTFVAG
+3845 
-3853 AVATITLSVLV
+3853 
-3864 NDATADGAD
+3864 
-3873 TNQVDA
+3873 
-3879 LVQDANGNAITGAA
+3879 
-3893 VVFSSANGADII
+3893 
-3905 APTMNTG
+3905 
-3912 VNGVAST
+3912 
-3919 LLTHTMAGTSNVV
+3919 
-3932 ATIDTVN
+3932 
-3939 ANIDTTFVPGA
+3939 
-3950 VATITLSVPVNDATA
+3950 
-3965 DGADTNQVDA
+3965 
-3975 LVQDANGNAI
+3975 
-3985 TGAAVVFSSANGAT
+3985 
-3999 ILSSTMNT
+3999 
-4007 GVNGVASTLLT
+4007 
-4018 HTQSGVSNV
+4018 
-4027 VATID
+4027 
-4032 TISANID
+4032 
-4039 TTFVP
+4039 
-4044 GAVATITLSVP
+4044 
-4055 VNDATADGADTNQV
+4055 
-4069 DALVQDANGNAI
+4069 
-4081 TGAAVVFSSANGA
+4081 
-4094 TILSSTMNTGVN
+4094 
-4106 GVASTL
+4106 
-4112 LTHTQSGVSNV
+4112 
-4123 VATVDTVNANIDTA
+4123 
-4137 FVAGAVATIT
+4137 
-4147 LSVPV
+4147 
-4152 NDATADGADT
+4152 
-4162 NQVDALVQDAN
+4162 
-4173 GNAITGAAVVFS
+4173 
-4185 SANGADIIAPTMN
+4185 
-4198 TGVNGVASTLLTHT
+4198 
-4212 QSGVSNVVATI
+4212 
-4223 DTVNANIDTTFVP
+4223 
-4236 GAVATITL
+4236 
-4244 SVPVND
+4244 
-4250 ATADG
+4250 
-4255 ADTNQVD
+4255 
-4262 ALVQD
+4262 
-4267 ANGNAITGAAVVFS
+4267 
-4281 SANGATILSSTMNTG
+4281 
-4296 VNGVASTLLTH
+4296 
-4307 TQSGVSNVVATIDTI
+4307 
-4322 SANIDT
+4322 
-4328 TFVPG
+4328 
-4333 AVATITLSVPVNDA
+4333 
-4347 TADGADTNQVDALVQ
+4347 
-4362 DANGN
+4362 
-4367 AITGAAV
+4367 
-4374 VFSSANGATILSSTM
+4374 
-4389 NTGVNGVASTLLTHT
+4389 
-4404 QSGVS
+4404 
-4409 NVVATVDTVNAN
+4409 
-4421 IDTAFVAGAVAT
+4421 
-4433 ITLSV
+4433 
-4438 PVNDATADGADTN
+4438 
-4451 QVDALV
+4451 
-4457 QDANG
+4457 
-4462 NAITG
+4462 
-4467 AAVVFSSTNGATILS
+4467 
-4482 STVNT
+4482 
-4487 GADGIA
+4487 
-4493 STTLTH
+4493 
-4499 TQSGVSN
+4499 
-4506 VVATIDT
+4506 
-4513 VNANIDTAFVAG
+4513 

-4561 ANQSLMFGT
+4561 ANQSLIFGT

-4583 NIDGRVRVSAT
+4583 NLDGRVRASAT

-4599 SSNTVFAISGAH
+4599 SSNTVIAISGAH
-4611 QGYTR
+4611 QGYAR

-4621 DASTAQLKLTSF
+4621 DVSTAQLKLTSF

-4646 AQALVTDAYDNP
+4646 AQALVTDAHDNL

-4671 AVIESR
+4671 AVIESQ

-4707 TGQTETLEMHFV
+4707 TGQTETLETHFV
-4719 AGKAASIELTMTKD
+4719 AGKAASIEMTMTKD

-4748 VTDAD
+4748 VTDVD

-4816 DVSTAQI
+4816 DASTAQI
-4823 IASDMFIIVNDQVAN
+4823 IAGDMFIIVNDQVAN

-4856 IQGQLVEFVLSNTGT
+4856 IKDQTVEFVLSNNGT
-4871 IQYKL
+4871 IQYEL
-4876 EETSA
+4876 DVTSV
-4881 EGGVMVTFTNTRAG
+4881 EGGVMVTFTNTLAG

-4902 VVSSRSSQNVDT
+4902 VVSSGSSRNIDT
-4914 TFIADVTTAHIAESD
+4914 TFIADVTTAHIAASD
-4929 LMVIVDNA
+4929 LMVIVDDA
-4937 VANNSEKNEVHARV
+4937 VADNLDKNEVHARV

-4983 NGLTKATL
+4983 DGLTKATL

-4996 GTSVVTAKVGNRV
+4996 GTSVVTARVGNRV
-5009 QSKDTTFIADSTT
+5009 QSKDTTFIADRTT

-5073 LTPSSGTTDSSGTFS
+5073 LTPTSGMTDSSGTFS

-5111 QAKDAVFI
+5111 QTKDAVFI

-5124 ARVSALTVEK
+5124 AHVSELIVVK

-5147 QAHIKDAN
+5147 QAHIKDAH
-5155 GNVITGMNVNFSA
+5155 GNVVTGMNVNFSA

-5182 DQGYAENTLRHNVP
+5182 SQGYAENTLRHNAP

-5204 VATDLVGFTEDVR
+5204 VATDLVGLTEDVR
-5217 FVAGDGARIELFRLN
+5217 FVAGAGARIELFRLN

-5252 SDHLVPNSNVVFSAS
+5252 SDNLVPNSNVVFSAD
-5267 NGGQLVQEDVQTDAS
+5267 NGGQLVQNDVQTDAL

-5290 NTTAGVTR
+5290 NINTGVTK
-5298 VSVTADGVSASTT
+5298 VTVTADGVSASTT

-5330 TNDNAVAN
+5330 THDNAVAN
-5338 GVVENRVLLQ
+5338 GVVENRVLLH
-5348 LVDANDNPVSGV
+5348 LVDANDNSVSGV

-5371 INASAITNNNGF
+5371 INASAITDINGF
-5383 AIGTLTNTLSGPSDV
+5383 AIGVLTNTLSGPSDV
-5398 TVTLVTAGGTE
+5398 TVTLVTPGGTE

-5418 ADKNTAHI
+5418 ADINTANI

-5440 NRVAY
+5440 NSVDA
-5445 NEVRARVTDD
+5445 NEVRARVTDNQ
-5455 LGNAIAGYSVIF
+5455 GNAIAGYSVVF
-5467 ASQNGAT
+5467 SSQNGAT
-5474 ITTSGITGADGWASA
+5474 ITTSGITGVDGWASA
-5489 KLTHTKAGESGISA
+5489 KLTHIKAGESGILA
-5503 RVARPMT
+5503 RLSRPMA

-5515 RPYFIA
+5515 MPYFIA
-5521 DVSTATLK
+5521 DVSTATLQ
-5529 LLNFNSMPVIADGVT
+5529 LFNFNPIPIIADGVM
-5544 QFFVLGQVFDAN
+5544 QFFVLGRVFDAN

-5569 TNEVTLIENNGSI
+5569 TNEVTLTESNGSI
-5582 SAPEGGVLLSVTST
+5582 STPEGSVLLSVTST

-5613 DTLGAVFIA
+5613 DTFGAAFIA
-5622 NEKTAQLSTLIVV
+5622 NKNTAQLSTLMVV

-5643 VARNQVRAHVVD
+5643 VTRNQVRAHVVD
-5655 GVGNPVADMAV
+5655 STGNSVADMAV

-5671 HGAQLSHVTV
+5671 RGAQLSKVTV
-5681 LTNDN
+5681 LTDNN

-5695 SLAGVTVVTAKLGT
+5695 SLVGVTVVTAKLGT

-5722 GPLAAMILVT
+5722 GPLATLTLVT
-5732 TVDNA
+5732 TVNNA

-5752 DVTGNPIVGEVVAFV
+5752 DVSGNPIVGEVVAFA
-5767 ASNGATITAID
+5767 ASNGATITATD

-5792 TNGAA
+5792 TNGTA

-5812 TDTTFIVMKNLDVT
+5812 TDTTFIAMKNLDVT

-5888 AITIS
+5888 TITIS

-5916 SGATLDRVS
+5916 NGATLNRAD
-5925 AIAHCENVGY
+5925 AITHCENVGY
-5935 VMPISTQVTNAATWM
+5935 TMPTSTQVTNAATWM
-5950 SGRRAVGNLWSEWG
+5950 SGKRAVGNLWSEWG
-5964 DFSAYTVPGWVPA
+5964 DFSAYTAPGWVPA

-5985 HDATTALAI
+5985 HDASTALAI

-6002 TMGDMTVAT
+6002 TMSDFMAIT
-6011 HVMCTRSL
+6011 HVMCTRPI

>member
-480 NATANGIAANTVQ
+480 NATANGIAANMVQ

-664 STAAISLM
+664 STAAISLV

-865 ITLTTPV
+865 ITLTVPVNGAVANGVNTNSVQAVVSDSGGNPVTGATVVFSSTNATAQVTTVIGTTGVDGIATATLTNTVAGTSNVVATIGSITSNIDTAFVAGAVATITLTTPVNGAVADGANSNSVQAVVSDSEGNPVTGAAVVFSSSNATAQITTVIGTTGADGIAMATLTNTVAGTSNVVATIGSITNNIDTTFVAGAVATITLTTLVNGAVADGANSNSVQAVVSDSEGNPVAGAAVVFSSANATAQITTVIGTTGADGIATATLTNTVAGTSNVVATIDTVNANIDTTFVAGAVATITLTTPVNGAVADGADSNSVQAVVSDSGGNPVTGATVVFSSTNATAQVTTVIGTTGVDGIAMATLTNTVAGTSNVVATIGSITNNIDTAFVAGAVATITLTTPV

-980 SVQAVVSDSGGNP
+980 SVQAVVSDSEGNP
-993 VTGATVVFSSTN
+993 VAGAAVVFSSAN
-1005 ATAQVTTVIGTT
+1005 ATAQITTVIGTT
-1017 GVDGIATATLTNTVA
+1017 DADGIATATLTNTVA

-1484 SANGADIIA
+1484 SANGATIIA

-1502 VASTLLTHTVA
+1502 VASTLLTHTQSGV
-1513 GTSNVVATIDTV
+1513 SNVVATIDTV

-1540 ITLSVPVNDAT
+1540 ITLSVPVNDATADGADTNQVDALVQDASGNAITGAAVVFSSANGATILSSTVNTGADGIASTTLTHTQSGVSNVVATIDTVNANIDTTFVPGAVATITLSVPVNDATADGADTNQVDALVQDANGNAITGAAVVFSSANGATILSSTVNTGADGIASTTLTHTQSGVSNVVATVDTVNANIDTAFVAGAVATITLSVLVNDAT

-1651 DTNQVDALVQDANG
+1651 DTNQVDALVQDA
-1665 NAITGAAVVF
+1665 
-1675 SSSNATAQI
+1675 
-1684 TTVIGTTGADG
+1684 
-1695 IATATLTNTVAGTS
+1695 
-1709 NVVATI
+1709 
-1715 GSITNNIDTT
+1715 
-1725 FVAGAV
+1725 
-1731 ATITLTTPV
+1731 
-1740 NGAVADGADSNSV
+1740 
-1753 QAVVSDSEGNAVA
+1753 
-1766 GATVVFS
+1766 
-1773 SANATAQITTVIGTT
+1773 
-1788 GADGIATATLTNT
+1788 
-1801 VAGTSNVVAT
+1801 
-1811 IDTVNANIDTTFVAG
+1811 
-1826 AVATITLTT
+1826 
-1835 PVNGA
+1835 
-1840 VANGADSNSVQAVV
+1840 
-1854 SDSGGNPVTGAT
+1854 
-1866 VVFSSTNA
+1866 
-1874 TAQVTTV
+1874 
-1881 IGTTG
+1881 
-1886 VDGIATATLTNTV
+1886 
-1899 AGTSNVVATIG
+1899 
-1910 SITNNI
+1910 
-1916 DTTFVAGAV
+1916 
-1925 ATITLTTLVNGAVAD
+1925 
-1940 GANSNSVQ
+1940 
-1948 AVVSDSEGNP
+1948 
-1958 VAGAAVVFSSAN
+1958 
-1970 ATAQITTVIGTTGA
+1970 
-1984 DGIATATLTNTVAG
+1984 
-1998 TSNVVATIGSIT
+1998 
-2010 NNIDTT
+2010 
-2016 FVAGAVATIT
+2016 
-2026 LSVPVN
+2026 
-2032 DATADGADTNQVDAL
+2032 
-2047 VQDASGNA
+2047 SGNA

-2123 TTPVN
+2123 SVPVN
-2128 GAVANGADSNSVQAV
+2128 DATADGADTNQVDALVQDANGNAI
-2143 VSDSGGNPVTGATVV
+2143 TGAAVV
-2158 FSSANATAQITTV
+2158 FSSANGADIIAPTMN
-2171 IGTTGADGIATATL
+2171 TGADGIASTTL
-2185 TNTVAGTS
+2185 THTQSGVSNVVATVDTVNANIDTAFVAGAVATITLSVPVNDATADGADTNQVDALVQDANGNAITGAAVVFSSANGATILSSTVNTGADGIASTTLTHTQSGVSNVVATVDTVNANIDTAFVAGAVATITLSVPVNDATADGADTNQVDALVQDANGNAITGAAVVFSSANGATILSSTMNTGVNGVASTLLTHTQSGVS

-2218 TLSVPVNDAT
+2218 TLTTPVNGAVADGADTNQVDALVQDANGNAITGAAVVFSSANGADIIAPTMNTGVNGVASTLLTHTVAGTSNVVATIDTVNANIDTTFVPGAVATITLSVPVNDAT
-2228 ADGADTNQVGALV
+2228 ADGADTNQVDALV

-2435 ANGNAITGAAVVFSS
+2435 ASGNAITGAAVVFSSANGATILSSTVNTGADGIASTTLTHTQSGVSNVVATIDTVNANIDTTFVPGAVATITLSVPVNDATADGADTNQVDALVQDANGNAITGAAVVFSSANGATILSSTVNTGADGIASTTLTHTQSGVSNVVATVDTVNANIDTTFVAGAVATITLSVLVNDATADGADTNQVDALVQDANGNAITGAAVVFSSANGADIIAPTMNTGVNGVASTLLTHTQSGVSNVVATIDTVNANIDTTFVPGAVATITLSVPVNDATADGADTNQVDALVQDANGNAITGAAVVFSSTNGATILSSTVNTGADGIASTTLTHTQSGVSNVVATIDTVNANIDTTFVPGAVATITLSVPVNDATADGADTNQVDALVQDANGNAITGAAVVFSSANGADIIAPTMNTGVNGVASTLLTHTQSGVSNVVATIDTVNANIDTTFVAGAVATITLSVPVNDATADGADTNQVDALVQDANGNAITGAAVVFSS

-2544 SSANGATILSSTV
+2544 SST
-2557 NTGADGIA
+2557 
-2565 STTLTHTQS
+2565 
-2574 GVSNVVATID
+2574 
-2584 TVNANIDTTF
+2584 
-2594 VPGAV
+2594 
-2599 ATITLTTLVNGAVA
+2599 
-2613 DGANSNSVQAVVSDS
+2613 
-2628 EGNAVAGAAVVF
+2628 
-2640 SSANATAQITT
+2640 
-2651 VIGTTGADGIATAT
+2651 
-2665 LTNTMAGTSNVV
+2665 
-2677 ATIGGITNNIDTA
+2677 
-2690 FVAGAVATITL
+2690 
-2701 TTLVNGAVANGADS
+2701 
-2715 NSVQAV
+2715 
-2721 VSDSGGNVV
+2721 
-2730 AGATVVFSST
+2730 
-2740 NTTAQV
+2740 
-2746 TTVIGTT
+2746 
-2753 GADGIATATLTNT
+2753 
-2766 VAGTSN
+2766 
-2772 VAATI
+2772 
-2777 GSITDNID
+2777 
-2785 TTFVAG
+2785 
-2791 AVATITLT
+2791 
-2799 TPVNGAVADGADSNS
+2799 
-2814 VQAVVSDSEGNPV
+2814 
-2827 SGATVVFS
+2827 
-2835 SSNATAQITTVIG
+2835 
-2848 TTGADGIATATLTN
+2848 
-2862 TVAGTSN
+2862 
-2869 VVATIGSITNNIDT
+2869 
-2883 TFVAGAVAT
+2883 
-2892 ITLTT
+2892 
-2897 LVNGAV
+2897 
-2903 ADGANSNSVQAVV
+2903 
-2916 SDSEGNPV
+2916 
-2924 AGAAVVFSS
+2924 
-2933 ANATAQIT
+2933 
-2941 TVIGTTGADGI
+2941 
-2952 ATATLTNTVAGTSNV
+2952 
-2967 VATIGSITNN
+2967 
-2977 IDTTFVAGAVAT
+2977 
-2989 ITLSVPVND
+2989 
-2998 ATADGADTNQVD
+2998 
-3010 ALVQDASGNA
+3010 
-3020 ITGAAVVFSSANG
+3020 
-3033 ATILSSTVNTGADGI
+3033 
-3048 ASTTLTHTQSGV
+3048 
-3060 SNVVATIDTVNANI
+3060 
-3074 DTTFV
+3074 
-3079 AGAVATITLTTP
+3079 
-3091 VNGAVA
+3091 
-3097 NGADSNSVQAVVS
+3097 
-3110 DSGGNPVTGATVVF
+3110 
-3124 SSANATAQI
+3124 
-3133 TTVIGTTGADGIA
+3133 
-3146 TATLTNTVAGT
+3146 
-3157 SNVVATIDTV
+3157 
-3167 NANIDTTFVAGAV
+3167 
-3180 ATITLSV
+3180 
-3187 PVNDATA
+3187 
-3194 DGADTNQVG
+3194 
-3203 ALVQDANGNA
+3203 
-3213 ITGAA
+3213 
-3218 VVFSSA
+3218 

-3367 VPGAVATITLSV
+3367 V
-3379 PVNDATADGADTNQV
+3379 
-3394 DALVQDANGNA
+3394 
-3405 ITGAAVV
+3405 
-3412 FSSANGATILS
+3412 
-3423 STMNTGVNGVA
+3423 
-3434 STLLTHTQSGVS
+3434 
-3446 NVVATIDTI
+3446 
-3455 SANIDTTF
+3455 
-3463 VPGAVATITLSV
+3463 
-3475 PVNDATA
+3475 
-3482 DGADTNQVDA
+3482 
-3492 LVQDANGNAITG
+3492 
-3504 AAVVFSSANGA
+3504 
-3515 TILSST
+3515 
-3521 VNTGADGIASTT
+3521 
-3533 LTHTQSGVSNVVAT
+3533 
-3547 IDTVNAN
+3547 
-3554 IDTTFVP
+3554 
-3561 GAVATIT
+3561 
-3568 LTTLVNGAV
+3568 
-3577 ADGANSNSVQAVVSD
+3577 
-3592 SEGNAVAGA
+3592 
-3601 AVVFSSANATAQ
+3601 
-3613 ITTVIGTTGA
+3613 
-3623 DGIATATLTN
+3623 
-3633 TMAGTSNVV
+3633 
-3642 ATIGGITNNI
+3642 
-3652 DTAFVAGA
+3652 
-3660 VATITLTTLVNGAV
+3660 
-3674 ANGADSNSV
+3674 
-3683 QAVVSDSGGNVVAGA
+3683 
-3698 TVVFS
+3698 
-3703 STNTTAQVTT
+3703 
-3713 VIGTTGADG
+3713 
-3722 IATATLTNTV
+3722 
-3732 AGTSNVAATIGSI
+3732 
-3745 TDNIDT
+3745 
-3751 TFVAGAVAT
+3751 
-3760 ITLTTPVNGAVADGA
+3760 
-3775 DSNSVQ
+3775 
-3781 AVVSDSEGNP
+3781 
-3791 VSGATVVFSSS
+3791 
-3802 NATAQITTVI
+3802 
-3812 GTTGADGIATATLT
+3812 
-3826 HTMAGTS
+3826 
-3833 NVIATID
+3833 
-3840 TVNAN
+3840 
-3845 IDTTFVAG
+3845 
-3853 AVATITLSVLV
+3853 
-3864 NDATADGAD
+3864 
-3873 TNQVDA
+3873 
-3879 LVQDANGNAITGAA
+3879 
-3893 VVFSSANGADII
+3893 
-3905 APTMNTG
+3905 
-3912 VNGVAST
+3912 
-3919 LLTHTMAGTSNVV
+3919 
-3932 ATIDTVN
+3932 
-3939 ANIDTTFVPGA
+3939 
-3950 VATITLSVPVNDATA
+3950 
-3965 DGADTNQVDA
+3965 
-3975 LVQDANGNAI
+3975 
-3985 TGAAVVFSSANGAT
+3985 
-3999 ILSSTMNT
+3999 
-4007 GVNGVASTLLT
+4007 
-4018 HTQSGVSNV
+4018 
-4027 VATID
+4027 
-4032 TISANID
+4032 
-4039 TTFVP
+4039 
-4044 GAVATITLSVP
+4044 
-4055 VNDATADGADTNQV
+4055 
-4069 DALVQDANGNAI
+4069 
-4081 TGAAVVFSSANGA
+4081 
-4094 TILSSTMNTGVN
+4094 
-4106 GVASTL
+4106 
-4112 LTHTQSGVSNV
+4112 
-4123 VATVDTVNANIDTA
+4123 
-4137 FVAGAVATIT
+4137 AGAVATIT

-4185 SANGADIIAPTMN
+4185 SANATAQITTVIGTTGADGIATATLTN
-4198 TGVNGVASTLLTHT
+4198 TVAGT
-4212 QSGVSNVVATI
+4212 SNVVATI
-4223 DTVNANIDTTFVP
+4223 GSITNNIDTT
-4236 GAVATITL
+4236 
-4244 SVPVND
+4244 
-4250 ATADG
+4250 
-4255 ADTNQVD
+4255 
-4262 ALVQD
+4262 
-4267 ANGNAITGAAVVFS
+4267 
-4281 SANGATILSSTMNTG
+4281 
-4296 VNGVASTLLTH
+4296 
-4307 TQSGVSNVVATIDTI
+4307 
-4322 SANIDT
+4322 
-4328 TFVPG
+4328 
-4333 AVATITLSVPVNDA
+4333 
-4347 TADGADTNQVDALVQ
+4347 
-4362 DANGN
+4362 
-4367 AITGAAV
+4367 
-4374 VFSSANGATILSSTM
+4374 
-4389 NTGVNGVASTLLTHT
+4389 
-4404 QSGVS
+4404 
-4409 NVVATVDTVNAN
+4409 
-4421 IDTAFVAGAVAT
+4421 FVAGAVAT
-4433 ITLSV
+4433 ITLTT
-4438 PVNDATADGADTN
+4438 PVNGAVADGAN
-4451 QVDALV
+4451 SNSV
-4457 QDANG
+4457 QAVVSDSEG
-4462 NAITG
+4462 NAVAG
-4467 AAVVFSSTNGATILS
+4467 ATVVFSSTNATAQIT
-4482 STVNT
+4482 TVIGTT

-4493 STTLTH
+4493 TATLTN
-4499 TQSGVSN
+4499 TVAGTSN

-4838 GQAVNA
+4838 GQAVNV

-4876 EETSA
+4876 EETSV

-4983 NGLTKATL
+4983 DGLTKATL

-4996 GTSVVTAKVGNRV
+4996 GTSVVTARVGNQV
-5009 QSKDTTFIADSTT
+5009 QSKDTTFIADRTT
-5022 ATIRASDLTITRNNA
+5022 ATIRASDLTITRSNA
-5037 LADGVA
+5037 LADGVD

-5052 DANGNPVP
+5052 DAYGNPVP
-5060 SMFVGYTSDNGAL
+5060 SMLVSYTSENGAT
-5073 LTPSSGTTDSSGTFS
+5073 LTPTLGSTDSSGMLS
-5088 TTFTHTTAGISKVTA
+5088 TTFTHTIAGISKVTA
-5103 AIVTMGIS
+5103 TIVTMGIS

-5119 ADRST
+5119 ADRTT
-5124 ARVSALTVEK
+5124 AHVSALTVVK

-5147 QAHIKDAN
+5147 QAHIQDAH

-5168 TENVTLTANTVTTN
+5168 TENVTLAANMVTTN
-5182 DQGYAENTLRHNVP
+5182 AQGYAENTLRHNAP
-5196 VTSAVTAT
+5196 ATSAVTAT
-5204 VATDLVGFTEDVR
+5204 VATDLVGLTEDVR
-5217 FVAGDGARIELFRLN
+5217 FVAGAGARIELFRLN

-5252 SDHLVPNSNVVFSAS
+5252 SDNLVPNSNVVFSAD
-5267 NGGQLVQEDVQTDAS
+5267 NGGQLVQNDVQTDAL

-5290 NTTAGVTR
+5290 NINTGVTK

-5317 RDTAT
+5317 KDTVT
-5322 LVTDRFLI
+5322 LRADLFLI
-5330 TNDNAVAN
+5330 THDNAVAN
-5338 GVVENRVLLQ
+5338 GVTENRVLLQ
-5348 LVDANDNPVSGV
+5348 LLDANDNKVSGV
-5360 EVNFSATNGAS
+5360 EVNFTATNGAS
-5371 INASAITNNNGF
+5371 INASAITDTNGL
-5383 AIGTLTNTLSGPSDV
+5383 AIGVLTNTLSGPSDV
-5398 TVTLVTAGGTE
+5398 TVTLVTPGGTE

-5418 ADKNTAHI
+5418 ADINTARI
-5426 ATGDFVIIDDGAVA
+5426 ANGDFVIIDDGAVA
-5440 NRVAY
+5440 NSVDA
-5445 NEVRARVTDD
+5445 NEVRARVTDNQ
-5455 LGNAIAGYSVIF
+5455 GNAIAGYSVTF

-5474 ITTSGITGADGWASA
+5474 ITTSGITGVDGWASA
-5489 KLTHTKAGESGISA
+5489 KLTHTKAGESGILA
-5503 RVARPMT
+5503 RISRPGSMVQVLT
-5510 TVHTL
+5510 
-5515 RPYFIA
+5515 PYFIA
-5521 DVSTATLK
+5521 DVSTATLQ
-5529 LLNFNSMPVIADGVT
+5529 LFNFNPIPIIADGVM
-5544 QFFVLGQVFDAN
+5544 QFFVLGRVFDAN

-5569 TNEVTLIENNGSI
+5569 TNEVTLTESNGSI
-5582 SAPEGGVLLSVTST
+5582 STPEGSVLLSVTST

-5613 DTLGAVFIA
+5613 DTFGATFIA
-5622 NEKTAQLSTLIVV
+5622 NKNTAQLSTLMVV

-5643 VARNQVRAHVVD
+5643 VTRNQVRAHVVD
-5655 GVGNPVADMAV
+5655 STGNSVADIAV

-5681 LTNDN
+5681 LTDDN

-5695 SLAGVTVVTAKLGT
+5695 SLVGVTVVTAKLGT

-5722 GPLAAMILVT
+5722 GPLATLTLVT
-5732 TVDNA
+5732 MVDNA

-5752 DVTGNPIVGEVVAFV
+5752 DATGNPIVGEVVAFA
-5767 ASNGATITAID
+5767 ASNGATITATD

-5807 TLTET
+5807 TLTAT
-5812 TDTTFIVMKNLDVT
+5812 TETTFIAMKNLDVT
-5826 VNGTTFNG
+5826 VGDTTFDG

-5846 TFKVNS
+5846 AFKVNS

-5870 VSGDGVVTF
+5870 VSGEGVVTF

-5916 SGATLDRVS
+5916 NGVALNRADAATYC
-5925 AIAHCENVGY
+5925 ANAGY
-5935 VMPISTQVTNAATWM
+5935 TTASSSQVTNAIVWGIGT
-5950 SGRRAVGNLWSEWG
+5950 RAMGNLWSEWG
-5964 DFSAYTVPGWVPA
+5964 DFNNYNVPGWEPA
-5977 EFFWLSNN
+5977 EFFWLSDNYN
-5985 HDATTALAI
+5985 ATDGLAAS
-5994 GLSTGTLT
+5994 LSHGMLT
-6002 TMGDMTVAT
+6002 TMGDPMAMI
-6011 HVMCTRSL
+6011 HVMCTRPI

>member
-1 MPPAARATEPYTLG
+1 MLNYFRAILISWKWKLSHHTSRPHDVKEKGHPRKIKVVAWITLFFQFAFPLSLSFTPAIAAANTTNSAPTSVITPVNASILPPAARATEPYTLG

-980 SVQAVVSDSGGNP
+980 SVQAVVSDSEGNP
-993 VTGATVVFSSTN
+993 VAGAAVVFSSAN
-1005 ATAQVTTVIGTT
+1005 ATAQITTVIGTT
-1017 GVDGIATATLTNTVA
+1017 DADGIATATLTNTVA

-1059 ITLTTPVNGAVADGA
+1059 ITL
-1074 NSNSVQAVVSD
+1074 SVP
-1085 SGGNSV
+1085 
-1091 TGATVVF
+1091 
-1098 SSTNAT
+1098 
-1104 AQVTTVI
+1104 
-1111 GTTGADGIATATLT
+1111 
-1125 NTVAGTSNVVATI
+1125 
-1138 DTVNANIDTTF
+1138 
-1149 VAGAVA
+1149 
-1155 TITLS
+1155 
-1160 VLVNDATAD
+1160 VNDATAD

-1193 VFSSANGADIIAPT
+1193 VFSSANGATILSST

-1230 IATIDTVN
+1230 VATIGSITDNIDTV
-1238 ANIDTTFVA
+1238 FVA

-1270 QVDALVQDASGNA
+1270 QVDALVEDANGNAITGAAVVFSSANGATILASTVNTGVNGVASTLLTHTVAGTSNVVATIGSITDNIDTVFVAGAVATITLSVPVNDATADGADTNQVDALVEDANGNA

-1422 VATIGSITNNID
+1422 VATI
-1434 TAFVAGA
+1434 
-1441 VATITLTTPVNG
+1441 
-1453 AVADGADTNQV
+1453 
-1464 DALVQDANG
+1464 
-1473 NAITGAAVVFS
+1473 
-1484 SANGADIIA
+1484 
-1493 PTMNTGVNG
+1493 
-1502 VASTLLTHTVA
+1502 
-1513 GTSNVVATIDTV
+1513 DTV

-1582 NGATILSSTVN
+1582 NGATILASTV
-1593 TGADGIASTTLT
+1593 
-1605 HTQSGVS
+1605 
-1612 NVVATIDTVNAN
+1612 
-1624 IDTTFVA
+1624 
-1631 GAVATITLSVPVN
+1631 
-1644 DATADGA
+1644 
-1651 DTNQVDALVQDANG
+1651 
-1665 NAITGAAVVF
+1665 
-1675 SSSNATAQI
+1675 
-1684 TTVIGTTGADG
+1684 
-1695 IATATLTNTVAGTS
+1695 
-1709 NVVATI
+1709 
-1715 GSITNNIDTT
+1715 
-1725 FVAGAV
+1725 
-1731 ATITLTTPV
+1731 
-1740 NGAVADGADSNSV
+1740 
-1753 QAVVSDSEGNAVA
+1753 
-1766 GATVVFS
+1766 
-1773 SANATAQITTVIGTT
+1773 
-1788 GADGIATATLTNT
+1788 
-1801 VAGTSNVVAT
+1801 
-1811 IDTVNANIDTTFVAG
+1811 
-1826 AVATITLTT
+1826 
-1835 PVNGA
+1835 
-1840 VANGADSNSVQAVV
+1840 
-1854 SDSGGNPVTGAT
+1854 
-1866 VVFSSTNA
+1866 
-1874 TAQVTTV
+1874 
-1881 IGTTG
+1881 
-1886 VDGIATATLTNTV
+1886 
-1899 AGTSNVVATIG
+1899 
-1910 SITNNI
+1910 
-1916 DTTFVAGAV
+1916 
-1925 ATITLTTLVNGAVAD
+1925 
-1940 GANSNSVQ
+1940 
-1948 AVVSDSEGNP
+1948 
-1958 VAGAAVVFSSAN
+1958 
-1970 ATAQITTVIGTTGA
+1970 
-1984 DGIATATLTNTVAG
+1984 
-1998 TSNVVATIGSIT
+1998 
-2010 NNIDTT
+2010 
-2016 FVAGAVATIT
+2016 
-2026 LSVPVN
+2026 
-2032 DATADGADTNQVDAL
+2032 
-2047 VQDASGNA
+2047 
-2055 ITGAAVVFSSA
+2055 
-2066 NGATILSSTVNT
+2066 
-2078 GADGI
+2078 
-2083 ASTTLTHTQSGVSNV
+2083 
-2098 VATIDTVNANI
+2098 
-2109 DTTFVA
+2109 
-2115 GAVATITL
+2115 
-2123 TTPVN
+2123 
-2128 GAVANGADSNSVQAV
+2128 
-2143 VSDSGGNPVTGATVV
+2143 
-2158 FSSANATAQITTV
+2158 
-2171 IGTTGADGIATATL
+2171 
-2185 TNTVAGTS
+2185 
-2193 NVVATI
+2193 
-2199 DTVNANIDTT
+2199 
-2209 FVAGAVATI
+2209 
-2218 TLSVPVNDAT
+2218 
-2228 ADGADTNQVGALV
+2228 
-2241 QDANGNAITGAA
+2241 
-2253 VVFSSANG
+2253 
-2261 ATILSSTV
+2261 
-2269 NTGADGI
+2269 
-2276 ASTTLTHT
+2276 
-2284 QSGVSNVVAT
+2284 
-2294 IDTVNANIDTTF
+2294 
-2306 VAGAVATITLS
+2306 
-2317 VPVNDATADGADTN
+2317 
-2331 QVDALVQDANGN
+2331 
-2343 AITGAAVVFSSAN
+2343 
-2356 GADIIAPTMNT
+2356 NT
-2367 GVNGVASTLLTHT
+2367 GVNGVASMLLTHT
-2380 QSGVSN
+2380 VAGASN
-2386 VVATIDTVNAN
+2386 VV
-2397 IDTTFVPGAVATIT
+2397 
-2411 LSVPVNDATADGAD
+2411 
-2425 TNQVDALVQD
+2425 
-2435 ANGNAITGAAVVFSS
+2435 
-2450 ANGATILSSTM
+2450 
-2461 NTGVNG
+2461 
-2467 VASTLLT
+2467 
-2474 HTQSGVSNV
+2474 
-2483 VATIDTISANIDT
+2483 
-2496 TFVPGAVATITLSV
+2496 
-2510 PVNDATADGADTNQ
+2510 
-2524 VDALVQDANGNAITG
+2524 
-2539 AAVVF
+2539 
-2544 SSANGATILSSTV
+2544 
-2557 NTGADGIA
+2557 
-2565 STTLTHTQS
+2565 
-2574 GVSNVVATID
+2574 
-2584 TVNANIDTTF
+2584 
-2594 VPGAV
+2594 
-2599 ATITLTTLVNGAVA
+2599 
-2613 DGANSNSVQAVVSDS
+2613 
-2628 EGNAVAGAAVVF
+2628 
-2640 SSANATAQITT
+2640 
-2651 VIGTTGADGIATAT
+2651 
-2665 LTNTMAGTSNVV
+2665 
-2677 ATIGGITNNIDTA
+2677 
-2690 FVAGAVATITL
+2690 
-2701 TTLVNGAVANGADS
+2701 
-2715 NSVQAV
+2715 
-2721 VSDSGGNVV
+2721 
-2730 AGATVVFSST
+2730 
-2740 NTTAQV
+2740 
-2746 TTVIGTT
+2746 
-2753 GADGIATATLTNT
+2753 
-2766 VAGTSN
+2766 
-2772 VAATI
+2772 ATI

-2791 AVATITLT
+2791 A
-2799 TPVNGAVADGADSNS
+2799 
-2814 VQAVVSDSEGNPV
+2814 
-2827 SGATVVFS
+2827 
-2835 SSNATAQITTVIG
+2835 
-2848 TTGADGIATATLTN
+2848 
-2862 TVAGTSN
+2862 
-2869 VVATIGSITNNIDT
+2869 
-2883 TFVAGAVAT
+2883 
-2892 ITLTT
+2892 
-2897 LVNGAV
+2897 
-2903 ADGANSNSVQAVV
+2903 
-2916 SDSEGNPV
+2916 
-2924 AGAAVVFSS
+2924 
-2933 ANATAQIT
+2933 
-2941 TVIGTTGADGI
+2941 
-2952 ATATLTNTVAGTSNV
+2952 
-2967 VATIGSITNN
+2967 
-2977 IDTTFVAGAVAT
+2977 
-2989 ITLSVPVND
+2989 
-2998 ATADGADTNQVD
+2998 
-3010 ALVQDASGNA
+3010 
-3020 ITGAAVVFSSANG
+3020 
-3033 ATILSSTVNTGADGI
+3033 
-3048 ASTTLTHTQSGV
+3048 
-3060 SNVVATIDTVNANI
+3060 
-3074 DTTFV
+3074 
-3079 AGAVATITLTTP
+3079 
-3091 VNGAVA
+3091 
-3097 NGADSNSVQAVVS
+3097 
-3110 DSGGNPVTGATVVF
+3110 
-3124 SSANATAQI
+3124 
-3133 TTVIGTTGADGIA
+3133 
-3146 TATLTNTVAGT
+3146 
-3157 SNVVATIDTV
+3157 
-3167 NANIDTTFVAGAV
+3167 
-3180 ATITLSV
+3180 
-3187 PVNDATA
+3187 
-3194 DGADTNQVG
+3194 
-3203 ALVQDANGNA
+3203 
-3213 ITGAA
+3213 
-3218 VVFSSA
+3218 
-3224 NGATILSSTV
+3224 
-3234 NTGADGIASTTL
+3234 
-3246 THTQSGVSNV
+3246 
-3256 VATIDTVNANIDTT
+3256 
-3270 FVAGA
+3270 
-3275 VATIT
+3275 
-3280 LSVPVNDATADGADT
+3280 
-3295 NQVDALVQDA
+3295 
-3305 NGNAITGAAVVF
+3305 
-3317 SSANGA
+3317 
-3323 DIIAPTMNTGVNGVA
+3323 
-3338 STLLTHT
+3338 
-3345 QSGVSNVVAT
+3345 
-3355 IDTVNA
+3355 
-3361 NIDTTF
+3361 
-3367 VPGAVATITLSV
+3367 
-3379 PVNDATADGADTNQV
+3379 
-3394 DALVQDANGNA
+3394 
-3405 ITGAAVV
+3405 
-3412 FSSANGATILS
+3412 
-3423 STMNTGVNGVA
+3423 
-3434 STLLTHTQSGVS
+3434 
-3446 NVVATIDTI
+3446 
-3455 SANIDTTF
+3455 
-3463 VPGAVATITLSV
+3463 
-3475 PVNDATA
+3475 
-3482 DGADTNQVDA
+3482 
-3492 LVQDANGNAITG
+3492 
-3504 AAVVFSSANGA
+3504 
-3515 TILSST
+3515 
-3521 VNTGADGIASTT
+3521 
-3533 LTHTQSGVSNVVAT
+3533 
-3547 IDTVNAN
+3547 
-3554 IDTTFVP
+3554 
-3561 GAVATIT
+3561 
-3568 LTTLVNGAV
+3568 
-3577 ADGANSNSVQAVVSD
+3577 
-3592 SEGNAVAGA
+3592 
-3601 AVVFSSANATAQ
+3601 
-3613 ITTVIGTTGA
+3613 
-3623 DGIATATLTN
+3623 
-3633 TMAGTSNVV
+3633 MA
-3642 ATIGGITNNI
+3642 
-3652 DTAFVAGA
+3652 
-3660 VATITLTTLVNGAV
+3660 
-3674 ANGADSNSV
+3674 
-3683 QAVVSDSGGNVVAGA
+3683 
-3698 TVVFS
+3698 
-3703 STNTTAQVTT
+3703 
-3713 VIGTTGADG
+3713 
-3722 IATATLTNTV
+3722 
-3732 AGTSNVAATIGSI
+3732 
-3745 TDNIDT
+3745 
-3751 TFVAGAVAT
+3751 
-3760 ITLTTPVNGAVADGA
+3760 
-3775 DSNSVQ
+3775 
-3781 AVVSDSEGNP
+3781 
-3791 VSGATVVFSSS
+3791 
-3802 NATAQITTVI
+3802 
-3812 GTTGADGIATATLT
+3812 
-3826 HTMAGTS
+3826 
-3833 NVIATID
+3833 
-3840 TVNAN
+3840 
-3845 IDTTFVAG
+3845 
-3853 AVATITLSVLV
+3853 
-3864 NDATADGAD
+3864 
-3873 TNQVDA
+3873 
-3879 LVQDANGNAITGAA
+3879 
-3893 VVFSSANGADII
+3893 
-3905 APTMNTG
+3905 
-3912 VNGVAST
+3912 
-3919 LLTHTMAGTSNVV
+3919 
-3932 ATIDTVN
+3932 
-3939 ANIDTTFVPGA
+3939 
-3950 VATITLSVPVNDATA
+3950 
-3965 DGADTNQVDA
+3965 
-3975 LVQDANGNAI
+3975 
-3985 TGAAVVFSSANGAT
+3985 
-3999 ILSSTMNT
+3999 
-4007 GVNGVASTLLT
+4007 
-4018 HTQSGVSNV
+4018 
-4027 VATID
+4027 
-4032 TISANID
+4032 
-4039 TTFVP
+4039 
-4044 GAVATITLSVP
+4044 
-4055 VNDATADGADTNQV
+4055 
-4069 DALVQDANGNAI
+4069 
-4081 TGAAVVFSSANGA
+4081 
-4094 TILSSTMNTGVN
+4094 
-4106 GVASTL
+4106 
-4112 LTHTQSGVSNV
+4112 
-4123 VATVDTVNANIDTA
+4123 
-4137 FVAGAVATIT
+4137 
-4147 LSVPV
+4147 
-4152 NDATADGADT
+4152 
-4162 NQVDALVQDAN
+4162 
-4173 GNAITGAAVVFS
+4173 
-4185 SANGADIIAPTMN
+4185 
-4198 TGVNGVASTLLTHT
+4198 
-4212 QSGVSNVVATI
+4212 
-4223 DTVNANIDTTFVP
+4223 
-4236 GAVATITL
+4236 
-4244 SVPVND
+4244 
-4250 ATADG
+4250 
-4255 ADTNQVD
+4255 
-4262 ALVQD
+4262 
-4267 ANGNAITGAAVVFS
+4267 
-4281 SANGATILSSTMNTG
+4281 
-4296 VNGVASTLLTH
+4296 
-4307 TQSGVSNVVATIDTI
+4307 
-4322 SANIDT
+4322 
-4328 TFVPG
+4328 
-4333 AVATITLSVPVNDA
+4333 
-4347 TADGADTNQVDALVQ
+4347 
-4362 DANGN
+4362 
-4367 AITGAAV
+4367 
-4374 VFSSANGATILSSTM
+4374 
-4389 NTGVNGVASTLLTHT
+4389 
-4404 QSGVS
+4404 
-4409 NVVATVDTVNAN
+4409 
-4421 IDTAFVAGAVAT
+4421 
-4433 ITLSV
+4433 
-4438 PVNDATADGADTN
+4438 
-4451 QVDALV
+4451 
-4457 QDANG
+4457 
-4462 NAITG
+4462 
-4467 AAVVFSSTNGATILS
+4467 
-4482 STVNT
+4482 
-4487 GADGIA
+4487 
-4493 STTLTH
+4493 
-4499 TQSGVSN
+4499 
-4506 VVATIDT
+4506 
-4513 VNANIDTAFVAG
+4513 
-4525 ELENIVV
+4525 NIVV
-4532 SIINNNALANGADTN
+4532 SIIDDNALANGADTN

-4561 ANQSLMFGT
+4561 ANQSLIFGT
-4570 NGASIVGSSTVTT
+4570 NGASIVGPSTVTT
-4583 NIDGRVRVSAT
+4583 NLDGRVRASAT

-4599 SSNTVFAISGAH
+4599 SSNTVVAMSGTH

-4621 DASTAQLKLTSF
+4621 DASTAQLMLIPI
-4633 LDNQLA
+4633 LDNQ
-4639 NGKAGNI
+4639 I
-4646 AQALVTDAYDNP
+4646 ADGTAVNRVEGRVTDAYGNP

-4663 VSFALDNG
+4663 VSFILDNG
-4671 AVIESR
+4671 AVIEYLSNVSNAA
-4677 GDASSASGI
+4677 GV
-4686 VLMRFNNTLAGMT
+4686 VLIRFNNTLAGMT

-4707 TGQTETLEMHFV
+4707 TGQTETLETHFV

-4743 EVQVL
+4743 EIQVL
-4748 VTDAD
+4748 VTDTG

-4792 LAGSLPINARIDQV
+4792 LAGNLPINARIDQV

-4816 DVSTAQI
+4816 DASTAQI
-4823 IASDMFIIVNDQVAN
+4823 IASDMFIIANNQVAN
-4838 GQAVNA
+4838 GEAVNA
-4844 VQARVTDSYGNP
+4844 IQARVTDSYGNP
-4856 IQGQLVEFVLSNTGT
+4856 IKDQTVEFVLSNNGT
-4871 IQYKL
+4871 IKYNL
-4876 EETSA
+4876 DVTSA
-4881 EGGVMVTFTNTRAG
+4881 EGGVMVTFTNTLAG

-4902 VVSSRSSQNVDT
+4902 VVSTGGSRNIDT
-4914 TFIADVTTAHIAESD
+4914 TFIADVTTAHIAASD

-4937 VANNSEKNEVHARV
+4937 VANNSDENEVHARV

-4958 LSGQTVIFTSG
+4958 LSGQTVVFTSG
-4969 NGAAITTVNGISDG
+4969 NGAAITTVNGISDSD
-4983 NGLTKATL
+4983 GLTKATL

-4996 GTSVVTAKVGNRV
+4996 GTSVVTARVSNQV
-5009 QSKDTTFIADSTT
+5009 QSKDTIFIADRTT

-5073 LTPSSGTTDSSGTFS
+5073 LTPASGMTDSSGTFS

-5103 AIVTMGIS
+5103 AIITMGIS

-5119 ADRST
+5119 ADSST
-5124 ARVSALTVEK
+5124 ARVSELIIVK

-5147 QAHIKDAN
+5147 QAHIKDAH

-5204 VATDLVGFTEDVR
+5204 VATDLVGLTEDVR

-5290 NTTAGVTR
+5290 NTTSGVTR

-5317 RDTAT
+5317 KDTAT
-5322 LVTDRFLI
+5322 LDANLFLI
-5330 TNDNAVAN
+5330 TNDNAIAN
-5338 GVVENRVLLQ
+5338 GVIENRVLLQ
-5348 LVDANDNPVSGV
+5348 LVDANGNKVSGV

-5371 INASAITNNNGF
+5371 INASAITEANGF
-5383 AIGTLTNTLSGPSDV
+5383 AFGTLTNTLSGPSDV

-5440 NRVAY
+5440 NSVAF
-5445 NEVRARVTDD
+5445 NEVRAKVTDD

-5474 ITTSGITGADGWASA
+5474 ITTSGITGVDGWASA
-5489 KLTHTKAGESGISA
+5489 RLTHTQAGESGISA
-5503 RVARPMT
+5503 RVARPAT
-5510 TVHTL
+5510 TTHSL
-5515 RPYFIA
+5515 MPYFIA

-5529 LLNFNSMPVIADGVT
+5529 LFNFNTMPVIADGVT
-5544 QFFVLGQVFDAN
+5544 QFFVLGTVFDAN

-5569 TNEVTLIENNGSI
+5569 TNEVTLIESNGSI

-5596 QAGVHPITGT
+5596 QAGIHPITGT

-5613 DTLGAVFIA
+5613 DTLGAEFIA
-5622 NEKTAQLSTLIVV
+5622 DKNTAQLSTLIVV

-5655 GVGNPVADMAV
+5655 STGNSVADMAV

-5671 HGAQLSHVTV
+5671 RGAQLSKVTV
-5681 LTNDN
+5681 LTDNN

-5722 GPLAAMILVT
+5722 GPLATLTLVT

-5744 NTVQATLK
+5744 NTVRATLK
-5752 DVTGNPIVGEVVAFV
+5752 DTTGNPVVGEVVAFA
-5767 ASNGATITAID
+5767 ASNGATITATD

-5792 TNGAA
+5792 TNGSA

>member
-1 MPPAARATEPYTLG
+1 MLNYFRAILISWKWKLSHHTSRPHDVKEKGHPRKIKVVAWITLFFQFAFPLSLSFTPAIAAANTTNSAPTSVITPVNASILPPAARATEPYTLG

-466 PETMVISHLATTVD
+466 PETMVISHLATTID
-480 NATANGIAANTVQ
+480 NATANGIATNTVQ

-505 GQIINFAVNT
+505 GQLINFAVNT

-530 IASTTLTHTV
+530 TASTTLTHTV
-540 AGVSAVSA
+540 SGVSRVSV
-548 TLGSSSRSVNT
+548 TLGSSSRSVDT

-587 DTNAVRAKV
+587 DTNVVRAKV

-639 TAGVSAVTAT
+639 TAGVSVVTAT
-649 LGSQSQQVDTTFKPG
+649 LGGQSQQVDTTFKPG
-664 STAAISLM
+664 STAAISLV

-754 TMTFSADQRTAV
+754 TMTFSADPRTAV

-865 ITLTTPV
+865 ITLTVPV
-872 NGAVADGANSNSVQ
+872 NGAVANGVNTNSVQ

-942 TIGSITNNIDTTF
+942 TIDTVNANIDTAF
-955 VAGAVATITLTT
+955 VAGAVATITLTAP
-967 LVNGAVADGANSN
+967 VNGAVADGADTNQVDALVEDAN
-980 SVQAVVSDSGGNP
+980 GNP
-993 VTGATVVFSSTN
+993 ITGAAVVFSSAN
-1005 ATAQVTTVIGTT
+1005 GATILSSTMNT
-1017 GVDGIATATLTNTVA
+1017 GVNGVASTLLTHTVA
-1032 GTSNVVATIGSITNN
+1032 GTSNVVATVDTVNAN

-1085 SGGNSV
+1085 SDGNPV
-1091 TGATVVF
+1091 TGAAVVF
-1098 SSTNAT
+1098 SSANAT
-1104 AQVTTVI
+1104 AQITTVI

-1138 DTVNANIDTTF
+1138 DTVNANIDTAF

-1155 TITLS
+1155 TITLTAP
-1160 VLVNDATAD
+1160 VNGAVAD
-1169 GADTNQVDALVQDAN
+1169 GANSNSVQAVVSDSE
-1184 GNAITGAAV
+1184 GNAVAGAAV
-1193 VFSSANGADIIAPT
+1193 VFSSAN
-1207 MNTGVN
+1207 
-1213 GVASTLLTHTVA
+1213 
-1225 GTSNV
+1225 
-1230 IATIDTVN
+1230 
-1238 ANIDTTFVA
+1238 
-1247 GAVATITLSVPVN
+1247 
-1260 DATADGADTN
+1260 ATA
-1270 QVDALVQDASGNA
+1270 Q
-1283 ITGAAVVFS
+1283 IT
-1292 SANGA
+1292 
-1297 TILSSTVNTGADG
+1297 TVIGTTGADG
-1310 IASTTLTHTQSGV
+1310 IATATLTNTVAGT

-1335 NIDTTFVAG
+1335 NIDTAFVAGAVATITLTAPVNGAVADGVNTNSVQAVVSDSGGNPVTGATVVFSSTNATAQITTVIGTTGADGIATATLTNTVAGTSNVVATVDTVTNNIDTVFVAGAVATITLTTPVNGAVADGTDSNHVQAVVSDSDGNPVTGAAVVFSSANATAQITTVIGTTGADGIATATLTNTVAGTSNVVATVDTVNANIDTAFVAGAVATITLTAPVNGAVADGVNTNSVQAVVSDSGGNPVTGAAVVFSSANATAQITTVIGTTGADGIATATLTNTVAGTSNVVATVDTVNANIDTAFVAG

-1380 TGAAVVFSSANGADI
+1380 TGAAVVFSSTNGADI
-1395 IAPTMNTGVNGVA
+1395 IVPTMNTGVNGVA
-1408 STLLT
+1408 STL
-1413 HTVAGTSNV
+1413 
-1422 VATIGSITNNID
+1422 
-1434 TAFVAGA
+1434 
-1441 VATITLTTPVNG
+1441 
-1453 AVADGADTNQV
+1453 
-1464 DALVQDANG
+1464 
-1473 NAITGAAVVFS
+1473 
-1484 SANGADIIA
+1484 
-1493 PTMNTGVNG
+1493 
-1502 VASTLLTHTVA
+1502 
-1513 GTSNVVATIDTV
+1513 
-1525 NANIDTTFVPGAVAT
+1525 
-1540 ITLSVPVNDAT
+1540 
-1551 ADGADTNQV
+1551 
-1560 DALVQDAN
+1560 
-1568 GNAITGAAVVFSSA
+1568 
-1582 NGATILSSTVN
+1582 
-1593 TGADGIASTTLT
+1593 LT

-1631 GAVATITLSVPVN
+1631 GAVAAITLTTPV
-1644 DATADGA
+1644 DGAVADGA
-1651 DTNQVDALVQDANG
+1651 NSNSVQAVVTDSGG
-1665 NAITGAAVVF
+1665 NVVTGATVVF

-1709 NVVATI
+1709 NVVATVD
-1715 GSITNNIDTT
+1715 TVNANIDTT
-1725 FVAGAV
+1725 FVAGAVATITLSVPVNDATADGVDTNQVDALVQDANGNAITGAAVVFSSTNGADIIVPTMNTGVNGVASTLLTHTVAGTSNVVATVDTVNANIDTAFVAGAV

-1740 NGAVADGADSNSV
+1740 NGAVADGADSNHVQAVVSDSDGNPVDGAAVVFSSANATAQVTTVIGTTGADGIATATLTNTVAGTSNVVATVDTVNANIDTTFVAGAVATITLSVPVNDATADGVDTNQVDALVQDANGNAITGAAVVFSSTNGADIIVPTMNTGVNGVASTLLTHTVAGTSNVVATVDTVNANIDTAFVPGAVATITLTTPVNGAVADGANSNSV
-1753 QAVVSDSEGNAVA
+1753 QAVVSDSDGNAVT

-1840 VANGADSNSVQAVV
+1840 VADGANSNSVQAVV
-1854 SDSGGNPVTGAT
+1854 SDSGGNVVTGAT

-1874 TAQVTTV
+1874 TAQITTV

-1886 VDGIATATLTNTV
+1886 ADGIATATLTNTV
-1899 AGTSNVVATIG
+1899 AGTSNVVATIDTVNANIDTAFVAG
-1910 SITNNI
+1910 AVATITLTAPVNGAVADGADTNQVDALVEDANGNPITGAAVVFSSANGATILSSTMNTGVNGVASTLLTHTVAGTSNVVATVDTVNANI

-1925 ATITLTTLVNGAVAD
+1925 ATITLTTPVNGAVAD

-1948 AVVSDSEGNP
+1948 AVVSDSDGNP
-1958 VAGAAVVFSSAN
+1958 VTGAAVVFSSAN

-1998 TSNVVATIGSIT
+1998 TSNVVATIDT
-2010 NNIDTT
+2010 VNANIDTA

-2026 LSVPVN
+2026 LTAPVN
-2032 DATADGADTNQVDAL
+2032 GAVADGADTNQVDAL
-2047 VQDASGNA
+2047 VQDANGNA
-2055 ITGAAVVFSSA
+2055 ITGAAVVFSSANGADIIAPTMNTGVNGVASTLLTHTVAGTSNVVATIDTISANIDTAFVAGAVATITLTAPVNGAVADGADTNQVDALVEDANGNPITGAAVVFSSA
-2066 NGATILSSTVNT
+2066 NGATILSSTMNT
-2078 GADGI
+2078 GVNGV
-2083 ASTTLTHTQSGVSNV
+2083 ASTFLTHTVAGTSNV
-2098 VATIDTVNANI
+2098 VATIGSVTENI
-2109 DTTFVA
+2109 DTAFVA

-2123 TTPVN
+2123 TAPVN
-2128 GAVANGADSNSVQAV
+2128 GAVADGVNTNSVQAV
-2143 VSDSGGNPVTGATVV
+2143 VSDSDGNAVTGATVV

-2209 FVAGAVATI
+2209 FVAG
-2218 TLSVPVNDAT
+2218 
-2228 ADGADTNQVGALV
+2228 
-2241 QDANGNAITGAA
+2241 
-2253 VVFSSANG
+2253 
-2261 ATILSSTV
+2261 
-2269 NTGADGI
+2269 
-2276 ASTTLTHT
+2276 
-2284 QSGVSNVVAT
+2284 
-2294 IDTVNANIDTTF
+2294 
-2306 VAGAVATITLS
+2306 
-2317 VPVNDATADGADTN
+2317 
-2331 QVDALVQDANGN
+2331 
-2343 AITGAAVVFSSAN
+2343 
-2356 GADIIAPTMNT
+2356 
-2367 GVNGVASTLLTHT
+2367 
-2380 QSGVSN
+2380 
-2386 VVATIDTVNAN
+2386 
-2397 IDTTFVPGAVATIT
+2397 
-2411 LSVPVNDATADGAD
+2411 
-2425 TNQVDALVQD
+2425 
-2435 ANGNAITGAAVVFSS
+2435 
-2450 ANGATILSSTM
+2450 
-2461 NTGVNG
+2461 
-2467 VASTLLT
+2467 
-2474 HTQSGVSNV
+2474 
-2483 VATIDTISANIDT
+2483 
-2496 TFVPGAVATITLSV
+2496 
-2510 PVNDATADGADTNQ
+2510 
-2524 VDALVQDANGNAITG
+2524 
-2539 AAVVF
+2539 
-2544 SSANGATILSSTV
+2544 
-2557 NTGADGIA
+2557 
-2565 STTLTHTQS
+2565 
-2574 GVSNVVATID
+2574 
-2584 TVNANIDTTF
+2584 
-2594 VPGAV
+2594 
-2599 ATITLTTLVNGAVA
+2599 
-2613 DGANSNSVQAVVSDS
+2613 
-2628 EGNAVAGAAVVF
+2628 
-2640 SSANATAQITT
+2640 
-2651 VIGTTGADGIATAT
+2651 
-2665 LTNTMAGTSNVV
+2665 
-2677 ATIGGITNNIDTA
+2677 
-2690 FVAGAVATITL
+2690 
-2701 TTLVNGAVANGADS
+2701 
-2715 NSVQAV
+2715 
-2721 VSDSGGNVV
+2721 
-2730 AGATVVFSST
+2730 
-2740 NTTAQV
+2740 
-2746 TTVIGTT
+2746 
-2753 GADGIATATLTNT
+2753 
-2766 VAGTSN
+2766 
-2772 VAATI
+2772 
-2777 GSITDNID
+2777 
-2785 TTFVAG
+2785 
-2791 AVATITLT
+2791 
-2799 TPVNGAVADGADSNS
+2799 
-2814 VQAVVSDSEGNPV
+2814 
-2827 SGATVVFS
+2827 
-2835 SSNATAQITTVIG
+2835 
-2848 TTGADGIATATLTN
+2848 
-2862 TVAGTSN
+2862 
-2869 VVATIGSITNNIDT
+2869 
-2883 TFVAGAVAT
+2883 
-2892 ITLTT
+2892 
-2897 LVNGAV
+2897 
-2903 ADGANSNSVQAVV
+2903 
-2916 SDSEGNPV
+2916 
-2924 AGAAVVFSS
+2924 
-2933 ANATAQIT
+2933 
-2941 TVIGTTGADGI
+2941 
-2952 ATATLTNTVAGTSNV
+2952 
-2967 VATIGSITNN
+2967 
-2977 IDTTFVAGAVAT
+2977 
-2989 ITLSVPVND
+2989 
-2998 ATADGADTNQVD
+2998 
-3010 ALVQDASGNA
+3010 
-3020 ITGAAVVFSSANG
+3020 
-3033 ATILSSTVNTGADGI
+3033 
-3048 ASTTLTHTQSGV
+3048 
-3060 SNVVATIDTVNANI
+3060 
-3074 DTTFV
+3074 
-3079 AGAVATITLTTP
+3079 
-3091 VNGAVA
+3091 
-3097 NGADSNSVQAVVS
+3097 
-3110 DSGGNPVTGATVVF
+3110 
-3124 SSANATAQI
+3124 
-3133 TTVIGTTGADGIA
+3133 
-3146 TATLTNTVAGT
+3146 
-3157 SNVVATIDTV
+3157 
-3167 NANIDTTFVAGAV
+3167 
-3180 ATITLSV
+3180 
-3187 PVNDATA
+3187 
-3194 DGADTNQVG
+3194 
-3203 ALVQDANGNA
+3203 
-3213 ITGAA
+3213 
-3218 VVFSSA
+3218 
-3224 NGATILSSTV
+3224 
-3234 NTGADGIASTTL
+3234 
-3246 THTQSGVSNV
+3246 
-3256 VATIDTVNANIDTT
+3256 
-3270 FVAGA
+3270 
-3275 VATIT
+3275 
-3280 LSVPVNDATADGADT
+3280 
-3295 NQVDALVQDA
+3295 
-3305 NGNAITGAAVVF
+3305 
-3317 SSANGA
+3317 
-3323 DIIAPTMNTGVNGVA
+3323 
-3338 STLLTHT
+3338 
-3345 QSGVSNVVAT
+3345 
-3355 IDTVNA
+3355 
-3361 NIDTTF
+3361 
-3367 VPGAVATITLSV
+3367 
-3379 PVNDATADGADTNQV
+3379 
-3394 DALVQDANGNA
+3394 
-3405 ITGAAVV
+3405 
-3412 FSSANGATILS
+3412 
-3423 STMNTGVNGVA
+3423 
-3434 STLLTHTQSGVS
+3434 
-3446 NVVATIDTI
+3446 
-3455 SANIDTTF
+3455 
-3463 VPGAVATITLSV
+3463 
-3475 PVNDATA
+3475 
-3482 DGADTNQVDA
+3482 
-3492 LVQDANGNAITG
+3492 
-3504 AAVVFSSANGA
+3504 
-3515 TILSST
+3515 
-3521 VNTGADGIASTT
+3521 
-3533 LTHTQSGVSNVVAT
+3533 
-3547 IDTVNAN
+3547 
-3554 IDTTFVP
+3554 
-3561 GAVATIT
+3561 
-3568 LTTLVNGAV
+3568 
-3577 ADGANSNSVQAVVSD
+3577 
-3592 SEGNAVAGA
+3592 
-3601 AVVFSSANATAQ
+3601 
-3613 ITTVIGTTGA
+3613 
-3623 DGIATATLTN
+3623 
-3633 TMAGTSNVV
+3633 
-3642 ATIGGITNNI
+3642 
-3652 DTAFVAGA
+3652 
-3660 VATITLTTLVNGAV
+3660 
-3674 ANGADSNSV
+3674 
-3683 QAVVSDSGGNVVAGA
+3683 
-3698 TVVFS
+3698 
-3703 STNTTAQVTT
+3703 
-3713 VIGTTGADG
+3713 
-3722 IATATLTNTV
+3722 
-3732 AGTSNVAATIGSI
+3732 
-3745 TDNIDT
+3745 
-3751 TFVAGAVAT
+3751 
-3760 ITLTTPVNGAVADGA
+3760 
-3775 DSNSVQ
+3775 
-3781 AVVSDSEGNP
+3781 
-3791 VSGATVVFSSS
+3791 
-3802 NATAQITTVI
+3802 
-3812 GTTGADGIATATLT
+3812 
-3826 HTMAGTS
+3826 
-3833 NVIATID
+3833 
-3840 TVNAN
+3840 
-3845 IDTTFVAG
+3845 
-3853 AVATITLSVLV
+3853 
-3864 NDATADGAD
+3864 
-3873 TNQVDA
+3873 
-3879 LVQDANGNAITGAA
+3879 
-3893 VVFSSANGADII
+3893 
-3905 APTMNTG
+3905 
-3912 VNGVAST
+3912 
-3919 LLTHTMAGTSNVV
+3919 
-3932 ATIDTVN
+3932 
-3939 ANIDTTFVPGA
+3939 
-3950 VATITLSVPVNDATA
+3950 
-3965 DGADTNQVDA
+3965 
-3975 LVQDANGNAI
+3975 
-3985 TGAAVVFSSANGAT
+3985 
-3999 ILSSTMNT
+3999 
-4007 GVNGVASTLLT
+4007 
-4018 HTQSGVSNV
+4018 
-4027 VATID
+4027 
-4032 TISANID
+4032 
-4039 TTFVP
+4039 
-4044 GAVATITLSVP
+4044 
-4055 VNDATADGADTNQV
+4055 
-4069 DALVQDANGNAI
+4069 
-4081 TGAAVVFSSANGA
+4081 
-4094 TILSSTMNTGVN
+4094 
-4106 GVASTL
+4106 
-4112 LTHTQSGVSNV
+4112 
-4123 VATVDTVNANIDTA
+4123 
-4137 FVAGAVATIT
+4137 
-4147 LSVPV
+4147 
-4152 NDATADGADT
+4152 
-4162 NQVDALVQDAN
+4162 
-4173 GNAITGAAVVFS
+4173 
-4185 SANGADIIAPTMN
+4185 
-4198 TGVNGVASTLLTHT
+4198 
-4212 QSGVSNVVATI
+4212 
-4223 DTVNANIDTTFVP
+4223 
-4236 GAVATITL
+4236 
-4244 SVPVND
+4244 
-4250 ATADG
+4250 
-4255 ADTNQVD
+4255 
-4262 ALVQD
+4262 
-4267 ANGNAITGAAVVFS
+4267 
-4281 SANGATILSSTMNTG
+4281 
-4296 VNGVASTLLTH
+4296 
-4307 TQSGVSNVVATIDTI
+4307 
-4322 SANIDT
+4322 
-4328 TFVPG
+4328 
-4333 AVATITLSVPVNDA
+4333 
-4347 TADGADTNQVDALVQ
+4347 
-4362 DANGN
+4362 
-4367 AITGAAV
+4367 
-4374 VFSSANGATILSSTM
+4374 
-4389 NTGVNGVASTLLTHT
+4389 
-4404 QSGVS
+4404 
-4409 NVVATVDTVNAN
+4409 
-4421 IDTAFVAGAVAT
+4421 
-4433 ITLSV
+4433 
-4438 PVNDATADGADTN
+4438 
-4451 QVDALV
+4451 
-4457 QDANG
+4457 
-4462 NAITG
+4462 
-4467 AAVVFSSTNGATILS
+4467 
-4482 STVNT
+4482 
-4487 GADGIA
+4487 
-4493 STTLTH
+4493 
-4499 TQSGVSN
+4499 
-4506 VVATIDT
+4506 
-4513 VNANIDTAFVAG
+4513 

-4561 ANQSLMFGT
+4561 ANQSLIFGT

-4583 NIDGRVRVSAT
+4583 NLDGRVRASAT

-4599 SSNTVFAISGAH
+4599 SSNTVIAISGAH
-4611 QGYTR
+4611 QGYAR

-4621 DASTAQLKLTSF
+4621 DVSTAQLKLTSF

-4646 AQALVTDAYDNP
+4646 AQALVTDAHDNL

-4671 AVIESR
+4671 AVIESQ

-4707 TGQTETLEMHFV
+4707 TGQTETLETHFV
-4719 AGKAASIELTMTKD
+4719 AGKAASIEMTMTKD

-4748 VTDAD
+4748 VTDVD

-4816 DVSTAQI
+4816 DASTAQI
-4823 IASDMFIIVNDQVAN
+4823 IAGDMFIIVNDQVAN

-4856 IQGQLVEFVLSNTGT
+4856 IKDQTVEFVLSNNGT
-4871 IQYKL
+4871 IQYEL
-4876 EETSA
+4876 DVTSV
-4881 EGGVMVTFTNTRAG
+4881 EGGVMVTFTNTLAG

-4902 VVSSRSSQNVDT
+4902 VVSSGSSRNIDT
-4914 TFIADVTTAHIAESD
+4914 TFIADVTTAHIAASD
-4929 LMVIVDNA
+4929 LMVIVDDA
-4937 VANNSEKNEVHARV
+4937 VADNLDKNEVHARV

-4983 NGLTKATL
+4983 DGLTKATL

-4996 GTSVVTAKVGNRV
+4996 GTSVVTARVGNRV
-5009 QSKDTTFIADSTT
+5009 QSKDTTFIADRTT

-5073 LTPSSGTTDSSGTFS
+5073 LTPTSGMTDSSGTFS

-5111 QAKDAVFI
+5111 QTKDAVFI

-5124 ARVSALTVEK
+5124 AHVSELIVVK

-5147 QAHIKDAN
+5147 QAHIKDAH
-5155 GNVITGMNVNFSA
+5155 GNVVTGMNVNFSA

-5182 DQGYAENTLRHNVP
+5182 SQGYAENTLRHNAP

-5204 VATDLVGFTEDVR
+5204 VATDLVGLTEDVR
-5217 FVAGDGARIELFRLN
+5217 FVAGAGARIELFRLN

-5252 SDHLVPNSNVVFSAS
+5252 SDNLVPNSNVVFSAD
-5267 NGGQLVQEDVQTDAS
+5267 NGGQLVQNDVQTDAL

-5290 NTTAGVTR
+5290 NINTGVTK
-5298 VSVTADGVSASTT
+5298 VTVTADGVSASTT

-5330 TNDNAVAN
+5330 THDNAVAN
-5338 GVVENRVLLQ
+5338 GVVENRVLLH
-5348 LVDANDNPVSGV
+5348 LVDANDNSVSGV

-5371 INASAITNNNGF
+5371 INASAITDINGF
-5383 AIGTLTNTLSGPSDV
+5383 AIGVLTNTLSGPSDV
-5398 TVTLVTAGGTE
+5398 TVTLVTPGGTE

-5418 ADKNTAHI
+5418 ADINTANI

-5440 NRVAY
+5440 NSVDA
-5445 NEVRARVTDD
+5445 NEVRARVTDNQ
-5455 LGNAIAGYSVIF
+5455 GNAIAGYSVVF
-5467 ASQNGAT
+5467 SSQNGAT
-5474 ITTSGITGADGWASA
+5474 ITTSGITGVDGWASA
-5489 KLTHTKAGESGISA
+5489 KLTHIKAGESGILA
-5503 RVARPMT
+5503 RLSRPMA

-5515 RPYFIA
+5515 MPYFIA
-5521 DVSTATLK
+5521 DVSTATLQ
-5529 LLNFNSMPVIADGVT
+5529 LFNFNPIPIIADGVM
-5544 QFFVLGQVFDAN
+5544 QFFVLGRVFDAN

-5569 TNEVTLIENNGSI
+5569 TNEVTLTESNGSI
-5582 SAPEGGVLLSVTST
+5582 STPEGSVLLSVTST

-5613 DTLGAVFIA
+5613 DTFGAAFIA
-5622 NEKTAQLSTLIVV
+5622 NKNTAQLSTLMVV

-5643 VARNQVRAHVVD
+5643 VTRNQVRAHVVD
-5655 GVGNPVADMAV
+5655 STGNSVADMAV

-5671 HGAQLSHVTV
+5671 RGAQLSKVTV
-5681 LTNDN
+5681 LTDNN

-5695 SLAGVTVVTAKLGT
+5695 SLVGVTVVTAKLGT

-5722 GPLAAMILVT
+5722 GPLATLTLVT

-5752 DVTGNPIVGEVVAFV
+5752 DVSGNPIVGEVVAFA
-5767 ASNGATITAID
+5767 ASNGATITATD

-5792 TNGAA
+5792 TNGTA

-5812 TDTTFIVMKNLDVT
+5812 TDTTFIAMKNLDVT

-5888 AITIS
+5888 TITIS

-5916 SGATLDRVS
+5916 NGATLNRAD
-5925 AIAHCENVGY
+5925 AITHCENVGY
-5935 VMPISTQVTNAATWM
+5935 TMPTSTQVTNAATWM
-5950 SGRRAVGNLWSEWG
+5950 SGKRAVGNLWSEWG
-5964 DFSAYTVPGWVPA
+5964 DFSAYTAPGWVPA

-5985 HDATTALAI
+5985 HDASTALAI

-6002 TMGDMTVAT
+6002 TMSDFMAIT
-6011 HVMCTRSL
+6011 HVMCTRPI

>member
-480 NATANGIAANTVQ
+480 NATANGIAANMVQ

-596 TDAYTNAVANQS
+596 TDAYTNAVANQF

-664 STAAISLM
+664 STAAISLV

-853 VNTHFVAGAVDT
+853 VNTHFVAGAVDTITLTTPVNGAVADGADSNSVQAVVSDSGGNPVTGATVVFSSTNATAQVTTVIGTTGVDGIATATLTNTVAGTSNVVATIGSITNNIDTTFVAGAVATITLTTLVNGAVADGANSNSVQAVVSDSEGNPVAGAAVVFSSANATAQITTVIGTTDADGIATATLTNTVAGTSNVVATIGSITNNIDTTFVAGAVATITLTTPVNGAVADGANSNSVQAVVSDSGGNPVTGATVVFSSTNATAQVTTVIGTTGVDGIATATLTNTVAGTSNVVATIGSITNNIDTTFVAGAVATITLTTLVNGAVADGANSNSVQAVVSDSGGNPVTGATVVFSSTNATAQVTTVIGTTGVDGIATATLTNTVAGTSNVVATIGSITNNIDTTFVAGAVATITLTTPVNGAVADGANSNSVQAVVSDSGGNPVTGAAVVFSSSNATAQITTVIGTTGADGIAMATLTNTVAGTSNVVATIGSITNNIDTTFVAGAVATITLTTLVNGAVADGANSNSVQAVVSDSEGNPVAGAAVVFSSANATAQITTVIGTTGADGIATATLTNTVAGTSNVVATIDTVNANIDTTFVAGAVATITLTTPVNGAVADGADSNSVQAVVSDSGGNPVTGATVVFSSTNATAQVTTVIGTTGVDGIAMATLTNTVAGTSNVVATIGSITNNIDTAFVAGAVATITLTTPVNGAVADGANSNSVQAVVSDSGGNPVTGATVVFSSTNATAQVTTVIGTTGVDGIATATLTNTVAGTSNVVATIGSITNNIDTTFVAGAVATITLTTLVNGAVADGANSNSVQAVVSDSEGNPVAGAAVVFSSANATAQITTVIGTTDADGIATATLTNTVAGTSNVVATIGSITNNIDTTFVAGAVAT

-1675 SSSNATAQI
+1675 SSANGATI
-1684 TTVIGTTGADG
+1684 LSSTVNTGADG
-1695 IATATLTNTVAGTS
+1695 IASTTLTHTQSGVS
-1709 NVVATI
+1709 NVVAT
-1715 GSITNNIDTT
+1715 
-1725 FVAGAV
+1725 V
-1731 ATITLTTPV
+1731 
-1740 NGAVADGADSNSV
+1740 
-1753 QAVVSDSEGNAVA
+1753 
-1766 GATVVFS
+1766 
-1773 SANATAQITTVIGTT
+1773 
-1788 GADGIATATLTNT
+1788 
-1801 VAGTSNVVAT
+1801 
-1811 IDTVNANIDTTFVAG
+1811 DTVNANIDTA
-1826 AVATITLTT
+1826 
-1835 PVNGA
+1835 
-1840 VANGADSNSVQAVV
+1840 
-1854 SDSGGNPVTGAT
+1854 
-1866 VVFSSTNA
+1866 
-1874 TAQVTTV
+1874 
-1881 IGTTG
+1881 
-1886 VDGIATATLTNTV
+1886 
-1899 AGTSNVVATIG
+1899 
-1910 SITNNI
+1910 
-1916 DTTFVAGAV
+1916 
-1925 ATITLTTLVNGAVAD
+1925 
-1940 GANSNSVQ
+1940 
-1948 AVVSDSEGNP
+1948 
-1958 VAGAAVVFSSAN
+1958 
-1970 ATAQITTVIGTTGA
+1970 
-1984 DGIATATLTNTVAG
+1984 
-1998 TSNVVATIGSIT
+1998 
-2010 NNIDTT
+2010 

-2047 VQDASGNA
+2047 VQDANGNA
-2055 ITGAAVVFSSA
+2055 ITGAAVVFSST

-2109 DTTFVA
+2109 DTTFV
-2115 GAVATITL
+2115 
-2123 TTPVN
+2123 P
-2128 GAVANGADSNSVQAV
+2128 
-2143 VSDSGGNPVTGATVV
+2143 
-2158 FSSANATAQITTV
+2158 
-2171 IGTTGADGIATATL
+2171 
-2185 TNTVAGTS
+2185 
-2193 NVVATI
+2193 
-2199 DTVNANIDTT
+2199 
-2209 FVAGAVATI
+2209 
-2218 TLSVPVNDAT
+2218 
-2228 ADGADTNQVGALV
+2228 
-2241 QDANGNAITGAA
+2241 
-2253 VVFSSANG
+2253 
-2261 ATILSSTV
+2261 
-2269 NTGADGI
+2269 
-2276 ASTTLTHT
+2276 
-2284 QSGVSNVVAT
+2284 
-2294 IDTVNANIDTTF
+2294 
-2306 VAGAVATITLS
+2306 GAVATITLS

-2397 IDTTFVPGAVATIT
+2397 IDTT
-2411 LSVPVNDATADGAD
+2411 
-2425 TNQVDALVQD
+2425 
-2435 ANGNAITGAAVVFSS
+2435 
-2450 ANGATILSSTM
+2450 
-2461 NTGVNG
+2461 
-2467 VASTLLT
+2467 
-2474 HTQSGVSNV
+2474 
-2483 VATIDTISANIDT
+2483 
-2496 TFVPGAVATITLSV
+2496 
-2510 PVNDATADGADTNQ
+2510 
-2524 VDALVQDANGNAITG
+2524 
-2539 AAVVF
+2539 
-2544 SSANGATILSSTV
+2544 
-2557 NTGADGIA
+2557 
-2565 STTLTHTQS
+2565 
-2574 GVSNVVATID
+2574 
-2584 TVNANIDTTF
+2584 
-2594 VPGAV
+2594 
-2599 ATITLTTLVNGAVA
+2599 
-2613 DGANSNSVQAVVSDS
+2613 
-2628 EGNAVAGAAVVF
+2628 
-2640 SSANATAQITT
+2640 
-2651 VIGTTGADGIATAT
+2651 
-2665 LTNTMAGTSNVV
+2665 
-2677 ATIGGITNNIDTA
+2677 
-2690 FVAGAVATITL
+2690 
-2701 TTLVNGAVANGADS
+2701 
-2715 NSVQAV
+2715 
-2721 VSDSGGNVV
+2721 
-2730 AGATVVFSST
+2730 
-2740 NTTAQV
+2740 
-2746 TTVIGTT
+2746 
-2753 GADGIATATLTNT
+2753 
-2766 VAGTSN
+2766 
-2772 VAATI
+2772 
-2777 GSITDNID
+2777 
-2785 TTFVAG
+2785 
-2791 AVATITLT
+2791 
-2799 TPVNGAVADGADSNS
+2799 
-2814 VQAVVSDSEGNPV
+2814 
-2827 SGATVVFS
+2827 
-2835 SSNATAQITTVIG
+2835 
-2848 TTGADGIATATLTN
+2848 
-2862 TVAGTSN
+2862 
-2869 VVATIGSITNNIDT
+2869 
-2883 TFVAGAVAT
+2883 
-2892 ITLTT
+2892 
-2897 LVNGAV
+2897 
-2903 ADGANSNSVQAVV
+2903 
-2916 SDSEGNPV
+2916 
-2924 AGAAVVFSS
+2924 
-2933 ANATAQIT
+2933 
-2941 TVIGTTGADGI
+2941 
-2952 ATATLTNTVAGTSNV
+2952 
-2967 VATIGSITNN
+2967 
-2977 IDTTFVAGAVAT
+2977 
-2989 ITLSVPVND
+2989 
-2998 ATADGADTNQVD
+2998 
-3010 ALVQDASGNA
+3010 
-3020 ITGAAVVFSSANG
+3020 
-3033 ATILSSTVNTGADGI
+3033 
-3048 ASTTLTHTQSGV
+3048 
-3060 SNVVATIDTVNANI
+3060 
-3074 DTTFV
+3074 
-3079 AGAVATITLTTP
+3079 
-3091 VNGAVA
+3091 
-3097 NGADSNSVQAVVS
+3097 
-3110 DSGGNPVTGATVVF
+3110 
-3124 SSANATAQI
+3124 
-3133 TTVIGTTGADGIA
+3133 
-3146 TATLTNTVAGT
+3146 
-3157 SNVVATIDTV
+3157 
-3167 NANIDTTFVAGAV
+3167 
-3180 ATITLSV
+3180 
-3187 PVNDATA
+3187 
-3194 DGADTNQVG
+3194 
-3203 ALVQDANGNA
+3203 
-3213 ITGAA
+3213 
-3218 VVFSSA
+3218 
-3224 NGATILSSTV
+3224 
-3234 NTGADGIASTTL
+3234 
-3246 THTQSGVSNV
+3246 
-3256 VATIDTVNANIDTT
+3256 
-3270 FVAGA
+3270 
-3275 VATIT
+3275 
-3280 LSVPVNDATADGADT
+3280 
-3295 NQVDALVQDA
+3295 
-3305 NGNAITGAAVVF
+3305 
-3317 SSANGA
+3317 
-3323 DIIAPTMNTGVNGVA
+3323 
-3338 STLLTHT
+3338 
-3345 QSGVSNVVAT
+3345 
-3355 IDTVNA
+3355 
-3361 NIDTTF
+3361 
-3367 VPGAVATITLSV
+3367 
-3379 PVNDATADGADTNQV
+3379 
-3394 DALVQDANGNA
+3394 
-3405 ITGAAVV
+3405 
-3412 FSSANGATILS
+3412 
-3423 STMNTGVNGVA
+3423 
-3434 STLLTHTQSGVS
+3434 
-3446 NVVATIDTI
+3446 
-3455 SANIDTTF
+3455 
-3463 VPGAVATITLSV
+3463 
-3475 PVNDATA
+3475 
-3482 DGADTNQVDA
+3482 
-3492 LVQDANGNAITG
+3492 
-3504 AAVVFSSANGA
+3504 
-3515 TILSST
+3515 
-3521 VNTGADGIASTT
+3521 
-3533 LTHTQSGVSNVVAT
+3533 
-3547 IDTVNAN
+3547 
-3554 IDTTFVP
+3554 
-3561 GAVATIT
+3561 
-3568 LTTLVNGAV
+3568 
-3577 ADGANSNSVQAVVSD
+3577 
-3592 SEGNAVAGA
+3592 
-3601 AVVFSSANATAQ
+3601 
-3613 ITTVIGTTGA
+3613 
-3623 DGIATATLTN
+3623 
-3633 TMAGTSNVV
+3633 
-3642 ATIGGITNNI
+3642 
-3652 DTAFVAGA
+3652 
-3660 VATITLTTLVNGAV
+3660 
-3674 ANGADSNSV
+3674 
-3683 QAVVSDSGGNVVAGA
+3683 
-3698 TVVFS
+3698 
-3703 STNTTAQVTT
+3703 
-3713 VIGTTGADG
+3713 
-3722 IATATLTNTV
+3722 
-3732 AGTSNVAATIGSI
+3732 
-3745 TDNIDT
+3745 
-3751 TFVAGAVAT
+3751 
-3760 ITLTTPVNGAVADGA
+3760 
-3775 DSNSVQ
+3775 
-3781 AVVSDSEGNP
+3781 
-3791 VSGATVVFSSS
+3791 
-3802 NATAQITTVI
+3802 
-3812 GTTGADGIATATLT
+3812 
-3826 HTMAGTS
+3826 
-3833 NVIATID
+3833 
-3840 TVNAN
+3840 
-3845 IDTTFVAG
+3845 
-3853 AVATITLSVLV
+3853 
-3864 NDATADGAD
+3864 
-3873 TNQVDA
+3873 
-3879 LVQDANGNAITGAA
+3879 
-3893 VVFSSANGADII
+3893 
-3905 APTMNTG
+3905 
-3912 VNGVAST
+3912 
-3919 LLTHTMAGTSNVV
+3919 
-3932 ATIDTVN
+3932 
-3939 ANIDTTFVPGA
+3939 
-3950 VATITLSVPVNDATA
+3950 
-3965 DGADTNQVDA
+3965 
-3975 LVQDANGNAI
+3975 
-3985 TGAAVVFSSANGAT
+3985 
-3999 ILSSTMNT
+3999 
-4007 GVNGVASTLLT
+4007 
-4018 HTQSGVSNV
+4018 
-4027 VATID
+4027 
-4032 TISANID
+4032 
-4039 TTFVP
+4039 
-4044 GAVATITLSVP
+4044 
-4055 VNDATADGADTNQV
+4055 
-4069 DALVQDANGNAI
+4069 
-4081 TGAAVVFSSANGA
+4081 
-4094 TILSSTMNTGVN
+4094 
-4106 GVASTL
+4106 
-4112 LTHTQSGVSNV
+4112 
-4123 VATVDTVNANIDTA
+4123 
-4137 FVAGAVATIT
+4137 
-4147 LSVPV
+4147 
-4152 NDATADGADT
+4152 
-4162 NQVDALVQDAN
+4162 
-4173 GNAITGAAVVFS
+4173 
-4185 SANGADIIAPTMN
+4185 
-4198 TGVNGVASTLLTHT
+4198 
-4212 QSGVSNVVATI
+4212 
-4223 DTVNANIDTTFVP
+4223 
-4236 GAVATITL
+4236 
-4244 SVPVND
+4244 
-4250 ATADG
+4250 
-4255 ADTNQVD
+4255 
-4262 ALVQD
+4262 
-4267 ANGNAITGAAVVFS
+4267 
-4281 SANGATILSSTMNTG
+4281 
-4296 VNGVASTLLTH
+4296 
-4307 TQSGVSNVVATIDTI
+4307 
-4322 SANIDT
+4322 
-4328 TFVPG
+4328 
-4333 AVATITLSVPVNDA
+4333 
-4347 TADGADTNQVDALVQ
+4347 
-4362 DANGN
+4362 
-4367 AITGAAV
+4367 
-4374 VFSSANGATILSSTM
+4374 
-4389 NTGVNGVASTLLTHT
+4389 
-4404 QSGVS
+4404 
-4409 NVVATVDTVNAN
+4409 
-4421 IDTAFVAGAVAT
+4421 FVAGAVAT

-4838 GQAVNA
+4838 GQAVNV

-4876 EETSA
+4876 EETSV

-4983 NGLTKATL
+4983 DGLTKATL

-4996 GTSVVTAKVGNRV
+4996 GTSVVTARVGNQV
-5009 QSKDTTFIADSTT
+5009 QSKDTTFIADRTT
-5022 ATIRASDLTITRNNA
+5022 ATIRASDLTITRSNA
-5037 LADGVA
+5037 LADGVD

-5052 DANGNPVP
+5052 DAYGNPVP
-5060 SMFVGYTSDNGAL
+5060 SMLVSYTSENGAT
-5073 LTPSSGTTDSSGTFS
+5073 LTPTLGSTDSSGMLS
-5088 TTFTHTTAGISKVTA
+5088 TTFTHTIAGISKVTA
-5103 AIVTMGIS
+5103 TIVTMGIS

-5119 ADRST
+5119 ADRTT
-5124 ARVSALTVEK
+5124 AHVSALTVVK

-5147 QAHIKDAN
+5147 QAHIQDAH

-5168 TENVTLTANTVTTN
+5168 TENVTLAANMVTTN
-5182 DQGYAENTLRHNVP
+5182 AQGYAENTLRHNAP
-5196 VTSAVTAT
+5196 ATSAVTAT
-5204 VATDLVGFTEDVR
+5204 VATDLVGLTEDVR
-5217 FVAGDGARIELFRLN
+5217 FVAGAGARIELFRLN

-5252 SDHLVPNSNVVFSAS
+5252 SDNLVPNSNVVFSAD
-5267 NGGQLVQEDVQTDAS
+5267 NGGQLVQNDVQTDAL

-5290 NTTAGVTR
+5290 NINTGVTK

-5317 RDTAT
+5317 KDTVT
-5322 LVTDRFLI
+5322 LRADLFLI
-5330 TNDNAVAN
+5330 THDNAVAN
-5338 GVVENRVLLQ
+5338 GVTENRVLLQ
-5348 LVDANDNPVSGV
+5348 LLDANDNKVSGV
-5360 EVNFSATNGAS
+5360 EVNFTATNGAS
-5371 INASAITNNNGF
+5371 INASAITDTNGL
-5383 AIGTLTNTLSGPSDV
+5383 AIGVLTNTLSGPSDV
-5398 TVTLVTAGGTE
+5398 TVTLVTPGGTE

-5418 ADKNTAHI
+5418 ADINTARI
-5426 ATGDFVIIDDGAVA
+5426 ANGDFVIIDDGAVA
-5440 NRVAY
+5440 NSVDA
-5445 NEVRARVTDD
+5445 NEVRARVTDNQ
-5455 LGNAIAGYSVIF
+5455 GNAIAGYSVTF

-5474 ITTSGITGADGWASA
+5474 ITTSGITGVDGWASA
-5489 KLTHTKAGESGISA
+5489 KLTHTKAGESGILA
-5503 RVARPMT
+5503 RISRPGSMVQVLT
-5510 TVHTL
+5510 
-5515 RPYFIA
+5515 PYFIA
-5521 DVSTATLK
+5521 DVSTATLQ
-5529 LLNFNSMPVIADGVT
+5529 LFNFNPIPIIADGVM
-5544 QFFVLGQVFDAN
+5544 QFFVLGRVFDAN

-5569 TNEVTLIENNGSI
+5569 TNEVTLTESNGSI
-5582 SAPEGGVLLSVTST
+5582 STPEGSVLLSVTST

-5613 DTLGAVFIA
+5613 DTFGATFIA
-5622 NEKTAQLSTLIVV
+5622 NKNTAQLSTLMVV

-5643 VARNQVRAHVVD
+5643 VTRNQVRAHVVD
-5655 GVGNPVADMAV
+5655 STGNSVADIAV

-5681 LTNDN
+5681 LTDDN

-5695 SLAGVTVVTAKLGT
+5695 SLVGVTVVTAKLGT

-5722 GPLAAMILVT
+5722 GPLATLTLVT
-5732 TVDNA
+5732 MVDNA

-5752 DVTGNPIVGEVVAFV
+5752 DATGNPIVGEVVAFA
-5767 ASNGATITAID
+5767 ASNGATITATD

-5807 TLTET
+5807 TLTAT
-5812 TDTTFIVMKNLDVT
+5812 TETTFIAMKNLDVT
-5826 VNGTTFNG
+5826 VGDTTFDG

-5846 TFKVNS
+5846 AFKVNS

-5870 VSGDGVVTF
+5870 VSGEGVVTF

-5916 SGATLDRVS
+5916 NGVALNRADAATYC
-5925 AIAHCENVGY
+5925 ANAGY
-5935 VMPISTQVTNAATWM
+5935 TTASSSQVTNAIVWGIGT
-5950 SGRRAVGNLWSEWG
+5950 RAMGNLWSEWG
-5964 DFSAYTVPGWVPA
+5964 DFNNYNVPGWEPA
-5977 EFFWLSNN
+5977 EFFWLSDNYN
-5985 HDATTALAI
+5985 ATDGLAAS
-5994 GLSTGTLT
+5994 LSHGMLT
-6002 TMGDMTVAT
+6002 TMGDPMAMI
-6011 HVMCTRSL
+6011 HVMCTRPI

>member
-1 MPPAARATEPYTLG
+1 MLNYFRAILISWKWKLSHHTSRPHDVKEKGHPRKIKVVAWITLFFQFAFPLSLSFTPAIAAANTTNSAPTSVITPVNASILPPAARATEPYTLG

-412 GGSTSPLTQSSL
+412 GGSTSLLTQSSL

-664 STAAISLM
+664 STAAISLV

-754 TMTFSADQRTAV
+754 TMTFSADPRTAV

-865 ITLTTPV
+865 ITLTVPV
-872 NGAVADGANSNSVQ
+872 NGAVANGVNTNSVQ

-942 TIGSITNNIDTTF
+942 TIGSITNNIDTAF

-967 LVNGAVADGANSN
+967 PVNGAVANGADSN
-980 SVQAVVSDSGGNP
+980 SVQAVVSDSEGNA
-993 VTGATVVFSSTN
+993 VAGAAVVFSSAN
-1005 ATAQVTTVIGTT
+1005 ATAQITTVIGTT
-1017 GVDGIATATLTNTVA
+1017 GADGIATATLTNTVA
-1032 GTSNVVATIGSITNN
+1032 GTSNVVATVDTVNAN

-1059 ITLTTPVNGAVADGA
+1059 ITLTTPVNGAVADGTD
-1074 NSNSVQAVVSD
+1074 SNSVQAVVTD
-1085 SGGNSV
+1085 SGGNTV

-1098 SSTNAT
+1098 SSTNTT
-1104 AQVTTVI
+1104 AQVTTMI

-1213 GVASTLLTHTVA
+1213 GVASTLLTHTMA

-1247 GAVATITLSVPVN
+1247 
-1260 DATADGADTN
+1260 
-1270 QVDALVQDASGNA
+1270 
-1283 ITGAAVVFS
+1283 
-1292 SANGA
+1292 
-1297 TILSSTVNTGADG
+1297 
-1310 IASTTLTHTQSGV
+1310 
-1323 SNVVATIDTVNA
+1323 
-1335 NIDTTFVAG
+1335 
-1344 AVATITLS
+1344 
-1352 VPVNDATAD
+1352 
-1361 GADTNQVDALVQ
+1361 
-1373 DANGNAI
+1373 
-1380 TGAAVVFSSANGADI
+1380 
-1395 IAPTMNTGVNGVA
+1395 
-1408 STLLT
+1408 
-1413 HTVAGTSNV
+1413 
-1422 VATIGSITNNID
+1422 
-1434 TAFVAGA
+1434 
-1441 VATITLTTPVNG
+1441 
-1453 AVADGADTNQV
+1453 
-1464 DALVQDANG
+1464 
-1473 NAITGAAVVFS
+1473 
-1484 SANGADIIA
+1484 
-1493 PTMNTGVNG
+1493 
-1502 VASTLLTHTVA
+1502 
-1513 GTSNVVATIDTV
+1513 
-1525 NANIDTTFVPGAVAT
+1525 GAVAT

-1624 IDTTFVA
+1624 IDTAFVA
-1631 GAVATITLSVPVN
+1631 GAVATITLSVLVNDATADGADTNQVDALVQDANGNAITGAAVVFSSANGATIIVPTMNTGANGVASTLLTHTQSGVSNVVATVDTVNANIDTAFVPGAVATITLSVPVN

-1675 SSSNATAQI
+1675 SSANGATI
-1684 TTVIGTTGADG
+1684 IVPTMNTGANG
-1695 IATATLTNTVAGTS
+1695 VASTLLTHTQSGVS
-1709 NVVATI
+1709 NVVAT
-1715 GSITNNIDTT
+1715 
-1725 FVAGAV
+1725 V
-1731 ATITLTTPV
+1731 
-1740 NGAVADGADSNSV
+1740 
-1753 QAVVSDSEGNAVA
+1753 
-1766 GATVVFS
+1766 
-1773 SANATAQITTVIGTT
+1773 
-1788 GADGIATATLTNT
+1788 
-1801 VAGTSNVVAT
+1801 
-1811 IDTVNANIDTTFVAG
+1811 DTVNANIDTAFV
-1826 AVATITLTT
+1826 
-1835 PVNGA
+1835 P
-1840 VANGADSNSVQAVV
+1840 
-1854 SDSGGNPVTGAT
+1854 
-1866 VVFSSTNA
+1866 
-1874 TAQVTTV
+1874 
-1881 IGTTG
+1881 
-1886 VDGIATATLTNTV
+1886 
-1899 AGTSNVVATIG
+1899 
-1910 SITNNI
+1910 
-1916 DTTFVAGAV
+1916 
-1925 ATITLTTLVNGAVAD
+1925 
-1940 GANSNSVQ
+1940 
-1948 AVVSDSEGNP
+1948 
-1958 VAGAAVVFSSAN
+1958 
-1970 ATAQITTVIGTTGA
+1970 
-1984 DGIATATLTNTVAG
+1984 
-1998 TSNVVATIGSIT
+1998 
-2010 NNIDTT
+2010 
-2016 FVAGAVATIT
+2016 GAVATIT

-2047 VQDASGNA
+2047 VQDA
-2055 ITGAAVVFSSA
+2055 
-2066 NGATILSSTVNT
+2066 
-2078 GADGI
+2078 
-2083 ASTTLTHTQSGVSNV
+2083 
-2098 VATIDTVNANI
+2098 
-2109 DTTFVA
+2109 
-2115 GAVATITL
+2115 
-2123 TTPVN
+2123 
-2128 GAVANGADSNSVQAV
+2128 
-2143 VSDSGGNPVTGATVV
+2143 
-2158 FSSANATAQITTV
+2158 
-2171 IGTTGADGIATATL
+2171 
-2185 TNTVAGTS
+2185 
-2193 NVVATI
+2193 
-2199 DTVNANIDTT
+2199 
-2209 FVAGAVATI
+2209 
-2218 TLSVPVNDAT
+2218 
-2228 ADGADTNQVGALV
+2228 
-2241 QDANGNAITGAA
+2241 NGNAITGAA

-2261 ATILSSTV
+2261 ATIIVPTM
-2269 NTGADGI
+2269 NTGANGV
-2276 ASTTLTHT
+2276 ASTLLTHT

-2331 QVDALVQDANGN
+2331 QVDALVQDVNGN
-2343 AITGAAVVFSSAN
+2343 AITGAAVVFSSA
-2356 GADIIAPTMNT
+2356 
-2367 GVNGVASTLLTHT
+2367 
-2380 QSGVSN
+2380 
-2386 VVATIDTVNAN
+2386 
-2397 IDTTFVPGAVATIT
+2397 
-2411 LSVPVNDATADGAD
+2411 
-2425 TNQVDALVQD
+2425 
-2435 ANGNAITGAAVVFSS
+2435 
-2450 ANGATILSSTM
+2450 
-2461 NTGVNG
+2461 
-2467 VASTLLT
+2467 
-2474 HTQSGVSNV
+2474 
-2483 VATIDTISANIDT
+2483 
-2496 TFVPGAVATITLSV
+2496 
-2510 PVNDATADGADTNQ
+2510 
-2524 VDALVQDANGNAITG
+2524 
-2539 AAVVF
+2539 
-2544 SSANGATILSSTV
+2544 
-2557 NTGADGIA
+2557 
-2565 STTLTHTQS
+2565 
-2574 GVSNVVATID
+2574 
-2584 TVNANIDTTF
+2584 
-2594 VPGAV
+2594 
-2599 ATITLTTLVNGAVA
+2599 
-2613 DGANSNSVQAVVSDS
+2613 
-2628 EGNAVAGAAVVF
+2628 
-2640 SSANATAQITT
+2640 
-2651 VIGTTGADGIATAT
+2651 
-2665 LTNTMAGTSNVV
+2665 
-2677 ATIGGITNNIDTA
+2677 
-2690 FVAGAVATITL
+2690 
-2701 TTLVNGAVANGADS
+2701 
-2715 NSVQAV
+2715 
-2721 VSDSGGNVV
+2721 
-2730 AGATVVFSST
+2730 
-2740 NTTAQV
+2740 
-2746 TTVIGTT
+2746 
-2753 GADGIATATLTNT
+2753 
-2766 VAGTSN
+2766 
-2772 VAATI
+2772 
-2777 GSITDNID
+2777 
-2785 TTFVAG
+2785 
-2791 AVATITLT
+2791 
-2799 TPVNGAVADGADSNS
+2799 
-2814 VQAVVSDSEGNPV
+2814 
-2827 SGATVVFS
+2827 
-2835 SSNATAQITTVIG
+2835 
-2848 TTGADGIATATLTN
+2848 
-2862 TVAGTSN
+2862 
-2869 VVATIGSITNNIDT
+2869 
-2883 TFVAGAVAT
+2883 
-2892 ITLTT
+2892 
-2897 LVNGAV
+2897 
-2903 ADGANSNSVQAVV
+2903 
-2916 SDSEGNPV
+2916 
-2924 AGAAVVFSS
+2924 
-2933 ANATAQIT
+2933 
-2941 TVIGTTGADGI
+2941 
-2952 ATATLTNTVAGTSNV
+2952 
-2967 VATIGSITNN
+2967 
-2977 IDTTFVAGAVAT
+2977 
-2989 ITLSVPVND
+2989 
-2998 ATADGADTNQVD
+2998 
-3010 ALVQDASGNA
+3010 
-3020 ITGAAVVFSSANG
+3020 
-3033 ATILSSTVNTGADGI
+3033 
-3048 ASTTLTHTQSGV
+3048 
-3060 SNVVATIDTVNANI
+3060 
-3074 DTTFV
+3074 
-3079 AGAVATITLTTP
+3079 
-3091 VNGAVA
+3091 
-3097 NGADSNSVQAVVS
+3097 
-3110 DSGGNPVTGATVVF
+3110 
-3124 SSANATAQI
+3124 
-3133 TTVIGTTGADGIA
+3133 
-3146 TATLTNTVAGT
+3146 
-3157 SNVVATIDTV
+3157 
-3167 NANIDTTFVAGAV
+3167 
-3180 ATITLSV
+3180 
-3187 PVNDATA
+3187 
-3194 DGADTNQVG
+3194 
-3203 ALVQDANGNA
+3203 
-3213 ITGAA
+3213 
-3218 VVFSSA
+3218 
-3224 NGATILSSTV
+3224 
-3234 NTGADGIASTTL
+3234 
-3246 THTQSGVSNV
+3246 
-3256 VATIDTVNANIDTT
+3256 
-3270 FVAGA
+3270 
-3275 VATIT
+3275 
-3280 LSVPVNDATADGADT
+3280 
-3295 NQVDALVQDA
+3295 
-3305 NGNAITGAAVVF
+3305 
-3317 SSANGA
+3317 
-3323 DIIAPTMNTGVNGVA
+3323 
-3338 STLLTHT
+3338 
-3345 QSGVSNVVAT
+3345 
-3355 IDTVNA
+3355 
-3361 NIDTTF
+3361 
-3367 VPGAVATITLSV
+3367 
-3379 PVNDATADGADTNQV
+3379 
-3394 DALVQDANGNA
+3394 
-3405 ITGAAVV
+3405 
-3412 FSSANGATILS
+3412 
-3423 STMNTGVNGVA
+3423 
-3434 STLLTHTQSGVS
+3434 
-3446 NVVATIDTI
+3446 
-3455 SANIDTTF
+3455 
-3463 VPGAVATITLSV
+3463 
-3475 PVNDATA
+3475 
-3482 DGADTNQVDA
+3482 
-3492 LVQDANGNAITG
+3492 
-3504 AAVVFSSANGA
+3504 
-3515 TILSST
+3515 
-3521 VNTGADGIASTT
+3521 
-3533 LTHTQSGVSNVVAT
+3533 
-3547 IDTVNAN
+3547 
-3554 IDTTFVP
+3554 
-3561 GAVATIT
+3561 
-3568 LTTLVNGAV
+3568 
-3577 ADGANSNSVQAVVSD
+3577 
-3592 SEGNAVAGA
+3592 
-3601 AVVFSSANATAQ
+3601 
-3613 ITTVIGTTGA
+3613 
-3623 DGIATATLTN
+3623 
-3633 TMAGTSNVV
+3633 
-3642 ATIGGITNNI
+3642 
-3652 DTAFVAGA
+3652 
-3660 VATITLTTLVNGAV
+3660 
-3674 ANGADSNSV
+3674 
-3683 QAVVSDSGGNVVAGA
+3683 
-3698 TVVFS
+3698 
-3703 STNTTAQVTT
+3703 
-3713 VIGTTGADG
+3713 
-3722 IATATLTNTV
+3722 
-3732 AGTSNVAATIGSI
+3732 
-3745 TDNIDT
+3745 
-3751 TFVAGAVAT
+3751 
-3760 ITLTTPVNGAVADGA
+3760 
-3775 DSNSVQ
+3775 
-3781 AVVSDSEGNP
+3781 
-3791 VSGATVVFSSS
+3791 
-3802 NATAQITTVI
+3802 
-3812 GTTGADGIATATLT
+3812 
-3826 HTMAGTS
+3826 
-3833 NVIATID
+3833 
-3840 TVNAN
+3840 
-3845 IDTTFVAG
+3845 
-3853 AVATITLSVLV
+3853 
-3864 NDATADGAD
+3864 
-3873 TNQVDA
+3873 
-3879 LVQDANGNAITGAA
+3879 
-3893 VVFSSANGADII
+3893 
-3905 APTMNTG
+3905 
-3912 VNGVAST
+3912 
-3919 LLTHTMAGTSNVV
+3919 
-3932 ATIDTVN
+3932 
-3939 ANIDTTFVPGA
+3939 
-3950 VATITLSVPVNDATA
+3950 
-3965 DGADTNQVDA
+3965 
-3975 LVQDANGNAI
+3975 
-3985 TGAAVVFSSANGAT
+3985 
-3999 ILSSTMNT
+3999 
-4007 GVNGVASTLLT
+4007 
-4018 HTQSGVSNV
+4018 
-4027 VATID
+4027 
-4032 TISANID
+4032 
-4039 TTFVP
+4039 
-4044 GAVATITLSVP
+4044 
-4055 VNDATADGADTNQV
+4055 
-4069 DALVQDANGNAI
+4069 
-4081 TGAAVVFSSANGA
+4081 
-4094 TILSSTMNTGVN
+4094 
-4106 GVASTL
+4106 
-4112 LTHTQSGVSNV
+4112 
-4123 VATVDTVNANIDTA
+4123 
-4137 FVAGAVATIT
+4137 
-4147 LSVPV
+4147 
-4152 NDATADGADT
+4152 
-4162 NQVDALVQDAN
+4162 
-4173 GNAITGAAVVFS
+4173 
-4185 SANGADIIAPTMN
+4185 
-4198 TGVNGVASTLLTHT
+4198 
-4212 QSGVSNVVATI
+4212 
-4223 DTVNANIDTTFVP
+4223 
-4236 GAVATITL
+4236 
-4244 SVPVND
+4244 
-4250 ATADG
+4250 
-4255 ADTNQVD
+4255 
-4262 ALVQD
+4262 
-4267 ANGNAITGAAVVFS
+4267 
-4281 SANGATILSSTMNTG
+4281 
-4296 VNGVASTLLTH
+4296 
-4307 TQSGVSNVVATIDTI
+4307 
-4322 SANIDT
+4322 
-4328 TFVPG
+4328 
-4333 AVATITLSVPVNDA
+4333 
-4347 TADGADTNQVDALVQ
+4347 
-4362 DANGN
+4362 
-4367 AITGAAV
+4367 
-4374 VFSSANGATILSSTM
+4374 
-4389 NTGVNGVASTLLTHT
+4389 
-4404 QSGVS
+4404 
-4409 NVVATVDTVNAN
+4409 
-4421 IDTAFVAGAVAT
+4421 
-4433 ITLSV
+4433 
-4438 PVNDATADGADTN
+4438 
-4451 QVDALV
+4451 
-4457 QDANG
+4457 
-4462 NAITG
+4462 
-4467 AAVVFSSTNGATILS
+4467 NGATILS

-4876 EETSA
+4876 EETSV
-4881 EGGVMVTFTNTRAG
+4881 EGGVMVTFTNTLAG

-4902 VVSSRSSQNVDT
+4902 VVSSGSSQNVDT

-4937 VANNSEKNEVHARV
+4937 VANNSEKNEVRARV

-4983 NGLTKATL
+4983 DGLTKATL

-4996 GTSVVTAKVGNRV
+4996 GTSVVTARVGNQV
-5009 QSKDTTFIADSTT
+5009 QSKDTTFIADRTT

-5052 DANGNPVP
+5052 DAYGNPVP
-5060 SMFVGYTSDNGAL
+5060 SMLVSYTSENGAT
-5073 LTPSSGTTDSSGTFS
+5073 LTPTLGSTDSSGMLS
-5088 TTFTHTTAGISKVTA
+5088 TTFTHTIAGISKVTA
-5103 AIVTMGIS
+5103 TIVTMGIS

-5119 ADRST
+5119 ADRTT
-5124 ARVSALTVEK
+5124 AHVSALTVEK

-5147 QAHIKDAN
+5147 QAHIQDAH

-5168 TENVTLTANTVTTN
+5168 TENVTLAANMVTTN
-5182 DQGYAENTLRHNVP
+5182 AQGYAENTLRHNAP
-5196 VTSAVTAT
+5196 VTSVVTAT
-5204 VATDLVGFTEDVR
+5204 VATDLVGLTEDVR
-5217 FVAGDGARIELFRLN
+5217 FVAGAGARIELFRLN

-5252 SDHLVPNSNVVFSAS
+5252 SDNLVPNSNVVFSAD
-5267 NGGQLVQEDVQTDAS
+5267 NGGQLVQNDVQTDAL

-5290 NTTAGVTR
+5290 NINTGVTK
-5298 VSVTADGVSASTT
+5298 VSITADGVSASTT

-5317 RDTAT
+5317 KDTVT
-5322 LVTDRFLI
+5322 LRADLFLI
-5330 TNDNAVAN
+5330 THDNAVAN
-5338 GVVENRVLLQ
+5338 GVTENRVLLQ
-5348 LVDANDNPVSGV
+5348 LLDANDNKVSGV
-5360 EVNFSATNGAS
+5360 EVNFTATNGAS
-5371 INASAITNNNGF
+5371 INASAITDTNGL
-5383 AIGTLTNTLSGPSDV
+5383 AIGVLTNTLSGPSDV
-5398 TVTLVTAGGTE
+5398 TVTLVTPGGTE

-5418 ADKNTAHI
+5418 ADINTARI
-5426 ATGDFVIIDDGAVA
+5426 ANGDFVIIDDGAVA
-5440 NRVAY
+5440 NSVDA
-5445 NEVRARVTDD
+5445 NEVRARVTDNQ
-5455 LGNAIAGYSVIF
+5455 GNAIAGYSVIF
-5467 ASQNGAT
+5467 SSQNDAT
-5474 ITTSGITGADGWASA
+5474 ITTSGITGVDGWASA
-5489 KLTHTKAGESGISA
+5489 KLTHTKAGESGILA
-5503 RVARPMT
+5503 RILRSGPM
-5510 TVHTL
+5510 VHTL
-5515 RPYFIA
+5515 TPYFIA
-5521 DVSTATLK
+5521 DVSTATIK
-5529 LLNFNSMPVIADGVT
+5529 LFPLSGTPIIADGVAVYP
-5544 QFFVLGQVFDAN
+5544 VLVQVVDAN
-5556 QNPVGGQQVAFSA
+5556 QNPIEGQRIMFSA
-5569 TNEVTLIENNGSI
+5569 TNGAI
-5582 SAPEGGVLLSVTST
+5582 LSVDEAFSNALGGQSLLVSNT
-5596 QAGVHPITGT
+5596 QAGMTDVTGT
-5606 LVSNNYT
+5606 LVSNNAAST
-5613 DTLGAVFIA
+5613 ANLLFIA
-5622 NEKTAQLSTLIVV
+5622 NKNTAQLSTLMVV

-5655 GVGNPVADMAV
+5655 GLGNPVADIAV

-5681 LTNDN
+5681 LTDDN

-5695 SLAGVTVVTAKLGT
+5695 SLVGVTVVTAKQGT
-5709 AGTPLTVDTVFTA
+5709 TGTSLTVDTVFTA
-5722 GPLAAMILVT
+5722 GPLATLTLVT
-5732 TVDNA
+5732 MVDNA

-5752 DVTGNPIVGEVVAFV
+5752 DATGNPIVGEVVAFA
-5767 ASNGATITAID
+5767 ASNGATITATD

-5807 TLTET
+5807 TLTAT
-5812 TDTTFIVMKNLDVT
+5812 TETTFIAMKNLDVT
-5826 VNGTTFNG
+5826 VGDTTFDG

-5846 TFKVNS
+5846 AFKVNS

-5870 VSGDGVVTF
+5870 VSGEGVVTF

-5916 SGATLDRVS
+5916 NGVALNRADAATYCANAGYTTVS
-5925 AIAHCENVGY
+5925 
-5935 VMPISTQVTNAATWM
+5935 SSQVTNAIVWGMGT
-5950 SGRRAVGNLWSEWG
+5950 RAMGNLWSEWG
-5964 DFSAYTVPGWVPA
+5964 DFNNYNVPGWEPA
-5977 EFFWLSNN
+5977 EFFWLSDNYN
-5985 HDATTALAI
+5985 ATDGLAVS
-5994 GLSTGTLT
+5994 LSHGMLT
-6002 TMGDMTVAT
+6002 TMGDPMAMI
-6011 HVMCTRSL
+6011 HVMCTRPI

>member
-1 MPPAARATEPYTLG
+1 MLNYFRAILISWKWKLSHHTSRPHDVKEKGHPRKIKVVAWITLFFQFAFPLSLSFTPAIAAANTTNSAPTSVITPVNASILPPAARATEPYTLG

-664 STAAISLM
+664 STAAISLV

-865 ITLTTPV
+865 ITLTVLV
-872 NGAVADGANSNSVQ
+872 NGAVANGVNTNSVQ

-892 GGNPVTGATVVFSST
+892 GGNPVTGAAVVFSSA
-907 NATAQVTTVIGTTG
+907 NATAQITTVIGTTG

-942 TIGSITNNIDTTF
+942 TIDTVNANIDTTF

-993 VTGATVVFSSTN
+993 VTGAAVVFSSAN
-1005 ATAQVTTVIGTT
+1005 ATAQITTVIGTT
-1017 GVDGIATATLTNTVA
+1017 GVDGIATATLTN
-1032 GTSNVVATIGSITNN
+1032 
-1047 IDTTFVAGAVAT
+1047 
-1059 ITLTTPVNGAVADGA
+1059 
-1074 NSNSVQAVVSD
+1074 
-1085 SGGNSV
+1085 
-1091 TGATVVF
+1091 
-1098 SSTNAT
+1098 
-1104 AQVTTVI
+1104 
-1111 GTTGADGIATATLT
+1111 
-1125 NTVAGTSNVVATI
+1125 
-1138 DTVNANIDTTF
+1138 
-1149 VAGAVA
+1149 
-1155 TITLS
+1155 
-1160 VLVNDATAD
+1160 
-1169 GADTNQVDALVQDAN
+1169 
-1184 GNAITGAAV
+1184 
-1193 VFSSANGADIIAPT
+1193 
-1207 MNTGVN
+1207 
-1213 GVASTLLTHTVA
+1213 
-1225 GTSNV
+1225 
-1230 IATIDTVN
+1230 
-1238 ANIDTTFVA
+1238 
-1247 GAVATITLSVPVN
+1247 
-1260 DATADGADTN
+1260 
-1270 QVDALVQDASGNA
+1270 
-1283 ITGAAVVFS
+1283 
-1292 SANGA
+1292 
-1297 TILSSTVNTGADG
+1297 
-1310 IASTTLTHTQSGV
+1310 
-1323 SNVVATIDTVNA
+1323 
-1335 NIDTTFVAG
+1335 
-1344 AVATITLS
+1344 
-1352 VPVNDATAD
+1352 
-1361 GADTNQVDALVQ
+1361 
-1373 DANGNAI
+1373 
-1380 TGAAVVFSSANGADI
+1380 
-1395 IAPTMNTGVNGVA
+1395 
-1408 STLLT
+1408 
-1413 HTVAGTSNV
+1413 TVAGTSNV

-1453 AVADGADTNQV
+1453 AVADGANSNS
-1464 DALVQDANG
+1464 VQAVVTDSGG
-1473 NAITGAAVVFS
+1473 NPVNGAAVVFS
-1484 SANGADIIA
+1484 SA
-1493 PTMNTGVNG
+1493 
-1502 VASTLLTHTVA
+1502 
-1513 GTSNVVATIDTV
+1513 
-1525 NANIDTTFVPGAVAT
+1525 
-1540 ITLSVPVNDAT
+1540 
-1551 ADGADTNQV
+1551 
-1560 DALVQDAN
+1560 
-1568 GNAITGAAVVFSSA
+1568 
-1582 NGATILSSTVN
+1582 
-1593 TGADGIASTTLT
+1593 
-1605 HTQSGVS
+1605 
-1612 NVVATIDTVNAN
+1612 
-1624 IDTTFVA
+1624 
-1631 GAVATITLSVPVN
+1631 
-1644 DATADGA
+1644 
-1651 DTNQVDALVQDANG
+1651 
-1665 NAITGAAVVF
+1665 
-1675 SSSNATAQI
+1675 NATAQI

-1709 NVVATI
+1709 NVIATI
-1715 GSITNNIDTT
+1715 DTVNANIDTT

-1753 QAVVSDSEGNAVA
+1753 QAVVSDSEGNAV
-1766 GATVVFS
+1766 T
-1773 SANATAQITTVIGTT
+1773 
-1788 GADGIATATLTNT
+1788 
-1801 VAGTSNVVAT
+1801 
-1811 IDTVNANIDTTFVAG
+1811 
-1826 AVATITLTT
+1826 
-1835 PVNGA
+1835 
-1840 VANGADSNSVQAVV
+1840 
-1854 SDSGGNPVTGAT
+1854 
-1866 VVFSSTNA
+1866 
-1874 TAQVTTV
+1874 
-1881 IGTTG
+1881 
-1886 VDGIATATLTNTV
+1886 
-1899 AGTSNVVATIG
+1899 
-1910 SITNNI
+1910 
-1916 DTTFVAGAV
+1916 
-1925 ATITLTTLVNGAVAD
+1925 
-1940 GANSNSVQ
+1940 
-1948 AVVSDSEGNP
+1948 
-1958 VAGAAVVFSSAN
+1958 GAAVVFSSAN

-1998 TSNVVATIGSIT
+1998 T
-2010 NNIDTT
+2010 
-2016 FVAGAVATIT
+2016 
-2026 LSVPVN
+2026 
-2032 DATADGADTNQVDAL
+2032 
-2047 VQDASGNA
+2047 
-2055 ITGAAVVFSSA
+2055 
-2066 NGATILSSTVNT
+2066 
-2078 GADGI
+2078 
-2083 ASTTLTHTQSGVSNV
+2083 
-2098 VATIDTVNANI
+2098 
-2109 DTTFVA
+2109 
-2115 GAVATITL
+2115 
-2123 TTPVN
+2123 
-2128 GAVANGADSNSVQAV
+2128 
-2143 VSDSGGNPVTGATVV
+2143 
-2158 FSSANATAQITTV
+2158 
-2171 IGTTGADGIATATL
+2171 
-2185 TNTVAGTS
+2185 
-2193 NVVATI
+2193 
-2199 DTVNANIDTT
+2199 
-2209 FVAGAVATI
+2209 
-2218 TLSVPVNDAT
+2218 
-2228 ADGADTNQVGALV
+2228 
-2241 QDANGNAITGAA
+2241 
-2253 VVFSSANG
+2253 
-2261 ATILSSTV
+2261 
-2269 NTGADGI
+2269 
-2276 ASTTLTHT
+2276 
-2284 QSGVSNVVAT
+2284 
-2294 IDTVNANIDTTF
+2294 
-2306 VAGAVATITLS
+2306 
-2317 VPVNDATADGADTN
+2317 
-2331 QVDALVQDANGN
+2331 
-2343 AITGAAVVFSSAN
+2343 
-2356 GADIIAPTMNT
+2356 
-2367 GVNGVASTLLTHT
+2367 
-2380 QSGVSN
+2380 
-2386 VVATIDTVNAN
+2386 
-2397 IDTTFVPGAVATIT
+2397 
-2411 LSVPVNDATADGAD
+2411 
-2425 TNQVDALVQD
+2425 
-2435 ANGNAITGAAVVFSS
+2435 
-2450 ANGATILSSTM
+2450 
-2461 NTGVNG
+2461 
-2467 VASTLLT
+2467 
-2474 HTQSGVSNV
+2474 
-2483 VATIDTISANIDT
+2483 
-2496 TFVPGAVATITLSV
+2496 
-2510 PVNDATADGADTNQ
+2510 
-2524 VDALVQDANGNAITG
+2524 
-2539 AAVVF
+2539 
-2544 SSANGATILSSTV
+2544 
-2557 NTGADGIA
+2557 
-2565 STTLTHTQS
+2565 
-2574 GVSNVVATID
+2574 
-2584 TVNANIDTTF
+2584 
-2594 VPGAV
+2594 
-2599 ATITLTTLVNGAVA
+2599 
-2613 DGANSNSVQAVVSDS
+2613 
-2628 EGNAVAGAAVVF
+2628 
-2640 SSANATAQITT
+2640 
-2651 VIGTTGADGIATAT
+2651 
-2665 LTNTMAGTSNVV
+2665 
-2677 ATIGGITNNIDTA
+2677 
-2690 FVAGAVATITL
+2690 
-2701 TTLVNGAVANGADS
+2701 
-2715 NSVQAV
+2715 
-2721 VSDSGGNVV
+2721 
-2730 AGATVVFSST
+2730 
-2740 NTTAQV
+2740 
-2746 TTVIGTT
+2746 
-2753 GADGIATATLTNT
+2753 
-2766 VAGTSN
+2766 
-2772 VAATI
+2772 
-2777 GSITDNID
+2777 
-2785 TTFVAG
+2785 
-2791 AVATITLT
+2791 
-2799 TPVNGAVADGADSNS
+2799 
-2814 VQAVVSDSEGNPV
+2814 
-2827 SGATVVFS
+2827 
-2835 SSNATAQITTVIG
+2835 
-2848 TTGADGIATATLTN
+2848 
-2862 TVAGTSN
+2862 
-2869 VVATIGSITNNIDT
+2869 
-2883 TFVAGAVAT
+2883 
-2892 ITLTT
+2892 
-2897 LVNGAV
+2897 
-2903 ADGANSNSVQAVV
+2903 
-2916 SDSEGNPV
+2916 
-2924 AGAAVVFSS
+2924 
-2933 ANATAQIT
+2933 
-2941 TVIGTTGADGI
+2941 
-2952 ATATLTNTVAGTSNV
+2952 
-2967 VATIGSITNN
+2967 
-2977 IDTTFVAGAVAT
+2977 
-2989 ITLSVPVND
+2989 
-2998 ATADGADTNQVD
+2998 
-3010 ALVQDASGNA
+3010 
-3020 ITGAAVVFSSANG
+3020 
-3033 ATILSSTVNTGADGI
+3033 
-3048 ASTTLTHTQSGV
+3048 
-3060 SNVVATIDTVNANI
+3060 
-3074 DTTFV
+3074 
-3079 AGAVATITLTTP
+3079 
-3091 VNGAVA
+3091 
-3097 NGADSNSVQAVVS
+3097 
-3110 DSGGNPVTGATVVF
+3110 
-3124 SSANATAQI
+3124 
-3133 TTVIGTTGADGIA
+3133 
-3146 TATLTNTVAGT
+3146 
-3157 SNVVATIDTV
+3157 
-3167 NANIDTTFVAGAV
+3167 
-3180 ATITLSV
+3180 
-3187 PVNDATA
+3187 
-3194 DGADTNQVG
+3194 
-3203 ALVQDANGNA
+3203 
-3213 ITGAA
+3213 
-3218 VVFSSA
+3218 
-3224 NGATILSSTV
+3224 
-3234 NTGADGIASTTL
+3234 
-3246 THTQSGVSNV
+3246 
-3256 VATIDTVNANIDTT
+3256 
-3270 FVAGA
+3270 
-3275 VATIT
+3275 
-3280 LSVPVNDATADGADT
+3280 
-3295 NQVDALVQDA
+3295 
-3305 NGNAITGAAVVF
+3305 
-3317 SSANGA
+3317 
-3323 DIIAPTMNTGVNGVA
+3323 
-3338 STLLTHT
+3338 
-3345 QSGVSNVVAT
+3345 
-3355 IDTVNA
+3355 
-3361 NIDTTF
+3361 
-3367 VPGAVATITLSV
+3367 
-3379 PVNDATADGADTNQV
+3379 
-3394 DALVQDANGNA
+3394 
-3405 ITGAAVV
+3405 
-3412 FSSANGATILS
+3412 
-3423 STMNTGVNGVA
+3423 
-3434 STLLTHTQSGVS
+3434 
-3446 NVVATIDTI
+3446 
-3455 SANIDTTF
+3455 
-3463 VPGAVATITLSV
+3463 
-3475 PVNDATA
+3475 
-3482 DGADTNQVDA
+3482 
-3492 LVQDANGNAITG
+3492 
-3504 AAVVFSSANGA
+3504 
-3515 TILSST
+3515 
-3521 VNTGADGIASTT
+3521 
-3533 LTHTQSGVSNVVAT
+3533 
-3547 IDTVNAN
+3547 
-3554 IDTTFVP
+3554 
-3561 GAVATIT
+3561 
-3568 LTTLVNGAV
+3568 
-3577 ADGANSNSVQAVVSD
+3577 
-3592 SEGNAVAGA
+3592 
-3601 AVVFSSANATAQ
+3601 
-3613 ITTVIGTTGA
+3613 
-3623 DGIATATLTN
+3623 
-3633 TMAGTSNVV
+3633 
-3642 ATIGGITNNI
+3642 
-3652 DTAFVAGA
+3652 
-3660 VATITLTTLVNGAV
+3660 
-3674 ANGADSNSV
+3674 
-3683 QAVVSDSGGNVVAGA
+3683 
-3698 TVVFS
+3698 
-3703 STNTTAQVTT
+3703 
-3713 VIGTTGADG
+3713 
-3722 IATATLTNTV
+3722 
-3732 AGTSNVAATIGSI
+3732 
-3745 TDNIDT
+3745 
-3751 TFVAGAVAT
+3751 
-3760 ITLTTPVNGAVADGA
+3760 
-3775 DSNSVQ
+3775 
-3781 AVVSDSEGNP
+3781 
-3791 VSGATVVFSSS
+3791 
-3802 NATAQITTVI
+3802 
-3812 GTTGADGIATATLT
+3812 
-3826 HTMAGTS
+3826 
-3833 NVIATID
+3833 
-3840 TVNAN
+3840 
-3845 IDTTFVAG
+3845 
-3853 AVATITLSVLV
+3853 
-3864 NDATADGAD
+3864 
-3873 TNQVDA
+3873 
-3879 LVQDANGNAITGAA
+3879 
-3893 VVFSSANGADII
+3893 
-3905 APTMNTG
+3905 
-3912 VNGVAST
+3912 
-3919 LLTHTMAGTSNVV
+3919 
-3932 ATIDTVN
+3932 
-3939 ANIDTTFVPGA
+3939 
-3950 VATITLSVPVNDATA
+3950 
-3965 DGADTNQVDA
+3965 
-3975 LVQDANGNAI
+3975 
-3985 TGAAVVFSSANGAT
+3985 
-3999 ILSSTMNT
+3999 
-4007 GVNGVASTLLT
+4007 
-4018 HTQSGVSNV
+4018 
-4027 VATID
+4027 
-4032 TISANID
+4032 
-4039 TTFVP
+4039 
-4044 GAVATITLSVP
+4044 
-4055 VNDATADGADTNQV
+4055 
-4069 DALVQDANGNAI
+4069 
-4081 TGAAVVFSSANGA
+4081 
-4094 TILSSTMNTGVN
+4094 
-4106 GVASTL
+4106 
-4112 LTHTQSGVSNV
+4112 
-4123 VATVDTVNANIDTA
+4123 
-4137 FVAGAVATIT
+4137 
-4147 LSVPV
+4147 
-4152 NDATADGADT
+4152 
-4162 NQVDALVQDAN
+4162 
-4173 GNAITGAAVVFS
+4173 
-4185 SANGADIIAPTMN
+4185 
-4198 TGVNGVASTLLTHT
+4198 
-4212 QSGVSNVVATI
+4212 
-4223 DTVNANIDTTFVP
+4223 
-4236 GAVATITL
+4236 
-4244 SVPVND
+4244 
-4250 ATADG
+4250 
-4255 ADTNQVD
+4255 
-4262 ALVQD
+4262 
-4267 ANGNAITGAAVVFS
+4267 
-4281 SANGATILSSTMNTG
+4281 
-4296 VNGVASTLLTH
+4296 
-4307 TQSGVSNVVATIDTI
+4307 
-4322 SANIDT
+4322 
-4328 TFVPG
+4328 
-4333 AVATITLSVPVNDA
+4333 
-4347 TADGADTNQVDALVQ
+4347 
-4362 DANGN
+4362 
-4367 AITGAAV
+4367 
-4374 VFSSANGATILSSTM
+4374 
-4389 NTGVNGVASTLLTHT
+4389 
-4404 QSGVS
+4404 
-4409 NVVATVDTVNAN
+4409 
-4421 IDTAFVAGAVAT
+4421 
-4433 ITLSV
+4433 
-4438 PVNDATADGADTN
+4438 
-4451 QVDALV
+4451 
-4457 QDANG
+4457 
-4462 NAITG
+4462 
-4467 AAVVFSSTNGATILS
+4467 
-4482 STVNT
+4482 
-4487 GADGIA
+4487 
-4493 STTLTH
+4493 
-4499 TQSGVSN
+4499 SN

-4876 EETSA
+4876 EETSV
-4881 EGGVMVTFTNTRAG
+4881 EGGVMVTFTNTLAG

-4983 NGLTKATL
+4983 DGLTKATL

-4996 GTSVVTAKVGNRV
+4996 GTSVVTARVGNQV
-5009 QSKDTTFIADSTT
+5009 QSKDTTFIADRTT
-5022 ATIRASDLTITRNNA
+5022 ATIRASDLTITRSNA

-5052 DANGNPVP
+5052 DAYGNPVP
-5060 SMFVGYTSDNGAL
+5060 SMLVSYTSENGAT
-5073 LTPSSGTTDSSGTFS
+5073 LTPTLGSTDSSGMLS
-5088 TTFTHTTAGISKVTA
+5088 TTFTHTIAGISKVTA
-5103 AIVTMGIS
+5103 TIVTMGIS

-5119 ADRST
+5119 ADRTT
-5124 ARVSALTVEK
+5124 AHVSALTVEK

-5147 QAHIKDAN
+5147 QAHIQDAH

-5168 TENVTLTANTVTTN
+5168 TENVTLAANMVTTN
-5182 DQGYAENTLRHNVP
+5182 AQGYAENTLRHNAP

-5204 VATDLVGFTEDVR
+5204 VATDLVGLTEDVR
-5217 FVAGDGARIELFRLN
+5217 FVAGAGARIELFRLN

-5252 SDHLVPNSNVVFSAS
+5252 SDNLVPNSNVVFSAD
-5267 NGGQLVQEDVQTDAS
+5267 NGGQLVQNDVQTDAL

-5290 NTTAGVTR
+5290 NINTGVTK

-5317 RDTAT
+5317 KDTVT
-5322 LVTDRFLI
+5322 LRADLFLI
-5330 TNDNAVAN
+5330 THDNAVAN
-5338 GVVENRVLLQ
+5338 GVTENRVLLQ
-5348 LVDANDNPVSGV
+5348 LLDANDNKVSGV
-5360 EVNFSATNGAS
+5360 EVNFTATNGAS
-5371 INASAITNNNGF
+5371 INASAITDTNGL
-5383 AIGTLTNTLSGPSDV
+5383 AIGVLTNTLSGPSDV
-5398 TVTLVTAGGTE
+5398 TVTLVTPGGTE

-5418 ADKNTAHI
+5418 ADINTARI
-5426 ATGDFVIIDDGAVA
+5426 ANGDFVIIDDGAVA
-5440 NRVAY
+5440 NSVDA
-5445 NEVRARVTDD
+5445 NEVRARVTDNQ
-5455 LGNAIAGYSVIF
+5455 GNAIAGYSVTF

-5474 ITTSGITGADGWASA
+5474 ITTSGITGVDGWASA
-5489 KLTHTKAGESGISA
+5489 KLTHTKAGESGILA
-5503 RVARPMT
+5503 RISRPGSMVQVLT
-5510 TVHTL
+5510 
-5515 RPYFIA
+5515 PYFIA
-5521 DVSTATLK
+5521 DVSTATLQ
-5529 LLNFNSMPVIADGVT
+5529 LFNFNPIPIIADGVM
-5544 QFFVLGQVFDAN
+5544 QFFVLGRVFDAN

-5569 TNEVTLIENNGSI
+5569 TNEVTLTESNGSI
-5582 SAPEGGVLLSVTST
+5582 STPEGSVLLSVTST

-5613 DTLGAVFIA
+5613 DTFGATFIA
-5622 NEKTAQLSTLIVV
+5622 NKNTAQLSTLMVV

-5643 VARNQVRAHVVD
+5643 VTRNQVRAHVVD
-5655 GVGNPVADMAV
+5655 STGNSVADIAV

-5681 LTNDN
+5681 LTDDN

-5695 SLAGVTVVTAKLGT
+5695 SLVGVTVVTAKLGT

-5722 GPLAAMILVT
+5722 GPLATLTLVT
-5732 TVDNA
+5732 MVDNA

-5752 DVTGNPIVGEVVAFV
+5752 DATGNPIVGEVVAFA
-5767 ASNGATITAID
+5767 ASNGATITATD

-5807 TLTET
+5807 TLTAT
-5812 TDTTFIVMKNLDVT
+5812 TETTFIAMKNLDVT
-5826 VNGTTFNG
+5826 VGDTTFDG

-5846 TFKVNS
+5846 AFKVNS

-5870 VSGDGVVTF
+5870 VSGEGVVTF

-5916 SGATLDRVS
+5916 NGVALNRADAATYCANAGYTTVS
-5925 AIAHCENVGY
+5925 
-5935 VMPISTQVTNAATWM
+5935 SSQVTNAIVWRIGT
-5950 SGRRAVGNLWSEWG
+5950 RAMGNLWSEWG
-5964 DFSAYTVPGWVPA
+5964 DFNNYNVPGWEPA
-5977 EFFWLSNN
+5977 EFFWLSDNYN
-5985 HDATTALAI
+5985 ATDGLAAS
-5994 GLSTGTLT
+5994 LSNGMLT
-6002 TMGDMTVAT
+6002 TMGDPMAMI
-6011 HVMCTRSL
+6011 HVMCTRPI

>member
-1 MPPAARATEPYTLG
+1 MLNYFRAILISWKWKLSHHTSRPHDVKEKGHPRKIKVVAWITLFFQFAFPLSLSFTPAIAAANTTNSAPTSVITPVNASILPPAARATEPYTLG

-412 GGSTSPLTQSSL
+412 GGSTSLLTQSSL

-664 STAAISLM
+664 STAAISLV

-754 TMTFSADQRTAV
+754 TMTFSADPRTAV

-865 ITLTTPV
+865 ITLTVPV
-872 NGAVADGANSNSVQ
+872 NGAVANGVNTNSVQ

-942 TIGSITNNIDTTF
+942 TIGSITNNIDTAFVAGAVATITLTTPVNGAVANGADSNSVQAVVSDSEGNAVAGAAVVFSSANATAQITTVIGTTGADGIATATLTNTVAGTSNVVATVDTVNANIDTTF

-967 LVNGAVADGANSN
+967 PVNGAVANGVNTN

-1047 IDTTFVAGAVAT
+1047 IDTAFVAGAVAT
-1059 ITLTTPVNGAVADGA
+1059 ITLTTPVNGAVANGA
-1074 NSNSVQAVVSD
+1074 DSNSVQAVVSD
-1085 SGGNSV
+1085 SEGNAV
-1091 TGATVVF
+1091 AGAAVVF
-1098 SSTNAT
+1098 SSANAT
-1104 AQVTTVI
+1104 AQITTVI

-1155 TITLS
+1155 TITLTTPVNGAVADGTDSNSVQAVVTDSGGNPVTGATVVFSSTNTTAQVTTVIGITGADGIATATLTNTVAGTSNVVATIDTVNANIDTTFVAGAVAAITLTTPVNGAVADGANSNSVQAVVSDNGGNVVAGATVVFSSTNATAQVTTVIGTTGADGIATATLTNTVAGTSNVVATIGSITNNIDTAFVAGAVATITLS

-1193 VFSSANGADIIAPT
+1193 VFSST
-1207 MNTGVN
+1207 
-1213 GVASTLLTHTVA
+1213 
-1225 GTSNV
+1225 
-1230 IATIDTVN
+1230 
-1238 ANIDTTFVA
+1238 
-1247 GAVATITLSVPVN
+1247 
-1260 DATADGADTN
+1260 
-1270 QVDALVQDASGNA
+1270 
-1283 ITGAAVVFS
+1283 
-1292 SANGA
+1292 NGA

-1323 SNVVATIDTVNA
+1323 
-1335 NIDTTFVAG
+1335 
-1344 AVATITLS
+1344 
-1352 VPVNDATAD
+1352 
-1361 GADTNQVDALVQ
+1361 
-1373 DANGNAI
+1373 
-1380 TGAAVVFSSANGADI
+1380 
-1395 IAPTMNTGVNGVA
+1395 
-1408 STLLT
+1408 
-1413 HTVAGTSNV
+1413 
-1422 VATIGSITNNID
+1422 
-1434 TAFVAGA
+1434 
-1441 VATITLTTPVNG
+1441 
-1453 AVADGADTNQV
+1453 
-1464 DALVQDANG
+1464 
-1473 NAITGAAVVFS
+1473 
-1484 SANGADIIA
+1484 
-1493 PTMNTGVNG
+1493 
-1502 VASTLLTHTVA
+1502 
-1513 GTSNVVATIDTV
+1513 SNVVATIDTV

-1631 GAVATITLSVPVN
+1631 GAVAAITLTTPV
-1644 DATADGA
+1644 DGAVADGT
-1651 DTNQVDALVQDANG
+1651 DSNSVQAVVSDSDG
-1665 NAITGAAVVF
+1665 NPVTGATVVF
-1675 SSSNATAQI
+1675 SSTNATAQI

-1715 GSITNNIDTT
+1715 DTVNANIDTT

-1731 ATITLTTPV
+1731 AAITLTTPV
-1740 NGAVADGADSNSV
+1740 DGAVADGTDSNSV
-1753 QAVVSDSEGNAVA
+1753 QAVVSDSDGNPVT

-1773 SANATAQITTVIGTT
+1773 STNATAQITTVIGTT

-1840 VANGADSNSVQAVV
+1840 VADGADTNQVDALVQDANGNAITGAAVVFSSTNGADIIVPTMNTGVNGVASTLLTHTQSGVSNVVATIDTVNANIDTTFVPGAVATITLTTPVNGAVANGADSNSVQAVV
-1854 SDSGGNPVTGAT
+1854 SDS
-1866 VVFSSTNA
+1866 
-1874 TAQVTTV
+1874 
-1881 IGTTG
+1881 
-1886 VDGIATATLTNTV
+1886 
-1899 AGTSNVVATIG
+1899 
-1910 SITNNI
+1910 
-1916 DTTFVAGAV
+1916 
-1925 ATITLTTLVNGAVAD
+1925 
-1940 GANSNSVQ
+1940 
-1948 AVVSDSEGNP
+1948 EGNA

-2026 LSVPVN
+2026 LTAPVN
-2032 DATADGADTNQVDAL
+2032 GAVADGADSNHVQAVVSDSGGNSVTGATVVFSSSNATAQITTVIGTTGADGIATATLTNTVAGTSNVVATIGSITNNIDTTFVPGAVATITL
-2047 VQDASGNA
+2047 TTPVNGAVADGADSNSVQAVVSDSEGNPVA
-2055 ITGAAVVFSSA
+2055 GAAVVFSSA
-2066 NGATILSSTVNT
+2066 NATAQITTVIGTT

-2083 ASTTLTHTQSGVSNV
+2083 ATATLTNTVAGTSNV

-2109 DTTFVA
+2109 DTTFVP
-2115 GAVATITL
+2115 GAVAAITL
-2123 TTPVN
+2123 TTPVD
-2128 GAVANGADSNSVQAV
+2128 GAVADGTDSNSVQAV
-2143 VSDSGGNPVTGATVV
+2143 VTDSGGNPVTGAAVV

-2228 ADGADTNQVGALV
+2228 ADGVDTNQVDALV

-2253 VVFSSANG
+2253 VVFSSTNG
-2261 ATILSSTV
+2261 ADIIVPTM
-2269 NTGADGI
+2269 NTGVNGV
-2276 ASTTLTHT
+2276 ASTLLTHT
-2284 QSGVSNVVAT
+2284 MAGTSNVIAT

-2356 GADIIAPTMNT
+2356 GATILSSTLSSTVNT
-2367 GVNGVASTLLTHT
+2367 GADGIASTTLTHT

-2397 IDTTFVPGAVATIT
+2397 IDTAFVAGAVATITLSVLVNDATADGADTNQVDALVQDANGNAITGAAVVFSSANGATIIVPTMNTGANGVASTLLTHTQSGVSNVVATVDTVNANIDTAFVPGAVATIT

-2450 ANGATILSSTM
+2450 ANGATIIVPTM
-2461 NTGVNG
+2461 NTGANG
-2467 VASTLLT
+2467 VASTL
-2474 HTQSGVSNV
+2474 
-2483 VATIDTISANIDT
+2483 
-2496 TFVPGAVATITLSV
+2496 
-2510 PVNDATADGADTNQ
+2510 
-2524 VDALVQDANGNAITG
+2524 
-2539 AAVVF
+2539 
-2544 SSANGATILSSTV
+2544 
-2557 NTGADGIA
+2557 
-2565 STTLTHTQS
+2565 
-2574 GVSNVVATID
+2574 
-2584 TVNANIDTTF
+2584 
-2594 VPGAV
+2594 
-2599 ATITLTTLVNGAVA
+2599 
-2613 DGANSNSVQAVVSDS
+2613 
-2628 EGNAVAGAAVVF
+2628 
-2640 SSANATAQITT
+2640 
-2651 VIGTTGADGIATAT
+2651 
-2665 LTNTMAGTSNVV
+2665 
-2677 ATIGGITNNIDTA
+2677 
-2690 FVAGAVATITL
+2690 
-2701 TTLVNGAVANGADS
+2701 
-2715 NSVQAV
+2715 
-2721 VSDSGGNVV
+2721 
-2730 AGATVVFSST
+2730 
-2740 NTTAQV
+2740 
-2746 TTVIGTT
+2746 
-2753 GADGIATATLTNT
+2753 
-2766 VAGTSN
+2766 
-2772 VAATI
+2772 
-2777 GSITDNID
+2777 
-2785 TTFVAG
+2785 
-2791 AVATITLT
+2791 
-2799 TPVNGAVADGADSNS
+2799 
-2814 VQAVVSDSEGNPV
+2814 
-2827 SGATVVFS
+2827 
-2835 SSNATAQITTVIG
+2835 
-2848 TTGADGIATATLTN
+2848 
-2862 TVAGTSN
+2862 
-2869 VVATIGSITNNIDT
+2869 
-2883 TFVAGAVAT
+2883 
-2892 ITLTT
+2892 
-2897 LVNGAV
+2897 
-2903 ADGANSNSVQAVV
+2903 
-2916 SDSEGNPV
+2916 
-2924 AGAAVVFSS
+2924 
-2933 ANATAQIT
+2933 
-2941 TVIGTTGADGI
+2941 
-2952 ATATLTNTVAGTSNV
+2952 
-2967 VATIGSITNN
+2967 
-2977 IDTTFVAGAVAT
+2977 
-2989 ITLSVPVND
+2989 
-2998 ATADGADTNQVD
+2998 
-3010 ALVQDASGNA
+3010 
-3020 ITGAAVVFSSANG
+3020 
-3033 ATILSSTVNTGADGI
+3033 
-3048 ASTTLTHTQSGV
+3048 
-3060 SNVVATIDTVNANI
+3060 
-3074 DTTFV
+3074 
-3079 AGAVATITLTTP
+3079 
-3091 VNGAVA
+3091 
-3097 NGADSNSVQAVVS
+3097 
-3110 DSGGNPVTGATVVF
+3110 
-3124 SSANATAQI
+3124 
-3133 TTVIGTTGADGIA
+3133 
-3146 TATLTNTVAGT
+3146 
-3157 SNVVATIDTV
+3157 
-3167 NANIDTTFVAGAV
+3167 
-3180 ATITLSV
+3180 
-3187 PVNDATA
+3187 
-3194 DGADTNQVG
+3194 
-3203 ALVQDANGNA
+3203 
-3213 ITGAA
+3213 
-3218 VVFSSA
+3218 
-3224 NGATILSSTV
+3224 
-3234 NTGADGIASTTL
+3234 L

-3295 NQVDALVQDA
+3295 NQVDALVQDV

-3317 SSANGA
+3317 SSA
-3323 DIIAPTMNTGVNGVA
+3323 
-3338 STLLTHT
+3338 
-3345 QSGVSNVVAT
+3345 
-3355 IDTVNA
+3355 
-3361 NIDTTF
+3361 
-3367 VPGAVATITLSV
+3367 
-3379 PVNDATADGADTNQV
+3379 
-3394 DALVQDANGNA
+3394 
-3405 ITGAAVV
+3405 
-3412 FSSANGATILS
+3412 
-3423 STMNTGVNGVA
+3423 
-3434 STLLTHTQSGVS
+3434 
-3446 NVVATIDTI
+3446 
-3455 SANIDTTF
+3455 
-3463 VPGAVATITLSV
+3463 
-3475 PVNDATA
+3475 
-3482 DGADTNQVDA
+3482 
-3492 LVQDANGNAITG
+3492 
-3504 AAVVFSSANGA
+3504 
-3515 TILSST
+3515 
-3521 VNTGADGIASTT
+3521 
-3533 LTHTQSGVSNVVAT
+3533 
-3547 IDTVNAN
+3547 
-3554 IDTTFVP
+3554 
-3561 GAVATIT
+3561 
-3568 LTTLVNGAV
+3568 
-3577 ADGANSNSVQAVVSD
+3577 
-3592 SEGNAVAGA
+3592 
-3601 AVVFSSANATAQ
+3601 
-3613 ITTVIGTTGA
+3613 
-3623 DGIATATLTN
+3623 
-3633 TMAGTSNVV
+3633 
-3642 ATIGGITNNI
+3642 
-3652 DTAFVAGA
+3652 
-3660 VATITLTTLVNGAV
+3660 
-3674 ANGADSNSV
+3674 
-3683 QAVVSDSGGNVVAGA
+3683 
-3698 TVVFS
+3698 
-3703 STNTTAQVTT
+3703 
-3713 VIGTTGADG
+3713 
-3722 IATATLTNTV
+3722 
-3732 AGTSNVAATIGSI
+3732 
-3745 TDNIDT
+3745 
-3751 TFVAGAVAT
+3751 
-3760 ITLTTPVNGAVADGA
+3760 
-3775 DSNSVQ
+3775 
-3781 AVVSDSEGNP
+3781 
-3791 VSGATVVFSSS
+3791 
-3802 NATAQITTVI
+3802 
-3812 GTTGADGIATATLT
+3812 
-3826 HTMAGTS
+3826 
-3833 NVIATID
+3833 
-3840 TVNAN
+3840 
-3845 IDTTFVAG
+3845 
-3853 AVATITLSVLV
+3853 
-3864 NDATADGAD
+3864 
-3873 TNQVDA
+3873 
-3879 LVQDANGNAITGAA
+3879 
-3893 VVFSSANGADII
+3893 
-3905 APTMNTG
+3905 
-3912 VNGVAST
+3912 
-3919 LLTHTMAGTSNVV
+3919 
-3932 ATIDTVN
+3932 
-3939 ANIDTTFVPGA
+3939 
-3950 VATITLSVPVNDATA
+3950 
-3965 DGADTNQVDA
+3965 
-3975 LVQDANGNAI
+3975 
-3985 TGAAVVFSSANGAT
+3985 
-3999 ILSSTMNT
+3999 
-4007 GVNGVASTLLT
+4007 
-4018 HTQSGVSNV
+4018 
-4027 VATID
+4027 
-4032 TISANID
+4032 
-4039 TTFVP
+4039 
-4044 GAVATITLSVP
+4044 
-4055 VNDATADGADTNQV
+4055 
-4069 DALVQDANGNAI
+4069 
-4081 TGAAVVFSSANGA
+4081 
-4094 TILSSTMNTGVN
+4094 
-4106 GVASTL
+4106 
-4112 LTHTQSGVSNV
+4112 
-4123 VATVDTVNANIDTA
+4123 
-4137 FVAGAVATIT
+4137 
-4147 LSVPV
+4147 
-4152 NDATADGADT
+4152 
-4162 NQVDALVQDAN
+4162 
-4173 GNAITGAAVVFS
+4173 
-4185 SANGADIIAPTMN
+4185 
-4198 TGVNGVASTLLTHT
+4198 
-4212 QSGVSNVVATI
+4212 
-4223 DTVNANIDTTFVP
+4223 
-4236 GAVATITL
+4236 
-4244 SVPVND
+4244 
-4250 ATADG
+4250 
-4255 ADTNQVD
+4255 
-4262 ALVQD
+4262 
-4267 ANGNAITGAAVVFS
+4267 
-4281 SANGATILSSTMNTG
+4281 
-4296 VNGVASTLLTH
+4296 
-4307 TQSGVSNVVATIDTI
+4307 
-4322 SANIDT
+4322 
-4328 TFVPG
+4328 
-4333 AVATITLSVPVNDA
+4333 
-4347 TADGADTNQVDALVQ
+4347 
-4362 DANGN
+4362 
-4367 AITGAAV
+4367 
-4374 VFSSANGATILSSTM
+4374 
-4389 NTGVNGVASTLLTHT
+4389 
-4404 QSGVS
+4404 
-4409 NVVATVDTVNAN
+4409 
-4421 IDTAFVAGAVAT
+4421 
-4433 ITLSV
+4433 
-4438 PVNDATADGADTN
+4438 
-4451 QVDALV
+4451 
-4457 QDANG
+4457 
-4462 NAITG
+4462 
-4467 AAVVFSSTNGATILS
+4467 NGATILS

-4876 EETSA
+4876 EETSV
-4881 EGGVMVTFTNTRAG
+4881 EGGVMVTFTNTLAG

-4902 VVSSRSSQNVDT
+4902 VVSSGSSQNVDT

-4937 VANNSEKNEVHARV
+4937 VANNSEKNEVRARV

-4983 NGLTKATL
+4983 DGLTKATL

-4996 GTSVVTAKVGNRV
+4996 GTSVVTARVGNQV
-5009 QSKDTTFIADSTT
+5009 QSKDTTFIADRTT

-5052 DANGNPVP
+5052 DAYGNPVP
-5060 SMFVGYTSDNGAL
+5060 SMLVSYTSENGAT
-5073 LTPSSGTTDSSGTFS
+5073 LTPTLGSTDSSGMLS
-5088 TTFTHTTAGISKVTA
+5088 TTFTHTIAGISKVTA
-5103 AIVTMGIS
+5103 TIVTMGIS

-5119 ADRST
+5119 ADRTT
-5124 ARVSALTVEK
+5124 AHVSALTVEK

-5147 QAHIKDAN
+5147 QAHIQDAH

-5168 TENVTLTANTVTTN
+5168 TENVTLAANMVTTN
-5182 DQGYAENTLRHNVP
+5182 AQGYAENTLRHNAP
-5196 VTSAVTAT
+5196 VTSVVTAT
-5204 VATDLVGFTEDVR
+5204 VATDLVGLTEDVR
-5217 FVAGDGARIELFRLN
+5217 FVAGAGARIELFRLN

-5252 SDHLVPNSNVVFSAS
+5252 SDNLVPNSNVVFSAD
-5267 NGGQLVQEDVQTDAS
+5267 NGGQLVQNDVQTDAL

-5290 NTTAGVTR
+5290 NINTGVTK
-5298 VSVTADGVSASTT
+5298 VSITADGVSASTT

-5317 RDTAT
+5317 KDTVT
-5322 LVTDRFLI
+5322 LRADLFLI
-5330 TNDNAVAN
+5330 THDNAVAN
-5338 GVVENRVLLQ
+5338 GVTENRVLLQ
-5348 LVDANDNPVSGV
+5348 LLDANDNKVSGV
-5360 EVNFSATNGAS
+5360 EVNFTATNGAS
-5371 INASAITNNNGF
+5371 INASAITDTNGL
-5383 AIGTLTNTLSGPSDV
+5383 AIGVLTNTLSGPSDV
-5398 TVTLVTAGGTE
+5398 TVTLVTPGGTE

-5418 ADKNTAHI
+5418 ADINTARI
-5426 ATGDFVIIDDGAVA
+5426 ANGDFVIIDDGAVA
-5440 NRVAY
+5440 NSVDA
-5445 NEVRARVTDD
+5445 NEVRARVTDNQ
-5455 LGNAIAGYSVIF
+5455 GNAIAGYSVIF
-5467 ASQNGAT
+5467 SSQNDAT
-5474 ITTSGITGADGWASA
+5474 ITTSGITGVDGWASA
-5489 KLTHTKAGESGISA
+5489 KLTHTKAGESGILA
-5503 RVARPMT
+5503 RILRSGPM
-5510 TVHTL
+5510 VHTL
-5515 RPYFIA
+5515 TPYFIA
-5521 DVSTATLK
+5521 DVSTATIK
-5529 LLNFNSMPVIADGVT
+5529 LFPLSGTPIIADGVAVYP
-5544 QFFVLGQVFDAN
+5544 VLVQVVDAN
-5556 QNPVGGQQVAFSA
+5556 QNPIEGQRIMFSA
-5569 TNEVTLIENNGSI
+5569 TNGAI
-5582 SAPEGGVLLSVTST
+5582 LSVDEAFSNALGGQSLLVSNT
-5596 QAGVHPITGT
+5596 QAGMTDVTGT
-5606 LVSNNYT
+5606 LVSNNAAST
-5613 DTLGAVFIA
+5613 ANLLFIA
-5622 NEKTAQLSTLIVV
+5622 NKNTAQLSTLMVV

-5655 GVGNPVADMAV
+5655 GLGNPVADIAV

-5681 LTNDN
+5681 LTDDN

-5695 SLAGVTVVTAKLGT
+5695 SLVGVTVVTAKQGT
-5709 AGTPLTVDTVFTA
+5709 TGTSLTVDTVFTA
-5722 GPLAAMILVT
+5722 GPLATLTLVT
-5732 TVDNA
+5732 MVDNA

-5752 DVTGNPIVGEVVAFV
+5752 DATGNPIVGEVVAFA
-5767 ASNGATITAID
+5767 ASNGATITATD

-5807 TLTET
+5807 TLTAT
-5812 TDTTFIVMKNLDVT
+5812 TETTFIAMKNLDVT
-5826 VNGTTFNG
+5826 VGDTTFDG

-5846 TFKVNS
+5846 AFKVNS

-5870 VSGDGVVTF
+5870 VSGEGVVTF

-5916 SGATLDRVS
+5916 NGVALNRADAATYCANAGYTTVS
-5925 AIAHCENVGY
+5925 
-5935 VMPISTQVTNAATWM
+5935 SSQVTNAIVWGMGT
-5950 SGRRAVGNLWSEWG
+5950 RAMGNLWSEWG
-5964 DFSAYTVPGWVPA
+5964 DFNNYNVPGWEPA
-5977 EFFWLSNN
+5977 EFFWLSDNYN
-5985 HDATTALAI
+5985 ATDGLAVS
-5994 GLSTGTLT
+5994 LSHGMLT
-6002 TMGDMTVAT
+6002 TMGDPMAMI
-6011 HVMCTRSL
+6011 HVMCTRPI

>member
-1 MPPAARATEPYTLG
+1 MLNYFRAILISWKWKLSHHTSRPHDVKEKGHPRKIKVVAWITLFFQFAFPLSLSFTPAIAAANTTNSAPTSVITPVNASILPPAARATEPYTLG

-412 GGSTSPLTQSSL
+412 GGSTSLLTQSSL

-664 STAAISLM
+664 STAAISLV

-754 TMTFSADQRTAV
+754 TMTFSADPRTAV

-865 ITLTTPV
+865 ITLTVPV
-872 NGAVADGANSNSVQ
+872 NGAVANGVNTNSVQ

-942 TIGSITNNIDTTF
+942 TIGSITNNIDTAFVAGAVATITLTTPVNGAVANGADSNSVQAVVSDSEGNAVAGAAVVFSSANATAQITTVIGTTGADGIATATLTNTVAGTSNVVATVDTVNANIDTTF

-967 LVNGAVADGANSN
+967 PVNGAVANGVNTN

-1047 IDTTFVAGAVAT
+1047 IDTAFVAGAVAT
-1059 ITLTTPVNGAVADGA
+1059 ITLTTPVNGAVANGA
-1074 NSNSVQAVVSD
+1074 DSNSVQAVVSD
-1085 SGGNSV
+1085 SEGNAV
-1091 TGATVVF
+1091 AGAAVVF
-1098 SSTNAT
+1098 SSANAT
-1104 AQVTTVI
+1104 AQITTVI

-1155 TITLS
+1155 TITLTTPVNGAVADGTDSNSVQAVVTDSGGNPVTGATVVFSSTNTTAQVTTVIGITGADGIATATLTNTVAGTSNVVATIDTVNANIDTTFVAGAVAAITLTTPVNGAVADGANSNSVQAVVSDNGGNVVAGATVVFSSTNATAQVTTVIGTTGADGIATATLTNTVAGTSNVVATIGSITNNIDTAFVAGAVATITLS

-1193 VFSSANGADIIAPT
+1193 VFSST
-1207 MNTGVN
+1207 
-1213 GVASTLLTHTVA
+1213 
-1225 GTSNV
+1225 
-1230 IATIDTVN
+1230 
-1238 ANIDTTFVA
+1238 
-1247 GAVATITLSVPVN
+1247 
-1260 DATADGADTN
+1260 
-1270 QVDALVQDASGNA
+1270 
-1283 ITGAAVVFS
+1283 
-1292 SANGA
+1292 NGA

-1323 SNVVATIDTVNA
+1323 
-1335 NIDTTFVAG
+1335 
-1344 AVATITLS
+1344 
-1352 VPVNDATAD
+1352 
-1361 GADTNQVDALVQ
+1361 
-1373 DANGNAI
+1373 
-1380 TGAAVVFSSANGADI
+1380 
-1395 IAPTMNTGVNGVA
+1395 
-1408 STLLT
+1408 
-1413 HTVAGTSNV
+1413 
-1422 VATIGSITNNID
+1422 
-1434 TAFVAGA
+1434 
-1441 VATITLTTPVNG
+1441 
-1453 AVADGADTNQV
+1453 
-1464 DALVQDANG
+1464 
-1473 NAITGAAVVFS
+1473 
-1484 SANGADIIA
+1484 
-1493 PTMNTGVNG
+1493 
-1502 VASTLLTHTVA
+1502 
-1513 GTSNVVATIDTV
+1513 SNVVATIDTV

-1631 GAVATITLSVPVN
+1631 GAVA
-1644 DATADGA
+1644 A
-1651 DTNQVDALVQDANG
+1651 
-1665 NAITGAAVVF
+1665 
-1675 SSSNATAQI
+1675 
-1684 TTVIGTTGADG
+1684 
-1695 IATATLTNTVAGTS
+1695 
-1709 NVVATI
+1709 
-1715 GSITNNIDTT
+1715 
-1725 FVAGAV
+1725 
-1731 ATITLTTPV
+1731 ITLTTPV
-1740 NGAVADGADSNSV
+1740 DGAVADGTDSNSV
-1753 QAVVSDSEGNAVA
+1753 QAVVSDSDGNPVT

-1773 SANATAQITTVIGTT
+1773 STNATAQITTVIGTT

-1854 SDSGGNPVTGAT
+1854 SDS
-1866 VVFSSTNA
+1866 
-1874 TAQVTTV
+1874 
-1881 IGTTG
+1881 
-1886 VDGIATATLTNTV
+1886 
-1899 AGTSNVVATIG
+1899 
-1910 SITNNI
+1910 
-1916 DTTFVAGAV
+1916 
-1925 ATITLTTLVNGAVAD
+1925 
-1940 GANSNSVQ
+1940 
-1948 AVVSDSEGNP
+1948 EGNA

-2026 LSVPVN
+2026 LTAPVN
-2032 DATADGADTNQVDAL
+2032 GAVADGADSNH
-2047 VQDASGNA
+2047 VQAVVSDSGGNSV
-2055 ITGAAVVFSSA
+2055 TGATVVFSSS
-2066 NGATILSSTVNT
+2066 NATAQITTVIGTT

-2083 ASTTLTHTQSGVSNV
+2083 ATATLTNTVAGTSNV

-2109 DTTFVA
+2109 DTTFVP
-2115 GAVATITL
+2115 GAVAAITL
-2123 TTPVN
+2123 TTPVD
-2128 GAVANGADSNSVQAV
+2128 GAVADGTDSNSVQAV
-2143 VSDSGGNPVTGATVV
+2143 VTDSGGNPVTGAAVV

-2228 ADGADTNQVGALV
+2228 ADGVDTNQVDALV

-2253 VVFSSANG
+2253 VVFSSTNG
-2261 ATILSSTV
+2261 ADIIVPTM
-2269 NTGADGI
+2269 NTGVNGV
-2276 ASTTLTHT
+2276 ASTLLTHT
-2284 QSGVSNVVAT
+2284 MAGTSNVIAT

-2356 GADIIAPTMNT
+2356 GATILSSTLSSTVNT
-2367 GVNGVASTLLTHT
+2367 GADGIASTTLTHT

-2397 IDTTFVPGAVATIT
+2397 IDTTFVAGAVATIT
-2411 LSVPVNDATADGAD
+2411 LTTPVDGAVANGTD

-2435 ANGNAITGAAVVFSS
+2435 V
-2450 ANGATILSSTM
+2450 
-2461 NTGVNG
+2461 
-2467 VASTLLT
+2467 
-2474 HTQSGVSNV
+2474 
-2483 VATIDTISANIDT
+2483 
-2496 TFVPGAVATITLSV
+2496 
-2510 PVNDATADGADTNQ
+2510 
-2524 VDALVQDANGNAITG
+2524 NGNAITG

-2584 TVNANIDTTF
+2584 TVNANIDT
-2594 VPGAV
+2594 
-2599 ATITLTTLVNGAVA
+2599 
-2613 DGANSNSVQAVVSDS
+2613 
-2628 EGNAVAGAAVVF
+2628 
-2640 SSANATAQITT
+2640 
-2651 VIGTTGADGIATAT
+2651 
-2665 LTNTMAGTSNVV
+2665 
-2677 ATIGGITNNIDTA
+2677 A

-2701 TTLVNGAVANGADS
+2701 SVLVND
-2715 NSVQAV
+2715 
-2721 VSDSGGNVV
+2721 
-2730 AGATVVFSST
+2730 AT
-2740 NTTAQV
+2740 
-2746 TTVIGTT
+2746 
-2753 GADGIATATLTNT
+2753 
-2766 VAGTSN
+2766 
-2772 VAATI
+2772 
-2777 GSITDNID
+2777 
-2785 TTFVAG
+2785 
-2791 AVATITLT
+2791 
-2799 TPVNGAVADGADSNS
+2799 ADGADTNQVDAL
-2814 VQAVVSDSEGNPV
+2814 VQDANGN
-2827 SGATVVFS
+2827 A
-2835 SSNATAQITTVIG
+2835 IT
-2848 TTGADGIATATLTN
+2848 
-2862 TVAGTSN
+2862 
-2869 VVATIGSITNNIDT
+2869 
-2883 TFVAGAVAT
+2883 
-2892 ITLTT
+2892 
-2897 LVNGAV
+2897 
-2903 ADGANSNSVQAVV
+2903 
-2916 SDSEGNPV
+2916 
-2924 AGAAVVFSS
+2924 GAAVVFSS
-2933 ANATAQIT
+2933 ANGATIIVPT
-2941 TVIGTTGADGI
+2941 MNTGANGV
-2952 ATATLTNTVAGTSNV
+2952 ASTLLTHTQSGVSNV
-2967 VATIGSITNN
+2967 VATVDTVNAN
-2977 IDTTFVAGAVAT
+2977 IDTAFVPGAVAT

-3010 ALVQDASGNA
+3010 ALVQDA
-3020 ITGAAVVFSSANG
+3020 
-3033 ATILSSTVNTGADGI
+3033 
-3048 ASTTLTHTQSGV
+3048 
-3060 SNVVATIDTVNANI
+3060 
-3074 DTTFV
+3074 
-3079 AGAVATITLTTP
+3079 
-3091 VNGAVA
+3091 
-3097 NGADSNSVQAVVS
+3097 
-3110 DSGGNPVTGATVVF
+3110 
-3124 SSANATAQI
+3124 
-3133 TTVIGTTGADGIA
+3133 
-3146 TATLTNTVAGT
+3146 
-3157 SNVVATIDTV
+3157 
-3167 NANIDTTFVAGAV
+3167 
-3180 ATITLSV
+3180 
-3187 PVNDATA
+3187 
-3194 DGADTNQVG
+3194 
-3203 ALVQDANGNA
+3203 NGNA

-3224 NGATILSSTV
+3224 NGATIIVPTM
-3234 NTGADGIASTTL
+3234 NTGANGVASTLL

-3295 NQVDALVQDA
+3295 NQVDALVQDV

-3317 SSANGA
+3317 SSA
-3323 DIIAPTMNTGVNGVA
+3323 
-3338 STLLTHT
+3338 
-3345 QSGVSNVVAT
+3345 
-3355 IDTVNA
+3355 
-3361 NIDTTF
+3361 
-3367 VPGAVATITLSV
+3367 
-3379 PVNDATADGADTNQV
+3379 
-3394 DALVQDANGNA
+3394 
-3405 ITGAAVV
+3405 
-3412 FSSANGATILS
+3412 
-3423 STMNTGVNGVA
+3423 
-3434 STLLTHTQSGVS
+3434 
-3446 NVVATIDTI
+3446 
-3455 SANIDTTF
+3455 
-3463 VPGAVATITLSV
+3463 
-3475 PVNDATA
+3475 
-3482 DGADTNQVDA
+3482 
-3492 LVQDANGNAITG
+3492 
-3504 AAVVFSSANGA
+3504 
-3515 TILSST
+3515 
-3521 VNTGADGIASTT
+3521 
-3533 LTHTQSGVSNVVAT
+3533 
-3547 IDTVNAN
+3547 
-3554 IDTTFVP
+3554 
-3561 GAVATIT
+3561 
-3568 LTTLVNGAV
+3568 
-3577 ADGANSNSVQAVVSD
+3577 
-3592 SEGNAVAGA
+3592 
-3601 AVVFSSANATAQ
+3601 
-3613 ITTVIGTTGA
+3613 
-3623 DGIATATLTN
+3623 
-3633 TMAGTSNVV
+3633 
-3642 ATIGGITNNI
+3642 
-3652 DTAFVAGA
+3652 
-3660 VATITLTTLVNGAV
+3660 
-3674 ANGADSNSV
+3674 
-3683 QAVVSDSGGNVVAGA
+3683 
-3698 TVVFS
+3698 
-3703 STNTTAQVTT
+3703 
-3713 VIGTTGADG
+3713 
-3722 IATATLTNTV
+3722 
-3732 AGTSNVAATIGSI
+3732 
-3745 TDNIDT
+3745 
-3751 TFVAGAVAT
+3751 
-3760 ITLTTPVNGAVADGA
+3760 
-3775 DSNSVQ
+3775 
-3781 AVVSDSEGNP
+3781 
-3791 VSGATVVFSSS
+3791 
-3802 NATAQITTVI
+3802 
-3812 GTTGADGIATATLT
+3812 
-3826 HTMAGTS
+3826 
-3833 NVIATID
+3833 
-3840 TVNAN
+3840 
-3845 IDTTFVAG
+3845 
-3853 AVATITLSVLV
+3853 
-3864 NDATADGAD
+3864 
-3873 TNQVDA
+3873 
-3879 LVQDANGNAITGAA
+3879 
-3893 VVFSSANGADII
+3893 
-3905 APTMNTG
+3905 
-3912 VNGVAST
+3912 
-3919 LLTHTMAGTSNVV
+3919 
-3932 ATIDTVN
+3932 
-3939 ANIDTTFVPGA
+3939 
-3950 VATITLSVPVNDATA
+3950 
-3965 DGADTNQVDA
+3965 
-3975 LVQDANGNAI
+3975 
-3985 TGAAVVFSSANGAT
+3985 
-3999 ILSSTMNT
+3999 
-4007 GVNGVASTLLT
+4007 
-4018 HTQSGVSNV
+4018 
-4027 VATID
+4027 
-4032 TISANID
+4032 
-4039 TTFVP
+4039 
-4044 GAVATITLSVP
+4044 
-4055 VNDATADGADTNQV
+4055 
-4069 DALVQDANGNAI
+4069 
-4081 TGAAVVFSSANGA
+4081 
-4094 TILSSTMNTGVN
+4094 
-4106 GVASTL
+4106 
-4112 LTHTQSGVSNV
+4112 
-4123 VATVDTVNANIDTA
+4123 
-4137 FVAGAVATIT
+4137 
-4147 LSVPV
+4147 
-4152 NDATADGADT
+4152 
-4162 NQVDALVQDAN
+4162 
-4173 GNAITGAAVVFS
+4173 
-4185 SANGADIIAPTMN
+4185 
-4198 TGVNGVASTLLTHT
+4198 
-4212 QSGVSNVVATI
+4212 
-4223 DTVNANIDTTFVP
+4223 
-4236 GAVATITL
+4236 
-4244 SVPVND
+4244 
-4250 ATADG
+4250 
-4255 ADTNQVD
+4255 
-4262 ALVQD
+4262 
-4267 ANGNAITGAAVVFS
+4267 
-4281 SANGATILSSTMNTG
+4281 
-4296 VNGVASTLLTH
+4296 
-4307 TQSGVSNVVATIDTI
+4307 
-4322 SANIDT
+4322 
-4328 TFVPG
+4328 
-4333 AVATITLSVPVNDA
+4333 
-4347 TADGADTNQVDALVQ
+4347 
-4362 DANGN
+4362 
-4367 AITGAAV
+4367 
-4374 VFSSANGATILSSTM
+4374 
-4389 NTGVNGVASTLLTHT
+4389 
-4404 QSGVS
+4404 
-4409 NVVATVDTVNAN
+4409 
-4421 IDTAFVAGAVAT
+4421 
-4433 ITLSV
+4433 
-4438 PVNDATADGADTN
+4438 
-4451 QVDALV
+4451 
-4457 QDANG
+4457 
-4462 NAITG
+4462 
-4467 AAVVFSSTNGATILS
+4467 NGATILS

-4876 EETSA
+4876 EETSV
-4881 EGGVMVTFTNTRAG
+4881 EGGVMVTFTNTLAG

-4902 VVSSRSSQNVDT
+4902 VVSSGSSQNVDT

-4937 VANNSEKNEVHARV
+4937 VANNSEKNEVRARV

-4983 NGLTKATL
+4983 DGLTKATL

-4996 GTSVVTAKVGNRV
+4996 GTSVVTARVGNQV
-5009 QSKDTTFIADSTT
+5009 QSKDTTFIADRTT

-5052 DANGNPVP
+5052 DAYGNPVP
-5060 SMFVGYTSDNGAL
+5060 SMLVSYTSENGAT
-5073 LTPSSGTTDSSGTFS
+5073 LTPTLGSTDSSGMLS
-5088 TTFTHTTAGISKVTA
+5088 TTFTHTIAGISKVTA
-5103 AIVTMGIS
+5103 TIVTMGIS

-5119 ADRST
+5119 ADRTT
-5124 ARVSALTVEK
+5124 AHVSALTVEK

-5147 QAHIKDAN
+5147 QAHIQDAH

-5168 TENVTLTANTVTTN
+5168 TENVTLAANMVTTN
-5182 DQGYAENTLRHNVP
+5182 AQGYAENTLRHNAP
-5196 VTSAVTAT
+5196 VTSVVTAT
-5204 VATDLVGFTEDVR
+5204 VATDLVGLTEDVR
-5217 FVAGDGARIELFRLN
+5217 FVAGAGARIELFRLN

-5252 SDHLVPNSNVVFSAS
+5252 SDNLVPNSNVVFSAD
-5267 NGGQLVQEDVQTDAS
+5267 NGGQLVQNDVQTDAL

-5290 NTTAGVTR
+5290 NINTGVTK
-5298 VSVTADGVSASTT
+5298 VSITADGVSASTT

-5317 RDTAT
+5317 KDTVT
-5322 LVTDRFLI
+5322 LRADLFLI
-5330 TNDNAVAN
+5330 THDNAVAN
-5338 GVVENRVLLQ
+5338 GVTENRVLLQ
-5348 LVDANDNPVSGV
+5348 LLDANDNKVSGV
-5360 EVNFSATNGAS
+5360 EVNFTATNGAS
-5371 INASAITNNNGF
+5371 INASAITDTNGL
-5383 AIGTLTNTLSGPSDV
+5383 AIGVLTNTLSGPSDV
-5398 TVTLVTAGGTE
+5398 TVTLVTPGGTE

-5418 ADKNTAHI
+5418 ADINTARI
-5426 ATGDFVIIDDGAVA
+5426 ANGDFVIIDDGAVA
-5440 NRVAY
+5440 NSVDA
-5445 NEVRARVTDD
+5445 NEVRARVTDNQ
-5455 LGNAIAGYSVIF
+5455 GNAIAGYSVIF
-5467 ASQNGAT
+5467 SSQNDAT
-5474 ITTSGITGADGWASA
+5474 ITTSGITGVDGWASA
-5489 KLTHTKAGESGISA
+5489 KLTHTKAGESGILA
-5503 RVARPMT
+5503 RILRSGPM
-5510 TVHTL
+5510 VHTL
-5515 RPYFIA
+5515 TPYFIA
-5521 DVSTATLK
+5521 DVSTATIK
-5529 LLNFNSMPVIADGVT
+5529 LFPLSGTPIIADGVAVYP
-5544 QFFVLGQVFDAN
+5544 VLVQVVDAN
-5556 QNPVGGQQVAFSA
+5556 QNPIEGQRIMFSA
-5569 TNEVTLIENNGSI
+5569 TNGAI
-5582 SAPEGGVLLSVTST
+5582 LSVDEAFSNALGGQSLLVSNT
-5596 QAGVHPITGT
+5596 QAGMTDVTGT
-5606 LVSNNYT
+5606 LVSNNAAST
-5613 DTLGAVFIA
+5613 ANLLFIA
-5622 NEKTAQLSTLIVV
+5622 NKNTAQLSTLMVV

-5655 GVGNPVADMAV
+5655 GLGNPVADIAV

-5681 LTNDN
+5681 LTDDN

-5695 SLAGVTVVTAKLGT
+5695 SLVGVTVVTAKQGT
-5709 AGTPLTVDTVFTA
+5709 TGTSLTVDTVFTA
-5722 GPLAAMILVT
+5722 GPLATLTLVT
-5732 TVDNA
+5732 MVDNA

-5752 DVTGNPIVGEVVAFV
+5752 DATGNPIVGEVVAFA
-5767 ASNGATITAID
+5767 ASNGATITATD

-5807 TLTET
+5807 TLTAT
-5812 TDTTFIVMKNLDVT
+5812 TETTFIAMKNLDVT
-5826 VNGTTFNG
+5826 VGDTTFDG

-5846 TFKVNS
+5846 AFKVNS

-5870 VSGDGVVTF
+5870 VSGEGVVTF

-5916 SGATLDRVS
+5916 NGVALNRADAATYCANAGYTTVS
-5925 AIAHCENVGY
+5925 
-5935 VMPISTQVTNAATWM
+5935 SSQVTNAIVWGMGT
-5950 SGRRAVGNLWSEWG
+5950 RAMGNLWSEWG
-5964 DFSAYTVPGWVPA
+5964 DFNNYNVPGWEPA
-5977 EFFWLSNN
+5977 EFFWLSDNYN
-5985 HDATTALAI
+5985 ATDGLAVS
-5994 GLSTGTLT
+5994 LSHGMLT
-6002 TMGDMTVAT
+6002 TMGDPMAMI
-6011 HVMCTRSL
+6011 HVMCTRPI

>member
-1 MPPAARATEPYTLG
+1 MLNYFRAILISWKWKLSHHTSRPHDVKEKGHPRKIKVVAWITLFFQFAFPLSLSFTPAIAAANTTNSAPTSVITPVNASILPPAARATEPYTLG

-664 STAAISLM
+664 STAAISLV

-754 TMTFSADQRTAV
+754 TMTFSADPRTAV

-853 VNTHFVAGAVDT
+853 VNTHFVAGAVDI
-865 ITLTTPV
+865 ITLTVPV
-872 NGAVADGANSNSVQ
+872 NGAVANGVNTNSVQ

-955 VAGAVATITLTT
+955 VPGAVATITLTT
-967 LVNGAVADGANSN
+967 PVNGAVANGADSN
-980 SVQAVVSDSGGNP
+980 SVQAVVSDSEGNA
-993 VTGATVVFSSTN
+993 VAGAAVVFSSAN
-1005 ATAQVTTVIGTT
+1005 ATAQITTVIGTT
-1017 GVDGIATATLTNTVA
+1017 GADGIATATLTNTVA
-1032 GTSNVVATIGSITNN
+1032 GTSNVVATIDTVNAN
-1047 IDTTFVAGAVAT
+1047 IDTAFVAGAVAT

-1085 SGGNSV
+1085 SEGNAVAGAAVVFSSANATAQITTVIGTTGADGIATATLTNTVAGTSNVVATIDTVNANIDTAFVPGAVATITLTTPVNGAVADGANSNSVQAVVSDSGGNPVAGAAVVFSSANATAQVTTVIGTTGADGIATATLTNTVAGTSNVVATIGSITNNIDTAFVAGAVATITLSVPVNDATADGVDTNQVDALVQDANGNAITGAAVVFSSTNGADIIVPTMNTGVNGVASTLLTHTVAGTSNVVATVDTVNANIDTAFVPGAVATITLTTPVNGAVADGANSNSVQAVVSDSEGNAVAGAAVVFSSANATAQITTVIGTTGADGIATATLTNTVAGTSNVVATIDTVNANIDTTFVAGAVAAITLTTPVDGAVADGTDSNSVQAVVTDSGGNPVTGAAVVFSSANATAQITTVIGTTGADGIATATLTNTVAGTSNVVATIDTVNANIDTTFVAGAVATITLSVPVNDATADGVDTNQVDALVQDANGNAITGAAVVFSSTNGADIIVPTMNTGVNGVASTLLTHTMAGTSNVIATIDTVNANIDTTFVAGAVATITLSVPVNDATADGADTNQVDALVQDANGNAITGAAVVFSSANGATILSSTMNTGVNGVASTLLTHTQSGVSNVVATIDTVNANIDTAFVPGAVATITLTTPVNGAVADGANSNSVQAVVSDSEGNAVAGAAVVFSSANATAQITTVIGTTGADGIATATLTNTVAGTSNVVATIDTVNANIDTTFVPGAVATITLTTPVDGAVADGADSNSVQAVVSDSGGNAVAGAAVVFSSANATAQITTVIGTTGADGIATATLTNTVAGTSNVVATIGSITNNIDTTFVPGAVATITLTTPVNGAVADGANSNSVQAVVSDSEGNPVTGATVVFSSSNATAQITTVIGTTGADGIATATLTNTVAGTSNVVATIGSITDNIDTVFVAGAVATITLTTPVNGAVANGADSNSVQAVVTDSGGNPVNGAAVVFSSANATAQITTVIGTTGADGIATATLTNTVAGTSNVVATVDTVNANIDTTFVPGAVATITLTTPVNGAVANGADSNSVQAVVSDSEGNAVAGAAVVFSSANATAQITTVIGTTGADGIATATLTNTVAGTSNVAATIGSITDNIDTTFVAGAVATITLTTPVNGAVADGTDSNSVQAVVTDSGGNTV

-1098 SSTNAT
+1098 SSTNTT
-1104 AQVTTVI
+1104 AQVTTMI

-1213 GVASTLLTHTVA
+1213 GVASTLLTHTMA

-1230 IATIDTVN
+1230 I
-1238 ANIDTTFVA
+1238 
-1247 GAVATITLSVPVN
+1247 
-1260 DATADGADTN
+1260 
-1270 QVDALVQDASGNA
+1270 
-1283 ITGAAVVFS
+1283 
-1292 SANGA
+1292 
-1297 TILSSTVNTGADG
+1297 
-1310 IASTTLTHTQSGV
+1310 
-1323 SNVVATIDTVNA
+1323 ATIDTVNA

-1380 TGAAVVFSSANGADI
+1380 TGAAVVFSSANGATI
-1395 IAPTMNTGVNGVA
+1395 LSSTLSSTVNTGADGIA
-1408 STLLT
+1408 STTLT
-1413 HTVAGTSNV
+1413 HTQS
-1422 VATIGSITNNID
+1422 
-1434 TAFVAGA
+1434 
-1441 VATITLTTPVNG
+1441 
-1453 AVADGADTNQV
+1453 
-1464 DALVQDANG
+1464 
-1473 NAITGAAVVFS
+1473 
-1484 SANGADIIA
+1484 
-1493 PTMNTGVNG
+1493 GV
-1502 VASTLLTHTVA
+1502 
-1513 GTSNVVATIDTV
+1513 SNVVATIDTV
-1525 NANIDTTFVPGAVAT
+1525 NANIDTTFVAGAVAT
-1540 ITLSVPVNDAT
+1540 ITLTTPV
-1551 ADGADTNQV
+1551 DGAVANGTDTNQV
-1560 DALVQDAN
+1560 DALVQDVN

-1624 IDTTFVA
+1624 IDTAFVA
-1631 GAVATITLSVPVN
+1631 GAVATITLSVLVNDATADGADTNQVDALVQDANGNAITGAAVVFSSANGATIIVPTMNTGANGVASTLLTHTQSGVSNVVATVDTVNANIDTAFVPGAVATITLSVPVN

-1675 SSSNATAQI
+1675 SS
-1684 TTVIGTTGADG
+1684 
-1695 IATATLTNTVAGTS
+1695 
-1709 NVVATI
+1709 
-1715 GSITNNIDTT
+1715 
-1725 FVAGAV
+1725 
-1731 ATITLTTPV
+1731 
-1740 NGAVADGADSNSV
+1740 
-1753 QAVVSDSEGNAVA
+1753 
-1766 GATVVFS
+1766 
-1773 SANATAQITTVIGTT
+1773 
-1788 GADGIATATLTNT
+1788 
-1801 VAGTSNVVAT
+1801 
-1811 IDTVNANIDTTFVAG
+1811 
-1826 AVATITLTT
+1826 
-1835 PVNGA
+1835 
-1840 VANGADSNSVQAVV
+1840 
-1854 SDSGGNPVTGAT
+1854 
-1866 VVFSSTNA
+1866 
-1874 TAQVTTV
+1874 
-1881 IGTTG
+1881 
-1886 VDGIATATLTNTV
+1886 
-1899 AGTSNVVATIG
+1899 
-1910 SITNNI
+1910 
-1916 DTTFVAGAV
+1916 
-1925 ATITLTTLVNGAVAD
+1925 
-1940 GANSNSVQ
+1940 
-1948 AVVSDSEGNP
+1948 
-1958 VAGAAVVFSSAN
+1958 
-1970 ATAQITTVIGTTGA
+1970 
-1984 DGIATATLTNTVAG
+1984 
-1998 TSNVVATIGSIT
+1998 
-2010 NNIDTT
+2010 
-2016 FVAGAVATIT
+2016 
-2026 LSVPVN
+2026 
-2032 DATADGADTNQVDAL
+2032 
-2047 VQDASGNA
+2047 
-2055 ITGAAVVFSSA
+2055 A
-2066 NGATILSSTVNT
+2066 NGATIIVPTMNT
-2078 GADGI
+2078 GANGV
-2083 ASTTLTHTQSGVSNV
+2083 ASTL
-2098 VATIDTVNANI
+2098 
-2109 DTTFVA
+2109 
-2115 GAVATITL
+2115 
-2123 TTPVN
+2123 
-2128 GAVANGADSNSVQAV
+2128 
-2143 VSDSGGNPVTGATVV
+2143 
-2158 FSSANATAQITTV
+2158 
-2171 IGTTGADGIATATL
+2171 
-2185 TNTVAGTS
+2185 
-2193 NVVATI
+2193 
-2199 DTVNANIDTT
+2199 
-2209 FVAGAVATI
+2209 
-2218 TLSVPVNDAT
+2218 
-2228 ADGADTNQVGALV
+2228 
-2241 QDANGNAITGAA
+2241 
-2253 VVFSSANG
+2253 
-2261 ATILSSTV
+2261 
-2269 NTGADGI
+2269 
-2276 ASTTLTHT
+2276 LTHT

-2331 QVDALVQDANGN
+2331 QVDALVQDVNGN
-2343 AITGAAVVFSSAN
+2343 AITGAAVVFSSA
-2356 GADIIAPTMNT
+2356 
-2367 GVNGVASTLLTHT
+2367 
-2380 QSGVSN
+2380 
-2386 VVATIDTVNAN
+2386 
-2397 IDTTFVPGAVATIT
+2397 
-2411 LSVPVNDATADGAD
+2411 
-2425 TNQVDALVQD
+2425 
-2435 ANGNAITGAAVVFSS
+2435 
-2450 ANGATILSSTM
+2450 
-2461 NTGVNG
+2461 
-2467 VASTLLT
+2467 
-2474 HTQSGVSNV
+2474 
-2483 VATIDTISANIDT
+2483 
-2496 TFVPGAVATITLSV
+2496 
-2510 PVNDATADGADTNQ
+2510 
-2524 VDALVQDANGNAITG
+2524 
-2539 AAVVF
+2539 
-2544 SSANGATILSSTV
+2544 
-2557 NTGADGIA
+2557 
-2565 STTLTHTQS
+2565 
-2574 GVSNVVATID
+2574 
-2584 TVNANIDTTF
+2584 
-2594 VPGAV
+2594 
-2599 ATITLTTLVNGAVA
+2599 
-2613 DGANSNSVQAVVSDS
+2613 
-2628 EGNAVAGAAVVF
+2628 
-2640 SSANATAQITT
+2640 
-2651 VIGTTGADGIATAT
+2651 
-2665 LTNTMAGTSNVV
+2665 
-2677 ATIGGITNNIDTA
+2677 
-2690 FVAGAVATITL
+2690 
-2701 TTLVNGAVANGADS
+2701 
-2715 NSVQAV
+2715 
-2721 VSDSGGNVV
+2721 
-2730 AGATVVFSST
+2730 
-2740 NTTAQV
+2740 
-2746 TTVIGTT
+2746 
-2753 GADGIATATLTNT
+2753 
-2766 VAGTSN
+2766 
-2772 VAATI
+2772 
-2777 GSITDNID
+2777 
-2785 TTFVAG
+2785 
-2791 AVATITLT
+2791 
-2799 TPVNGAVADGADSNS
+2799 
-2814 VQAVVSDSEGNPV
+2814 
-2827 SGATVVFS
+2827 
-2835 SSNATAQITTVIG
+2835 
-2848 TTGADGIATATLTN
+2848 
-2862 TVAGTSN
+2862 
-2869 VVATIGSITNNIDT
+2869 
-2883 TFVAGAVAT
+2883 
-2892 ITLTT
+2892 
-2897 LVNGAV
+2897 
-2903 ADGANSNSVQAVV
+2903 
-2916 SDSEGNPV
+2916 
-2924 AGAAVVFSS
+2924 
-2933 ANATAQIT
+2933 
-2941 TVIGTTGADGI
+2941 
-2952 ATATLTNTVAGTSNV
+2952 
-2967 VATIGSITNN
+2967 
-2977 IDTTFVAGAVAT
+2977 
-2989 ITLSVPVND
+2989 
-2998 ATADGADTNQVD
+2998 
-3010 ALVQDASGNA
+3010 
-3020 ITGAAVVFSSANG
+3020 
-3033 ATILSSTVNTGADGI
+3033 
-3048 ASTTLTHTQSGV
+3048 
-3060 SNVVATIDTVNANI
+3060 
-3074 DTTFV
+3074 
-3079 AGAVATITLTTP
+3079 
-3091 VNGAVA
+3091 
-3097 NGADSNSVQAVVS
+3097 
-3110 DSGGNPVTGATVVF
+3110 
-3124 SSANATAQI
+3124 
-3133 TTVIGTTGADGIA
+3133 
-3146 TATLTNTVAGT
+3146 
-3157 SNVVATIDTV
+3157 
-3167 NANIDTTFVAGAV
+3167 
-3180 ATITLSV
+3180 
-3187 PVNDATA
+3187 
-3194 DGADTNQVG
+3194 
-3203 ALVQDANGNA
+3203 
-3213 ITGAA
+3213 
-3218 VVFSSA
+3218 
-3224 NGATILSSTV
+3224 
-3234 NTGADGIASTTL
+3234 
-3246 THTQSGVSNV
+3246 
-3256 VATIDTVNANIDTT
+3256 
-3270 FVAGA
+3270 
-3275 VATIT
+3275 
-3280 LSVPVNDATADGADT
+3280 
-3295 NQVDALVQDA
+3295 
-3305 NGNAITGAAVVF
+3305 
-3317 SSANGA
+3317 
-3323 DIIAPTMNTGVNGVA
+3323 
-3338 STLLTHT
+3338 
-3345 QSGVSNVVAT
+3345 
-3355 IDTVNA
+3355 
-3361 NIDTTF
+3361 
-3367 VPGAVATITLSV
+3367 
-3379 PVNDATADGADTNQV
+3379 
-3394 DALVQDANGNA
+3394 
-3405 ITGAAVV
+3405 
-3412 FSSANGATILS
+3412 
-3423 STMNTGVNGVA
+3423 
-3434 STLLTHTQSGVS
+3434 
-3446 NVVATIDTI
+3446 
-3455 SANIDTTF
+3455 
-3463 VPGAVATITLSV
+3463 
-3475 PVNDATA
+3475 
-3482 DGADTNQVDA
+3482 
-3492 LVQDANGNAITG
+3492 
-3504 AAVVFSSANGA
+3504 
-3515 TILSST
+3515 
-3521 VNTGADGIASTT
+3521 
-3533 LTHTQSGVSNVVAT
+3533 
-3547 IDTVNAN
+3547 
-3554 IDTTFVP
+3554 
-3561 GAVATIT
+3561 
-3568 LTTLVNGAV
+3568 
-3577 ADGANSNSVQAVVSD
+3577 
-3592 SEGNAVAGA
+3592 
-3601 AVVFSSANATAQ
+3601 
-3613 ITTVIGTTGA
+3613 
-3623 DGIATATLTN
+3623 
-3633 TMAGTSNVV
+3633 
-3642 ATIGGITNNI
+3642 
-3652 DTAFVAGA
+3652 
-3660 VATITLTTLVNGAV
+3660 
-3674 ANGADSNSV
+3674 
-3683 QAVVSDSGGNVVAGA
+3683 
-3698 TVVFS
+3698 
-3703 STNTTAQVTT
+3703 
-3713 VIGTTGADG
+3713 
-3722 IATATLTNTV
+3722 
-3732 AGTSNVAATIGSI
+3732 
-3745 TDNIDT
+3745 
-3751 TFVAGAVAT
+3751 
-3760 ITLTTPVNGAVADGA
+3760 
-3775 DSNSVQ
+3775 
-3781 AVVSDSEGNP
+3781 
-3791 VSGATVVFSSS
+3791 
-3802 NATAQITTVI
+3802 
-3812 GTTGADGIATATLT
+3812 
-3826 HTMAGTS
+3826 
-3833 NVIATID
+3833 
-3840 TVNAN
+3840 
-3845 IDTTFVAG
+3845 
-3853 AVATITLSVLV
+3853 
-3864 NDATADGAD
+3864 
-3873 TNQVDA
+3873 
-3879 LVQDANGNAITGAA
+3879 
-3893 VVFSSANGADII
+3893 
-3905 APTMNTG
+3905 
-3912 VNGVAST
+3912 
-3919 LLTHTMAGTSNVV
+3919 
-3932 ATIDTVN
+3932 
-3939 ANIDTTFVPGA
+3939 
-3950 VATITLSVPVNDATA
+3950 
-3965 DGADTNQVDA
+3965 
-3975 LVQDANGNAI
+3975 
-3985 TGAAVVFSSANGAT
+3985 
-3999 ILSSTMNT
+3999 
-4007 GVNGVASTLLT
+4007 
-4018 HTQSGVSNV
+4018 
-4027 VATID
+4027 
-4032 TISANID
+4032 
-4039 TTFVP
+4039 
-4044 GAVATITLSVP
+4044 
-4055 VNDATADGADTNQV
+4055 
-4069 DALVQDANGNAI
+4069 
-4081 TGAAVVFSSANGA
+4081 
-4094 TILSSTMNTGVN
+4094 
-4106 GVASTL
+4106 
-4112 LTHTQSGVSNV
+4112 
-4123 VATVDTVNANIDTA
+4123 
-4137 FVAGAVATIT
+4137 
-4147 LSVPV
+4147 
-4152 NDATADGADT
+4152 
-4162 NQVDALVQDAN
+4162 
-4173 GNAITGAAVVFS
+4173 
-4185 SANGADIIAPTMN
+4185 
-4198 TGVNGVASTLLTHT
+4198 
-4212 QSGVSNVVATI
+4212 
-4223 DTVNANIDTTFVP
+4223 
-4236 GAVATITL
+4236 
-4244 SVPVND
+4244 
-4250 ATADG
+4250 
-4255 ADTNQVD
+4255 
-4262 ALVQD
+4262 
-4267 ANGNAITGAAVVFS
+4267 
-4281 SANGATILSSTMNTG
+4281 
-4296 VNGVASTLLTH
+4296 
-4307 TQSGVSNVVATIDTI
+4307 
-4322 SANIDT
+4322 
-4328 TFVPG
+4328 
-4333 AVATITLSVPVNDA
+4333 
-4347 TADGADTNQVDALVQ
+4347 
-4362 DANGN
+4362 
-4367 AITGAAV
+4367 
-4374 VFSSANGATILSSTM
+4374 
-4389 NTGVNGVASTLLTHT
+4389 
-4404 QSGVS
+4404 
-4409 NVVATVDTVNAN
+4409 
-4421 IDTAFVAGAVAT
+4421 
-4433 ITLSV
+4433 
-4438 PVNDATADGADTN
+4438 
-4451 QVDALV
+4451 
-4457 QDANG
+4457 
-4462 NAITG
+4462 
-4467 AAVVFSSTNGATILS
+4467 NGATILS

-4876 EETSA
+4876 EETSV
-4881 EGGVMVTFTNTRAG
+4881 EGGVMVTFTNTLAG

-4902 VVSSRSSQNVDT
+4902 VVSSGSSQNVDT

-4937 VANNSEKNEVHARV
+4937 VANNSEKNEVRARV

-4983 NGLTKATL
+4983 DGLTKATL

-4996 GTSVVTAKVGNRV
+4996 GTSVVTARVGNQV
-5009 QSKDTTFIADSTT
+5009 QSKDTTFIADRTT

-5052 DANGNPVP
+5052 DAYGNPVP
-5060 SMFVGYTSDNGAL
+5060 SMLVSYTSENGAT
-5073 LTPSSGTTDSSGTFS
+5073 LTPTLGSTDSSGMLS
-5088 TTFTHTTAGISKVTA
+5088 TTFTHTIAGISKVTA
-5103 AIVTMGIS
+5103 TIVTMGIS

-5119 ADRST
+5119 ADRTT
-5124 ARVSALTVEK
+5124 AHVSALTVEK

-5147 QAHIKDAN
+5147 QAHIQDAH

-5168 TENVTLTANTVTTN
+5168 TENVTLAANMVTTN
-5182 DQGYAENTLRHNVP
+5182 AQGYAENTLRHNAP

-5204 VATDLVGFTEDVR
+5204 VATDLVGLTEDVR
-5217 FVAGDGARIELFRLN
+5217 FVAGAGARIELFRLN

-5252 SDHLVPNSNVVFSAS
+5252 SDNLVPNSNVVFSAD
-5267 NGGQLVQEDVQTDAS
+5267 NGGQLVQNDVQTDAL

-5290 NTTAGVTR
+5290 NINTGVTK

-5317 RDTAT
+5317 KDTVT
-5322 LVTDRFLI
+5322 LRADLFLI
-5330 TNDNAVAN
+5330 THDNAVAN
-5338 GVVENRVLLQ
+5338 GVTENRVLLQ
-5348 LVDANDNPVSGV
+5348 LLDANDNKVSGV
-5360 EVNFSATNGAS
+5360 EVNFTATNGAS
-5371 INASAITNNNGF
+5371 INASAITDTNGL
-5383 AIGTLTNTLSGPSDV
+5383 AIGVLTNTLSGPSDV
-5398 TVTLVTAGGTE
+5398 TVTLVTPGGTE

-5418 ADKNTAHI
+5418 ADINTARI
-5426 ATGDFVIIDDGAVA
+5426 ANGDFVIIDDGAVA
-5440 NRVAY
+5440 NSVDA
-5445 NEVRARVTDD
+5445 NEVRARVTDNQ
-5455 LGNAIAGYSVIF
+5455 GNAIAGYSVIF
-5467 ASQNGAT
+5467 SSQNDAT
-5474 ITTSGITGADGWASA
+5474 ITTSGITGVDGWVSA
-5489 KLTHTKAGESGISA
+5489 KLTHTKAGESGILA
-5503 RVARPMT
+5503 RILRSGPM
-5510 TVHTL
+5510 VHML
-5515 RPYFIA
+5515 APYFIA
-5521 DVSTATLK
+5521 DVSTATLQ
-5529 LLNFNSMPVIADGVT
+5529 LFNFNPIPIIADGVM
-5544 QFFVLGQVFDAN
+5544 QFFVLGRVFDAN

-5569 TNEVTLIENNGSI
+5569 TNEVTLTESNGSI
-5582 SAPEGGVLLSVTST
+5582 STPEGSVLLSVTST

-5613 DTLGAVFIA
+5613 DTFGAAFIA
-5622 NEKTAQLSTLIVV
+5622 NKNTAQLSTLMVV

-5655 GVGNPVADMAV
+5655 STGNSVADIAV

-5681 LTNDN
+5681 LTDDN

-5695 SLAGVTVVTAKLGT
+5695 SLVGVTVVTAKLGT

-5722 GPLAAMILVT
+5722 GPLATLTLVT
-5732 TVDNA
+5732 MVDNA

-5752 DVTGNPIVGEVVAFV
+5752 DATGNPIVGEVVAFA
-5767 ASNGATITAID
+5767 ASNGATITATD

-5807 TLTET
+5807 TLTAT
-5812 TDTTFIVMKNLDVT
+5812 TETTFIAMKNLDVT
-5826 VNGTTFNG
+5826 VGDTTFDG

-5846 TFKVNS
+5846 AFKVNS

-5870 VSGDGVVTF
+5870 VSGEGVVTF

-5916 SGATLDRVS
+5916 NGVALNRADAATYCANAGYTTVS
-5925 AIAHCENVGY
+5925 
-5935 VMPISTQVTNAATWM
+5935 SSQVTNAIVWGMGT
-5950 SGRRAVGNLWSEWG
+5950 RAMGNLWSEWG
-5964 DFSAYTVPGWVPA
+5964 DFNNYNVPGWEPA
-5977 EFFWLSNN
+5977 EFFWLSDNYN
-5985 HDATTALAI
+5985 ATDGLAVS
-5994 GLSTGTLT
+5994 LSHGMLT
-6002 TMGDMTVAT
+6002 TMGDPMAMI
-6011 HVMCTRSL
+6011 HVMCTRPI

>member
-1 MPPAARATEPYTLG
+1 MLNYFRAILISWKWKLSHHTSRPHDVKEKGHPRKIKVVAWITLFFQFAFPLSLSFTPAIAAANTTNSAPTSVITPVNASILPPAARATEPYTLG

-270 RGDEV
+270 RGDEI

-480 NATANGIAANTVQ
+480 NATANGIAANMVQ

-664 STAAISLM
+664 STAAISLV

-853 VNTHFVAGAVDT
+853 VNTHFVAGAVDTITLTVPVNGAVANGVNTNSVQAVVSDSGGNPVTGATVVFSSTNATAQVTTVIGTTGVDGIATATLTNTVAGTSNVVATIGSITSNIDTAFVAGAVATITLTTPVNGAVADGANSNSVQAVVSDSEGNPVTGAAVVFSSSNATAQITTVIGTTGADGIAMATLTNTVAGTSNVVATIGSITNNIDTTFVAGAVATITLTTLVNGAVADGANSNSVQAVVSDSEGNPVAGAAVVFSSANATAQITTVIGTTDADGIATATLTNTVAGTSNVVATIGSITNNIDTTFVAGAVAT

-1525 NANIDTTFVPGAVAT
+1525 NANIDTTFVAGAVAT

-1675 SSSNATAQI
+1675 SSANGATILSSTMNTGVNGVASTLLTHTQSGVSNVVATVDTVNANIDTAFVAGAVATITLSVLVNDATADGADTNQVDALVQDANGNAI
-1684 TTVIGTTGADG
+1684 TGAAVVFSSTNGATILSSTVNTGADGIASTTLTHTQSGVSNVVATIDTVNANIDTTFVPGAVATITLTTPVNGAVADGTDSNSVQAVVTDSGGNPVTGATVVFSSTNTTAQVTTVIGITGADG

-1740 NGAVADGADSNSV
+1740 NGAVADGANSNSV

-1773 SANATAQITTVIGTT
+1773 SSNATAQITTVIGTT

-1811 IDTVNANIDTTFVAG
+1811 IDTVNA
-1826 AVATITLTT
+1826 
-1835 PVNGA
+1835 
-1840 VANGADSNSVQAVV
+1840 
-1854 SDSGGNPVTGAT
+1854 
-1866 VVFSSTNA
+1866 
-1874 TAQVTTV
+1874 
-1881 IGTTG
+1881 
-1886 VDGIATATLTNTV
+1886 
-1899 AGTSNVVATIG
+1899 
-1910 SITNNI
+1910 
-1916 DTTFVAGAV
+1916 
-1925 ATITLTTLVNGAVAD
+1925 
-1940 GANSNSVQ
+1940 
-1948 AVVSDSEGNP
+1948 
-1958 VAGAAVVFSSAN
+1958 
-1970 ATAQITTVIGTTGA
+1970 
-1984 DGIATATLTNTVAG
+1984 
-1998 TSNVVATIGSIT
+1998 
-2010 NNIDTT
+2010 
-2016 FVAGAVATIT
+2016 
-2026 LSVPVN
+2026 
-2032 DATADGADTNQVDAL
+2032 
-2047 VQDASGNA
+2047 
-2055 ITGAAVVFSSA
+2055 
-2066 NGATILSSTVNT
+2066 
-2078 GADGI
+2078 
-2083 ASTTLTHTQSGVSNV
+2083 H
-2098 VATIDTVNANI
+2098 
-2109 DTTFVA
+2109 
-2115 GAVATITL
+2115 
-2123 TTPVN
+2123 
-2128 GAVANGADSNSVQAV
+2128 
-2143 VSDSGGNPVTGATVV
+2143 
-2158 FSSANATAQITTV
+2158 
-2171 IGTTGADGIATATL
+2171 
-2185 TNTVAGTS
+2185 
-2193 NVVATI
+2193 
-2199 DTVNANIDTT
+2199 
-2209 FVAGAVATI
+2209 
-2218 TLSVPVNDAT
+2218 
-2228 ADGADTNQVGALV
+2228 
-2241 QDANGNAITGAA
+2241 
-2253 VVFSSANG
+2253 
-2261 ATILSSTV
+2261 
-2269 NTGADGI
+2269 
-2276 ASTTLTHT
+2276 
-2284 QSGVSNVVAT
+2284 
-2294 IDTVNANIDTTF
+2294 IDTTF

-2435 ANGNAITGAAVVFSS
+2435 ASGNAITGAAVVFSS
-2450 ANGATILSSTM
+2450 ANGATILSSTV
-2461 NTGVNG
+2461 NTGADG
-2467 VASTLLT
+2467 IASTTLT

-2483 VATIDTISANIDT
+2483 VATIDTVNANIDT

-2574 GVSNVVATID
+2574 GVSNVVATVD
-2584 TVNANIDTTF
+2584 TVNA
-2594 VPGAV
+2594 
-2599 ATITLTTLVNGAVA
+2599 
-2613 DGANSNSVQAVVSDS
+2613 
-2628 EGNAVAGAAVVF
+2628 
-2640 SSANATAQITT
+2640 
-2651 VIGTTGADGIATAT
+2651 
-2665 LTNTMAGTSNVV
+2665 
-2677 ATIGGITNNIDTA
+2677 NIDTA

-2701 TTLVNGAVANGADS
+2701 
-2715 NSVQAV
+2715 SV
-2721 VSDSGGNVV
+2721 
-2730 AGATVVFSST
+2730 
-2740 NTTAQV
+2740 
-2746 TTVIGTT
+2746 
-2753 GADGIATATLTNT
+2753 L
-2766 VAGTSN
+2766 
-2772 VAATI
+2772 
-2777 GSITDNID
+2777 
-2785 TTFVAG
+2785 
-2791 AVATITLT
+2791 
-2799 TPVNGAVADGADSNS
+2799 
-2814 VQAVVSDSEGNPV
+2814 
-2827 SGATVVFS
+2827 
-2835 SSNATAQITTVIG
+2835 
-2848 TTGADGIATATLTN
+2848 
-2862 TVAGTSN
+2862 
-2869 VVATIGSITNNIDT
+2869 
-2883 TFVAGAVAT
+2883 
-2892 ITLTT
+2892 
-2897 LVNGAV
+2897 
-2903 ADGANSNSVQAVV
+2903 
-2916 SDSEGNPV
+2916 
-2924 AGAAVVFSS
+2924 
-2933 ANATAQIT
+2933 
-2941 TVIGTTGADGI
+2941 
-2952 ATATLTNTVAGTSNV
+2952 
-2967 VATIGSITNN
+2967 
-2977 IDTTFVAGAVAT
+2977 
-2989 ITLSVPVND
+2989 VND

-3010 ALVQDASGNA
+3010 
-3020 ITGAAVVFSSANG
+3020 
-3033 ATILSSTVNTGADGI
+3033 
-3048 ASTTLTHTQSGV
+3048 
-3060 SNVVATIDTVNANI
+3060 
-3074 DTTFV
+3074 
-3079 AGAVATITLTTP
+3079 
-3091 VNGAVA
+3091 
-3097 NGADSNSVQAVVS
+3097 
-3110 DSGGNPVTGATVVF
+3110 
-3124 SSANATAQI
+3124 
-3133 TTVIGTTGADGIA
+3133 
-3146 TATLTNTVAGT
+3146 
-3157 SNVVATIDTV
+3157 
-3167 NANIDTTFVAGAV
+3167 
-3180 ATITLSV
+3180 
-3187 PVNDATA
+3187 
-3194 DGADTNQVG
+3194 

-3256 VATIDTVNANIDTT
+3256 VATVDTVNANIDTAFVAGAVATITLSVLVNDATADGADTNQVDALVQDANGNAITGAAVVFSSANGATILSSTVNTGADGIASTTLTHTQSGVSNVVATVDTVNANIDTAFVAGAVATITLSVPVNDATADGADTNQVDALVQDANGNAITGAAVVFSSTNGATILSSTVNTGADGIASTTLTHTQSGVSNVVATIDTVNANIDTT
-3270 FVAGA
+3270 FVPGA

-3361 NIDTTF
+3361 NIDTT
-3367 VPGAVATITLSV
+3367 
-3379 PVNDATADGADTNQV
+3379 
-3394 DALVQDANGNA
+3394 
-3405 ITGAAVV
+3405 
-3412 FSSANGATILS
+3412 
-3423 STMNTGVNGVA
+3423 
-3434 STLLTHTQSGVS
+3434 
-3446 NVVATIDTI
+3446 
-3455 SANIDTTF
+3455 
-3463 VPGAVATITLSV
+3463 
-3475 PVNDATA
+3475 
-3482 DGADTNQVDA
+3482 
-3492 LVQDANGNAITG
+3492 
-3504 AAVVFSSANGA
+3504 
-3515 TILSST
+3515 
-3521 VNTGADGIASTT
+3521 
-3533 LTHTQSGVSNVVAT
+3533 
-3547 IDTVNAN
+3547 
-3554 IDTTFVP
+3554 
-3561 GAVATIT
+3561 
-3568 LTTLVNGAV
+3568 
-3577 ADGANSNSVQAVVSD
+3577 
-3592 SEGNAVAGA
+3592 
-3601 AVVFSSANATAQ
+3601 
-3613 ITTVIGTTGA
+3613 
-3623 DGIATATLTN
+3623 
-3633 TMAGTSNVV
+3633 
-3642 ATIGGITNNI
+3642 
-3652 DTAFVAGA
+3652 
-3660 VATITLTTLVNGAV
+3660 
-3674 ANGADSNSV
+3674 
-3683 QAVVSDSGGNVVAGA
+3683 
-3698 TVVFS
+3698 
-3703 STNTTAQVTT
+3703 
-3713 VIGTTGADG
+3713 
-3722 IATATLTNTV
+3722 
-3732 AGTSNVAATIGSI
+3732 
-3745 TDNIDT
+3745 
-3751 TFVAGAVAT
+3751 
-3760 ITLTTPVNGAVADGA
+3760 
-3775 DSNSVQ
+3775 
-3781 AVVSDSEGNP
+3781 
-3791 VSGATVVFSSS
+3791 
-3802 NATAQITTVI
+3802 
-3812 GTTGADGIATATLT
+3812 
-3826 HTMAGTS
+3826 
-3833 NVIATID
+3833 
-3840 TVNAN
+3840 
-3845 IDTTFVAG
+3845 
-3853 AVATITLSVLV
+3853 
-3864 NDATADGAD
+3864 
-3873 TNQVDA
+3873 
-3879 LVQDANGNAITGAA
+3879 
-3893 VVFSSANGADII
+3893 
-3905 APTMNTG
+3905 
-3912 VNGVAST
+3912 
-3919 LLTHTMAGTSNVV
+3919 
-3932 ATIDTVN
+3932 
-3939 ANIDTTFVPGA
+3939 
-3950 VATITLSVPVNDATA
+3950 
-3965 DGADTNQVDA
+3965 
-3975 LVQDANGNAI
+3975 
-3985 TGAAVVFSSANGAT
+3985 
-3999 ILSSTMNT
+3999 
-4007 GVNGVASTLLT
+4007 
-4018 HTQSGVSNV
+4018 
-4027 VATID
+4027 
-4032 TISANID
+4032 
-4039 TTFVP
+4039 
-4044 GAVATITLSVP
+4044 
-4055 VNDATADGADTNQV
+4055 
-4069 DALVQDANGNAI
+4069 
-4081 TGAAVVFSSANGA
+4081 
-4094 TILSSTMNTGVN
+4094 
-4106 GVASTL
+4106 
-4112 LTHTQSGVSNV
+4112 
-4123 VATVDTVNANIDTA
+4123 
-4137 FVAGAVATIT
+4137 
-4147 LSVPV
+4147 
-4152 NDATADGADT
+4152 
-4162 NQVDALVQDAN
+4162 
-4173 GNAITGAAVVFS
+4173 
-4185 SANGADIIAPTMN
+4185 
-4198 TGVNGVASTLLTHT
+4198 
-4212 QSGVSNVVATI
+4212 
-4223 DTVNANIDTTFVP
+4223 
-4236 GAVATITL
+4236 
-4244 SVPVND
+4244 
-4250 ATADG
+4250 
-4255 ADTNQVD
+4255 
-4262 ALVQD
+4262 
-4267 ANGNAITGAAVVFS
+4267 
-4281 SANGATILSSTMNTG
+4281 
-4296 VNGVASTLLTH
+4296 
-4307 TQSGVSNVVATIDTI
+4307 
-4322 SANIDT
+4322 
-4328 TFVPG
+4328 
-4333 AVATITLSVPVNDA
+4333 
-4347 TADGADTNQVDALVQ
+4347 
-4362 DANGN
+4362 
-4367 AITGAAV
+4367 
-4374 VFSSANGATILSSTM
+4374 
-4389 NTGVNGVASTLLTHT
+4389 
-4404 QSGVS
+4404 
-4409 NVVATVDTVNAN
+4409 
-4421 IDTAFVAGAVAT
+4421 FVAGAVAT

-4838 GQAVNA
+4838 GQAVNV

-4876 EETSA
+4876 EETSV

-4983 NGLTKATL
+4983 DGLTKATL

-4996 GTSVVTAKVGNRV
+4996 GTSVVTARVGNQV
-5009 QSKDTTFIADSTT
+5009 QSKDTTFIADRTT
-5022 ATIRASDLTITRNNA
+5022 ATIRASDLTITRSNA
-5037 LADGVA
+5037 LADGVD

-5052 DANGNPVP
+5052 DAYGNPVP
-5060 SMFVGYTSDNGAL
+5060 SMLVSYTSENGAT
-5073 LTPSSGTTDSSGTFS
+5073 LTPTLGSTDSSGMLS
-5088 TTFTHTTAGISKVTA
+5088 TTFTHTIAGISKVTA
-5103 AIVTMGIS
+5103 TIVTMGIS

-5119 ADRST
+5119 ADRTT
-5124 ARVSALTVEK
+5124 AHVSALTVVK

-5147 QAHIKDAN
+5147 QAHIQDAH

-5168 TENVTLTANTVTTN
+5168 TENVTLAANMVTTN
-5182 DQGYAENTLRHNVP
+5182 AQGYAENTLRHNAP
-5196 VTSAVTAT
+5196 ATSAVTAT
-5204 VATDLVGFTEDVR
+5204 VATDLVGLTEDVR
-5217 FVAGDGARIELFRLN
+5217 FVAGAGARIELFRLN

-5252 SDHLVPNSNVVFSAS
+5252 SDNLVPNSNVVFSAD
-5267 NGGQLVQEDVQTDAS
+5267 NGGQLVQNDVQTDAL

-5290 NTTAGVTR
+5290 NINTGVTK

-5317 RDTAT
+5317 KDTVT
-5322 LVTDRFLI
+5322 LRADLFLI
-5330 TNDNAVAN
+5330 THDNAVAN
-5338 GVVENRVLLQ
+5338 GVTENRVLLQ
-5348 LVDANDNPVSGV
+5348 LLDANDNKVSGV
-5360 EVNFSATNGAS
+5360 EVNFTATNGAS
-5371 INASAITNNNGF
+5371 INASAITDTNGL
-5383 AIGTLTNTLSGPSDV
+5383 AIGVLTNTLSGPSDV
-5398 TVTLVTAGGTE
+5398 TVTLVTPGGTE

-5418 ADKNTAHI
+5418 ADINTARI
-5426 ATGDFVIIDDGAVA
+5426 ANGDFVIIDDGAVA
-5440 NRVAY
+5440 NSVDA
-5445 NEVRARVTDD
+5445 NEVRARVTDNQ
-5455 LGNAIAGYSVIF
+5455 GNAIAGYSVTF

-5474 ITTSGITGADGWASA
+5474 ITTSGITGVDGWASA
-5489 KLTHTKAGESGISA
+5489 KLTHTKAGESGILA
-5503 RVARPMT
+5503 RISRPGSMVQVLT
-5510 TVHTL
+5510 
-5515 RPYFIA
+5515 PYFIA
-5521 DVSTATLK
+5521 DVSTATLQ
-5529 LLNFNSMPVIADGVT
+5529 LFNFNPIPIIADGVM
-5544 QFFVLGQVFDAN
+5544 QFFVLGRVFDAN

-5569 TNEVTLIENNGSI
+5569 TNEVTLTESNGSI
-5582 SAPEGGVLLSVTST
+5582 STPEGSVLLSVTST

-5613 DTLGAVFIA
+5613 DTFGATFIA
-5622 NEKTAQLSTLIVV
+5622 NKNTAQLSTLMVV

-5643 VARNQVRAHVVD
+5643 VTRNQVRAHVVD
-5655 GVGNPVADMAV
+5655 STGNSVADIAV

-5681 LTNDN
+5681 LTDDN

-5695 SLAGVTVVTAKLGT
+5695 SLVGVTVVTAKLGT

-5722 GPLAAMILVT
+5722 GPLATLTLVT
-5732 TVDNA
+5732 MVDNA

-5752 DVTGNPIVGEVVAFV
+5752 DATGNPIVGEVVAFA
-5767 ASNGATITAID
+5767 ASNGATITATD

-5807 TLTET
+5807 TLTAT
-5812 TDTTFIVMKNLDVT
+5812 TETTFIAMKNLDVT
-5826 VNGTTFNG
+5826 VGDTTFDG

-5846 TFKVNS
+5846 AFKVNS

-5870 VSGDGVVTF
+5870 VSGEGVVTF

-5916 SGATLDRVS
+5916 NGVALNRADAATYC
-5925 AIAHCENVGY
+5925 ANAGY
-5935 VMPISTQVTNAATWM
+5935 TTASSSQVTNAIVWGIGT
-5950 SGRRAVGNLWSEWG
+5950 RAMGNLWSEWG
-5964 DFSAYTVPGWVPA
+5964 DFNNYNVPGWEPA
-5977 EFFWLSNN
+5977 EFFWLSDNYN
-5985 HDATTALAI
+5985 ATDGLAAS
-5994 GLSTGTLT
+5994 LSHGMLT
-6002 TMGDMTVAT
+6002 TMGDPMAMI
-6011 HVMCTRSL
+6011 HVMCTRPI

>member
-1 MPPAARATEPYTLG
+1 MLNYFRAILISWKWKLSHHTSRPHDVKEKGHPRKIKVVAWITLFFQFAFPLSLSFTPAIAAANTTNSAPTSVITPVNASILPPAARATEPYTLG

-466 PETMVISHLATTVD
+466 PETMVISHLATTID
-480 NATANGIAANTVQ
+480 NATANGIATNTVQ

-505 GQIINFAVNT
+505 GQLINFAVNT

-530 IASTTLTHTV
+530 TASTTLTHTV
-540 AGVSAVSA
+540 SGVSRVSV
-548 TLGSSSRSVNT
+548 TLGSSSRSVDT

-587 DTNAVRAKV
+587 DTNVVRAKV

-639 TAGVSAVTAT
+639 TAGVSVVTAT
-649 LGSQSQQVDTTFKPG
+649 LGGQSQQVDTTFKPG
-664 STAAISLM
+664 STAAISLV

-754 TMTFSADQRTAV
+754 TMTFSADPRTAV

-865 ITLTTPV
+865 ITLTVPV
-872 NGAVADGANSNSVQ
+872 NGAVANGVNTNSVQ

-942 TIGSITNNIDTTF
+942 TIDTVNANIDTAF
-955 VAGAVATITLTT
+955 VAGAVATITLTAP
-967 LVNGAVADGANSN
+967 VNGAVADGADTNQVDALVEDAN
-980 SVQAVVSDSGGNP
+980 GNP
-993 VTGATVVFSSTN
+993 ITGAAVVFSSAN
-1005 ATAQVTTVIGTT
+1005 GATILSSTMNT
-1017 GVDGIATATLTNTVA
+1017 GVNGVASTLLTHTVA
-1032 GTSNVVATIGSITNN
+1032 GTSNVVATVDTVNAN

-1085 SGGNSV
+1085 SDGNPV
-1091 TGATVVF
+1091 TGAAVVF
-1098 SSTNAT
+1098 SSANAT
-1104 AQVTTVI
+1104 AQITTVI

-1138 DTVNANIDTTF
+1138 DTVNANIDT
-1149 VAGAVA
+1149 
-1155 TITLS
+1155 
-1160 VLVNDATAD
+1160 
-1169 GADTNQVDALVQDAN
+1169 
-1184 GNAITGAAV
+1184 
-1193 VFSSANGADIIAPT
+1193 
-1207 MNTGVN
+1207 
-1213 GVASTLLTHTVA
+1213 
-1225 GTSNV
+1225 
-1230 IATIDTVN
+1230 
-1238 ANIDTTFVA
+1238 
-1247 GAVATITLSVPVN
+1247 
-1260 DATADGADTN
+1260 
-1270 QVDALVQDASGNA
+1270 
-1283 ITGAAVVFS
+1283 
-1292 SANGA
+1292 
-1297 TILSSTVNTGADG
+1297 
-1310 IASTTLTHTQSGV
+1310 
-1323 SNVVATIDTVNA
+1323 
-1335 NIDTTFVAG
+1335 
-1344 AVATITLS
+1344 
-1352 VPVNDATAD
+1352 
-1361 GADTNQVDALVQ
+1361 
-1373 DANGNAI
+1373 
-1380 TGAAVVFSSANGADI
+1380 
-1395 IAPTMNTGVNGVA
+1395 
-1408 STLLT
+1408 
-1413 HTVAGTSNV
+1413 
-1422 VATIGSITNNID
+1422 
-1434 TAFVAGA
+1434 AFVAGA
-1441 VATITLTTPVNG
+1441 VATITLTAPVNG
-1453 AVADGADTNQV
+1453 AVADGANSNS
-1464 DALVQDANG
+1464 VQAVVSDSEG
-1473 NAITGAAVVFS
+1473 NAVAGAAVVFS
-1484 SANGADIIA
+1484 SANATAQITTVIGTTGADGIA
-1493 PTMNTGVNG
+1493 T
-1502 VASTLLTHTVA
+1502 ATLTNTVA

-1525 NANIDTTFVPGAVAT
+1525 NANIDTA
-1540 ITLSVPVNDAT
+1540 
-1551 ADGADTNQV
+1551 
-1560 DALVQDAN
+1560 
-1568 GNAITGAAVVFSSA
+1568 
-1582 NGATILSSTVN
+1582 
-1593 TGADGIASTTLT
+1593 
-1605 HTQSGVS
+1605 
-1612 NVVATIDTVNAN
+1612 
-1624 IDTTFVA
+1624 FVA
-1631 GAVATITLSVPVN
+1631 GAVATITLTAPVN
-1644 DATADGA
+1644 GAVADGVNTNSVQAVVSDSGGNPVTGATVVFSSTNATAQITTVIGTTGADGIATATLTNTVAGTSNVVATVDTVTNNIDTVFVAGAVAAITLTTPVDGAVADGA
-1651 DTNQVDALVQDANG
+1651 NSNSVQAVVTDSGG
-1665 NAITGAAVVF
+1665 NVVTGATVVF

-1709 NVVATI
+1709 NVVATVD
-1715 GSITNNIDTT
+1715 TVNANIDTT
-1725 FVAGAV
+1725 FVAGAVATITLSVPVNDATADGVDTNQVDALVQDANGNAITGAAVVFSSTNGADIIVPTMNTGVNGVASTLLTHTVAGTSNVVATVDTVNANIDTAFVAGAV

-1740 NGAVADGADSNSV
+1740 NGAVADGADSNHVQAVVSDSDGNPVDGAAVVFSSANATAQVTTVIGTTGADGIATATLTNTVAGTSNVVATVDTVNANIDTTFVAGAVATITLSVPVNDATADGVDTNQVDALVQDANGNAITGAAVVFSSTNGADIIVPTMNTGVNGVASTLLTHTVAGTSNVVATVDTVNANIDTAFVPGAVATITLTTPVNGAVADGANSNSV
-1753 QAVVSDSEGNAVA
+1753 QAVVSDSDGNAVT

-1840 VANGADSNSVQAVV
+1840 VADGANSNSVQAVV
-1854 SDSGGNPVTGAT
+1854 SDSGGNVVTGAT

-1874 TAQVTTV
+1874 TAQITTV

-1886 VDGIATATLTNTV
+1886 ADGIATATLTNTV
-1899 AGTSNVVATIG
+1899 AGTSNVVATIDTVNANIDTAFVAG
-1910 SITNNI
+1910 AVATITLTAPVNGAVADGADTNQVDALVEDANGNPITGAAVVFSSANGATILSSTMNTGVNGVASTLLTHTVAGTSNVVATVDTVNANI

-1925 ATITLTTLVNGAVAD
+1925 ATITLTTPVNGAVAD

-1948 AVVSDSEGNP
+1948 AVVSDSDGNP
-1958 VAGAAVVFSSAN
+1958 VTGAAVVFSSAN

-1998 TSNVVATIGSIT
+1998 TSNVVATIDT
-2010 NNIDTT
+2010 VNANIDTA

-2026 LSVPVN
+2026 LTAPVN
-2032 DATADGADTNQVDAL
+2032 GAVADGADTNQVDAL
-2047 VQDASGNA
+2047 VQDANGNA
-2055 ITGAAVVFSSA
+2055 ITGAAVVFSSANGADIIAPTMNTGVNGVASTLLTHTVAGTSNVVATIDTISANIDTAFVAGAVATITLTAPVNGAVADGADTNQVDALVEDANGNPITGAAVVFSSA
-2066 NGATILSSTVNT
+2066 NGATILSSTMNT
-2078 GADGI
+2078 GVNGV
-2083 ASTTLTHTQSGVSNV
+2083 ASTFLTHTVAGTSNV
-2098 VATIDTVNANI
+2098 VATIGSVTENI
-2109 DTTFVA
+2109 DTAFVA

-2123 TTPVN
+2123 TAPVN
-2128 GAVANGADSNSVQAV
+2128 GAVADGVNTNSVQAV
-2143 VSDSGGNPVTGATVV
+2143 VSDSDGNAVTGATVV

-2209 FVAGAVATI
+2209 FVAG
-2218 TLSVPVNDAT
+2218 
-2228 ADGADTNQVGALV
+2228 
-2241 QDANGNAITGAA
+2241 
-2253 VVFSSANG
+2253 
-2261 ATILSSTV
+2261 
-2269 NTGADGI
+2269 
-2276 ASTTLTHT
+2276 
-2284 QSGVSNVVAT
+2284 
-2294 IDTVNANIDTTF
+2294 
-2306 VAGAVATITLS
+2306 
-2317 VPVNDATADGADTN
+2317 
-2331 QVDALVQDANGN
+2331 
-2343 AITGAAVVFSSAN
+2343 
-2356 GADIIAPTMNT
+2356 
-2367 GVNGVASTLLTHT
+2367 
-2380 QSGVSN
+2380 
-2386 VVATIDTVNAN
+2386 
-2397 IDTTFVPGAVATIT
+2397 
-2411 LSVPVNDATADGAD
+2411 
-2425 TNQVDALVQD
+2425 
-2435 ANGNAITGAAVVFSS
+2435 
-2450 ANGATILSSTM
+2450 
-2461 NTGVNG
+2461 
-2467 VASTLLT
+2467 
-2474 HTQSGVSNV
+2474 
-2483 VATIDTISANIDT
+2483 
-2496 TFVPGAVATITLSV
+2496 
-2510 PVNDATADGADTNQ
+2510 
-2524 VDALVQDANGNAITG
+2524 
-2539 AAVVF
+2539 
-2544 SSANGATILSSTV
+2544 
-2557 NTGADGIA
+2557 
-2565 STTLTHTQS
+2565 
-2574 GVSNVVATID
+2574 
-2584 TVNANIDTTF
+2584 
-2594 VPGAV
+2594 
-2599 ATITLTTLVNGAVA
+2599 
-2613 DGANSNSVQAVVSDS
+2613 
-2628 EGNAVAGAAVVF
+2628 
-2640 SSANATAQITT
+2640 
-2651 VIGTTGADGIATAT
+2651 
-2665 LTNTMAGTSNVV
+2665 
-2677 ATIGGITNNIDTA
+2677 
-2690 FVAGAVATITL
+2690 
-2701 TTLVNGAVANGADS
+2701 
-2715 NSVQAV
+2715 
-2721 VSDSGGNVV
+2721 
-2730 AGATVVFSST
+2730 
-2740 NTTAQV
+2740 
-2746 TTVIGTT
+2746 
-2753 GADGIATATLTNT
+2753 
-2766 VAGTSN
+2766 
-2772 VAATI
+2772 
-2777 GSITDNID
+2777 
-2785 TTFVAG
+2785 
-2791 AVATITLT
+2791 
-2799 TPVNGAVADGADSNS
+2799 
-2814 VQAVVSDSEGNPV
+2814 
-2827 SGATVVFS
+2827 
-2835 SSNATAQITTVIG
+2835 
-2848 TTGADGIATATLTN
+2848 
-2862 TVAGTSN
+2862 
-2869 VVATIGSITNNIDT
+2869 
-2883 TFVAGAVAT
+2883 
-2892 ITLTT
+2892 
-2897 LVNGAV
+2897 
-2903 ADGANSNSVQAVV
+2903 
-2916 SDSEGNPV
+2916 
-2924 AGAAVVFSS
+2924 
-2933 ANATAQIT
+2933 
-2941 TVIGTTGADGI
+2941 
-2952 ATATLTNTVAGTSNV
+2952 
-2967 VATIGSITNN
+2967 
-2977 IDTTFVAGAVAT
+2977 
-2989 ITLSVPVND
+2989 
-2998 ATADGADTNQVD
+2998 
-3010 ALVQDASGNA
+3010 
-3020 ITGAAVVFSSANG
+3020 
-3033 ATILSSTVNTGADGI
+3033 
-3048 ASTTLTHTQSGV
+3048 
-3060 SNVVATIDTVNANI
+3060 
-3074 DTTFV
+3074 
-3079 AGAVATITLTTP
+3079 
-3091 VNGAVA
+3091 
-3097 NGADSNSVQAVVS
+3097 
-3110 DSGGNPVTGATVVF
+3110 
-3124 SSANATAQI
+3124 
-3133 TTVIGTTGADGIA
+3133 
-3146 TATLTNTVAGT
+3146 
-3157 SNVVATIDTV
+3157 
-3167 NANIDTTFVAGAV
+3167 
-3180 ATITLSV
+3180 
-3187 PVNDATA
+3187 
-3194 DGADTNQVG
+3194 
-3203 ALVQDANGNA
+3203 
-3213 ITGAA
+3213 
-3218 VVFSSA
+3218 
-3224 NGATILSSTV
+3224 
-3234 NTGADGIASTTL
+3234 
-3246 THTQSGVSNV
+3246 
-3256 VATIDTVNANIDTT
+3256 
-3270 FVAGA
+3270 
-3275 VATIT
+3275 
-3280 LSVPVNDATADGADT
+3280 
-3295 NQVDALVQDA
+3295 
-3305 NGNAITGAAVVF
+3305 
-3317 SSANGA
+3317 
-3323 DIIAPTMNTGVNGVA
+3323 
-3338 STLLTHT
+3338 
-3345 QSGVSNVVAT
+3345 
-3355 IDTVNA
+3355 
-3361 NIDTTF
+3361 
-3367 VPGAVATITLSV
+3367 
-3379 PVNDATADGADTNQV
+3379 
-3394 DALVQDANGNA
+3394 
-3405 ITGAAVV
+3405 
-3412 FSSANGATILS
+3412 
-3423 STMNTGVNGVA
+3423 
-3434 STLLTHTQSGVS
+3434 
-3446 NVVATIDTI
+3446 
-3455 SANIDTTF
+3455 
-3463 VPGAVATITLSV
+3463 
-3475 PVNDATA
+3475 
-3482 DGADTNQVDA
+3482 
-3492 LVQDANGNAITG
+3492 
-3504 AAVVFSSANGA
+3504 
-3515 TILSST
+3515 
-3521 VNTGADGIASTT
+3521 
-3533 LTHTQSGVSNVVAT
+3533 
-3547 IDTVNAN
+3547 
-3554 IDTTFVP
+3554 
-3561 GAVATIT
+3561 
-3568 LTTLVNGAV
+3568 
-3577 ADGANSNSVQAVVSD
+3577 
-3592 SEGNAVAGA
+3592 
-3601 AVVFSSANATAQ
+3601 
-3613 ITTVIGTTGA
+3613 
-3623 DGIATATLTN
+3623 
-3633 TMAGTSNVV
+3633 
-3642 ATIGGITNNI
+3642 
-3652 DTAFVAGA
+3652 
-3660 VATITLTTLVNGAV
+3660 
-3674 ANGADSNSV
+3674 
-3683 QAVVSDSGGNVVAGA
+3683 
-3698 TVVFS
+3698 
-3703 STNTTAQVTT
+3703 
-3713 VIGTTGADG
+3713 
-3722 IATATLTNTV
+3722 
-3732 AGTSNVAATIGSI
+3732 
-3745 TDNIDT
+3745 
-3751 TFVAGAVAT
+3751 
-3760 ITLTTPVNGAVADGA
+3760 
-3775 DSNSVQ
+3775 
-3781 AVVSDSEGNP
+3781 
-3791 VSGATVVFSSS
+3791 
-3802 NATAQITTVI
+3802 
-3812 GTTGADGIATATLT
+3812 
-3826 HTMAGTS
+3826 
-3833 NVIATID
+3833 
-3840 TVNAN
+3840 
-3845 IDTTFVAG
+3845 
-3853 AVATITLSVLV
+3853 
-3864 NDATADGAD
+3864 
-3873 TNQVDA
+3873 
-3879 LVQDANGNAITGAA
+3879 
-3893 VVFSSANGADII
+3893 
-3905 APTMNTG
+3905 
-3912 VNGVAST
+3912 
-3919 LLTHTMAGTSNVV
+3919 
-3932 ATIDTVN
+3932 
-3939 ANIDTTFVPGA
+3939 
-3950 VATITLSVPVNDATA
+3950 
-3965 DGADTNQVDA
+3965 
-3975 LVQDANGNAI
+3975 
-3985 TGAAVVFSSANGAT
+3985 
-3999 ILSSTMNT
+3999 
-4007 GVNGVASTLLT
+4007 
-4018 HTQSGVSNV
+4018 
-4027 VATID
+4027 
-4032 TISANID
+4032 
-4039 TTFVP
+4039 
-4044 GAVATITLSVP
+4044 
-4055 VNDATADGADTNQV
+4055 
-4069 DALVQDANGNAI
+4069 
-4081 TGAAVVFSSANGA
+4081 
-4094 TILSSTMNTGVN
+4094 
-4106 GVASTL
+4106 
-4112 LTHTQSGVSNV
+4112 
-4123 VATVDTVNANIDTA
+4123 
-4137 FVAGAVATIT
+4137 
-4147 LSVPV
+4147 
-4152 NDATADGADT
+4152 
-4162 NQVDALVQDAN
+4162 
-4173 GNAITGAAVVFS
+4173 
-4185 SANGADIIAPTMN
+4185 
-4198 TGVNGVASTLLTHT
+4198 
-4212 QSGVSNVVATI
+4212 
-4223 DTVNANIDTTFVP
+4223 
-4236 GAVATITL
+4236 
-4244 SVPVND
+4244 
-4250 ATADG
+4250 
-4255 ADTNQVD
+4255 
-4262 ALVQD
+4262 
-4267 ANGNAITGAAVVFS
+4267 
-4281 SANGATILSSTMNTG
+4281 
-4296 VNGVASTLLTH
+4296 
-4307 TQSGVSNVVATIDTI
+4307 
-4322 SANIDT
+4322 
-4328 TFVPG
+4328 
-4333 AVATITLSVPVNDA
+4333 
-4347 TADGADTNQVDALVQ
+4347 
-4362 DANGN
+4362 
-4367 AITGAAV
+4367 
-4374 VFSSANGATILSSTM
+4374 
-4389 NTGVNGVASTLLTHT
+4389 
-4404 QSGVS
+4404 
-4409 NVVATVDTVNAN
+4409 
-4421 IDTAFVAGAVAT
+4421 
-4433 ITLSV
+4433 
-4438 PVNDATADGADTN
+4438 
-4451 QVDALV
+4451 
-4457 QDANG
+4457 
-4462 NAITG
+4462 
-4467 AAVVFSSTNGATILS
+4467 
-4482 STVNT
+4482 
-4487 GADGIA
+4487 
-4493 STTLTH
+4493 
-4499 TQSGVSN
+4499 
-4506 VVATIDT
+4506 
-4513 VNANIDTAFVAG
+4513 

-4561 ANQSLMFGT
+4561 ANQSLIFGT

-4583 NIDGRVRVSAT
+4583 NLDGRVRASAT

-4599 SSNTVFAISGAH
+4599 SSNTVIAISGAH
-4611 QGYTR
+4611 QGYAR

-4621 DASTAQLKLTSF
+4621 DVSTAQLKLTSF

-4646 AQALVTDAYDNP
+4646 AQALVTDAHDNL

-4671 AVIESR
+4671 AVIESQ

-4707 TGQTETLEMHFV
+4707 TGQTETLETHFV
-4719 AGKAASIELTMTKD
+4719 AGKAASIEMTMTKD

-4748 VTDAD
+4748 VTDVD

-4816 DVSTAQI
+4816 DASTAQI
-4823 IASDMFIIVNDQVAN
+4823 IAGDMFIIVNDQVAN

-4856 IQGQLVEFVLSNTGT
+4856 IKDQTVEFVLSNNGT
-4871 IQYKL
+4871 IQYEL
-4876 EETSA
+4876 DVTSV
-4881 EGGVMVTFTNTRAG
+4881 EGGVMVTFTNTLAG

-4902 VVSSRSSQNVDT
+4902 VVSSGSSRNIDT
-4914 TFIADVTTAHIAESD
+4914 TFIADVTTAHIAASD
-4929 LMVIVDNA
+4929 LMVIVDDA
-4937 VANNSEKNEVHARV
+4937 VADNLDKNEVHARV

-4983 NGLTKATL
+4983 DGLTKATL

-4996 GTSVVTAKVGNRV
+4996 GTSVVTARVGNRV
-5009 QSKDTTFIADSTT
+5009 QSKDTTFIADRTT

-5073 LTPSSGTTDSSGTFS
+5073 LTPTSGMTDSSGTFS

-5111 QAKDAVFI
+5111 QTKDAVFI

-5124 ARVSALTVEK
+5124 AHVSELIVVK

-5147 QAHIKDAN
+5147 QAHIKDAH
-5155 GNVITGMNVNFSA
+5155 GNVVTGMNVNFSA

-5182 DQGYAENTLRHNVP
+5182 SQGYAENTLRHNAP

-5204 VATDLVGFTEDVR
+5204 VATDLVGLTEDVR
-5217 FVAGDGARIELFRLN
+5217 FVAGAGARIELFRLN

-5252 SDHLVPNSNVVFSAS
+5252 SDNLVPNSNVVFSAD
-5267 NGGQLVQEDVQTDAS
+5267 NGGQLVQNDVQTDAL

-5290 NTTAGVTR
+5290 NINTGVTK
-5298 VSVTADGVSASTT
+5298 VTVTADGVSASTT

-5330 TNDNAVAN
+5330 THDNAVAN
-5338 GVVENRVLLQ
+5338 GVVENRVLLH
-5348 LVDANDNPVSGV
+5348 LVDANDNSVSGV

-5371 INASAITNNNGF
+5371 INASAITDINGF
-5383 AIGTLTNTLSGPSDV
+5383 AIGVLTNTLSGPSDV
-5398 TVTLVTAGGTE
+5398 TVTLVTPGGTE

-5418 ADKNTAHI
+5418 ADINTANI

-5440 NRVAY
+5440 NSVDA
-5445 NEVRARVTDD
+5445 NEVRARVTDNQ
-5455 LGNAIAGYSVIF
+5455 GNAIAGYSVVF
-5467 ASQNGAT
+5467 SSQNGAT
-5474 ITTSGITGADGWASA
+5474 ITTSGITGVDGWASA
-5489 KLTHTKAGESGISA
+5489 KLTHIKAGESGILA
-5503 RVARPMT
+5503 RLSRPMA

-5515 RPYFIA
+5515 MPYFIA
-5521 DVSTATLK
+5521 DVSTATLQ
-5529 LLNFNSMPVIADGVT
+5529 LFNFNPIPIIADGVM
-5544 QFFVLGQVFDAN
+5544 QFFVLGRVFDAN

-5569 TNEVTLIENNGSI
+5569 TNEVTLTESNGSI
-5582 SAPEGGVLLSVTST
+5582 STPEGSVLLSVTST

-5613 DTLGAVFIA
+5613 DTFGAAFIA
-5622 NEKTAQLSTLIVV
+5622 NKNTAQLSTLMVV

-5643 VARNQVRAHVVD
+5643 VTRNQVRAHVVD
-5655 GVGNPVADMAV
+5655 STGNSVADMAV

-5671 HGAQLSHVTV
+5671 RGAQLSKVTV
-5681 LTNDN
+5681 LTDNN

-5695 SLAGVTVVTAKLGT
+5695 SLVGVTVVTAKLGT

-5722 GPLAAMILVT
+5722 GPLATLTLVT
-5732 TVDNA
+5732 TVNNA

-5752 DVTGNPIVGEVVAFV
+5752 DVSGNPIVGEVVAFA
-5767 ASNGATITAID
+5767 ASNGATITATD

-5792 TNGAA
+5792 TNGTA

-5812 TDTTFIVMKNLDVT
+5812 TDTTFIAMKNLDVT

-5888 AITIS
+5888 TITIS

-5916 SGATLDRVS
+5916 NGATLNRAD
-5925 AIAHCENVGY
+5925 AITHCENVGY
-5935 VMPISTQVTNAATWM
+5935 TMPTSTQVTNAATWM
-5950 SGRRAVGNLWSEWG
+5950 SGKRAVGNLWSEWG
-5964 DFSAYTVPGWVPA
+5964 DFSAYTAPGWVPA

-5985 HDATTALAI
+5985 HDASTALAI

-6002 TMGDMTVAT
+6002 TMGDFMAIT
-6011 HVMCTRSL
+6011 HVMCTRPI

>member
-1 MPPAARATEPYTLG
+1 MLNYFRAILISWKWKLSHHTSRPHDVKEKGHPRKIKVVAWITLFFQFAFPLSLSFTPAIAAANTTNSAPTSVITPVNASILPPAARATEPYTLG

-664 STAAISLM
+664 STAAISLV

-865 ITLTTPV
+865 ITLTVLV
-872 NGAVADGANSNSVQ
+872 NGAVANGVNTNSVQ

-892 GGNPVTGATVVFSST
+892 GGNPV
-907 NATAQVTTVIGTTG
+907 
-921 VDGIATATLT
+921 
-931 NTVAGTSNVVA
+931 
-942 TIGSITNNIDTTF
+942 
-955 VAGAVATITLTT
+955 
-967 LVNGAVADGANSN
+967 NGAA
-980 SVQAVVSDSGGNP
+980 
-993 VTGATVVFSSTN
+993 
-1005 ATAQVTTVIGTT
+1005 
-1017 GVDGIATATLTNTVA
+1017 
-1032 GTSNVVATIGSITNN
+1032 
-1047 IDTTFVAGAVAT
+1047 
-1059 ITLTTPVNGAVADGA
+1059 
-1074 NSNSVQAVVSD
+1074 
-1085 SGGNSV
+1085 
-1091 TGATVVF
+1091 
-1098 SSTNAT
+1098 
-1104 AQVTTVI
+1104 
-1111 GTTGADGIATATLT
+1111 
-1125 NTVAGTSNVVATI
+1125 
-1138 DTVNANIDTTF
+1138 
-1149 VAGAVA
+1149 
-1155 TITLS
+1155 
-1160 VLVNDATAD
+1160 
-1169 GADTNQVDALVQDAN
+1169 
-1184 GNAITGAAV
+1184 
-1193 VFSSANGADIIAPT
+1193 
-1207 MNTGVN
+1207 
-1213 GVASTLLTHTVA
+1213 
-1225 GTSNV
+1225 
-1230 IATIDTVN
+1230 
-1238 ANIDTTFVA
+1238 
-1247 GAVATITLSVPVN
+1247 
-1260 DATADGADTN
+1260 
-1270 QVDALVQDASGNA
+1270 
-1283 ITGAAVVFS
+1283 
-1292 SANGA
+1292 
-1297 TILSSTVNTGADG
+1297 
-1310 IASTTLTHTQSGV
+1310 
-1323 SNVVATIDTVNA
+1323 
-1335 NIDTTFVAG
+1335 
-1344 AVATITLS
+1344 
-1352 VPVNDATAD
+1352 
-1361 GADTNQVDALVQ
+1361 
-1373 DANGNAI
+1373 
-1380 TGAAVVFSSANGADI
+1380 
-1395 IAPTMNTGVNGVA
+1395 
-1408 STLLT
+1408 
-1413 HTVAGTSNV
+1413 
-1422 VATIGSITNNID
+1422 
-1434 TAFVAGA
+1434 
-1441 VATITLTTPVNG
+1441 
-1453 AVADGADTNQV
+1453 
-1464 DALVQDANG
+1464 
-1473 NAITGAAVVFS
+1473 
-1484 SANGADIIA
+1484 
-1493 PTMNTGVNG
+1493 
-1502 VASTLLTHTVA
+1502 
-1513 GTSNVVATIDTV
+1513 
-1525 NANIDTTFVPGAVAT
+1525 
-1540 ITLSVPVNDAT
+1540 
-1551 ADGADTNQV
+1551 
-1560 DALVQDAN
+1560 
-1568 GNAITGAAVVFSSA
+1568 
-1582 NGATILSSTVN
+1582 
-1593 TGADGIASTTLT
+1593 
-1605 HTQSGVS
+1605 
-1612 NVVATIDTVNAN
+1612 
-1624 IDTTFVA
+1624 
-1631 GAVATITLSVPVN
+1631 
-1644 DATADGA
+1644 
-1651 DTNQVDALVQDANG
+1651 
-1665 NAITGAAVVF
+1665 
-1675 SSSNATAQI
+1675 
-1684 TTVIGTTGADG
+1684 
-1695 IATATLTNTVAGTS
+1695 
-1709 NVVATI
+1709 
-1715 GSITNNIDTT
+1715 
-1725 FVAGAV
+1725 
-1731 ATITLTTPV
+1731 
-1740 NGAVADGADSNSV
+1740 
-1753 QAVVSDSEGNAVA
+1753 
-1766 GATVVFS
+1766 VVFS

-1788 GADGIATATLTNT
+1788 GVDGIATATLTNT

-1840 VANGADSNSVQAVV
+1840 VADGANSNSVQAVV
-1854 SDSGGNPVTGAT
+1854 SDSGGNPVTGAA
-1866 VVFSSTNA
+1866 VVFSSANA
-1874 TAQVTTV
+1874 TAQITTV

-1916 DTTFVAGAV
+1916 DTAFVAGAV
-1925 ATITLTTLVNGAVAD
+1925 ATITLTTPVNGAVAD

-1948 AVVSDSEGNP
+1948 AVVTDSGGNP
-1958 VAGAAVVFSSAN
+1958 VNGAAVVFSSAN

-1998 TSNVVATIGSIT
+1998 TSNVI
-2010 NNIDTT
+2010 
-2016 FVAGAVATIT
+2016 
-2026 LSVPVN
+2026 
-2032 DATADGADTNQVDAL
+2032 
-2047 VQDASGNA
+2047 
-2055 ITGAAVVFSSA
+2055 
-2066 NGATILSSTVNT
+2066 
-2078 GADGI
+2078 
-2083 ASTTLTHTQSGVSNV
+2083 
-2098 VATIDTVNANI
+2098 ATIDTVNA
-2109 DTTFVA
+2109 
-2115 GAVATITL
+2115 
-2123 TTPVN
+2123 
-2128 GAVANGADSNSVQAV
+2128 
-2143 VSDSGGNPVTGATVV
+2143 
-2158 FSSANATAQITTV
+2158 
-2171 IGTTGADGIATATL
+2171 
-2185 TNTVAGTS
+2185 
-2193 NVVATI
+2193 
-2199 DTVNANIDTT
+2199 
-2209 FVAGAVATI
+2209 
-2218 TLSVPVNDAT
+2218 
-2228 ADGADTNQVGALV
+2228 
-2241 QDANGNAITGAA
+2241 
-2253 VVFSSANG
+2253 
-2261 ATILSSTV
+2261 
-2269 NTGADGI
+2269 
-2276 ASTTLTHT
+2276 
-2284 QSGVSNVVAT
+2284 
-2294 IDTVNANIDTTF
+2294 
-2306 VAGAVATITLS
+2306 
-2317 VPVNDATADGADTN
+2317 
-2331 QVDALVQDANGN
+2331 
-2343 AITGAAVVFSSAN
+2343 
-2356 GADIIAPTMNT
+2356 
-2367 GVNGVASTLLTHT
+2367 
-2380 QSGVSN
+2380 
-2386 VVATIDTVNAN
+2386 
-2397 IDTTFVPGAVATIT
+2397 
-2411 LSVPVNDATADGAD
+2411 
-2425 TNQVDALVQD
+2425 
-2435 ANGNAITGAAVVFSS
+2435 
-2450 ANGATILSSTM
+2450 
-2461 NTGVNG
+2461 
-2467 VASTLLT
+2467 
-2474 HTQSGVSNV
+2474 
-2483 VATIDTISANIDT
+2483 
-2496 TFVPGAVATITLSV
+2496 
-2510 PVNDATADGADTNQ
+2510 
-2524 VDALVQDANGNAITG
+2524 
-2539 AAVVF
+2539 
-2544 SSANGATILSSTV
+2544 
-2557 NTGADGIA
+2557 
-2565 STTLTHTQS
+2565 
-2574 GVSNVVATID
+2574 
-2584 TVNANIDTTF
+2584 
-2594 VPGAV
+2594 
-2599 ATITLTTLVNGAVA
+2599 
-2613 DGANSNSVQAVVSDS
+2613 
-2628 EGNAVAGAAVVF
+2628 
-2640 SSANATAQITT
+2640 
-2651 VIGTTGADGIATAT
+2651 
-2665 LTNTMAGTSNVV
+2665 
-2677 ATIGGITNNIDTA
+2677 
-2690 FVAGAVATITL
+2690 
-2701 TTLVNGAVANGADS
+2701 
-2715 NSVQAV
+2715 
-2721 VSDSGGNVV
+2721 
-2730 AGATVVFSST
+2730 
-2740 NTTAQV
+2740 
-2746 TTVIGTT
+2746 
-2753 GADGIATATLTNT
+2753 
-2766 VAGTSN
+2766 
-2772 VAATI
+2772 
-2777 GSITDNID
+2777 NID

-2814 VQAVVSDSEGNPV
+2814 VQAVVSDSEGN
-2827 SGATVVFS
+2827 
-2835 SSNATAQITTVIG
+2835 
-2848 TTGADGIATATLTN
+2848 
-2862 TVAGTSN
+2862 
-2869 VVATIGSITNNIDT
+2869 
-2883 TFVAGAVAT
+2883 AVT
-2892 ITLTT
+2892 
-2897 LVNGAV
+2897 
-2903 ADGANSNSVQAVV
+2903 
-2916 SDSEGNPV
+2916 
-2924 AGAAVVFSS
+2924 GAAVVFSS

-2952 ATATLTNTVAGTSNV
+2952 ATATLTNTVAGT
-2967 VATIGSITNN
+2967 
-2977 IDTTFVAGAVAT
+2977 
-2989 ITLSVPVND
+2989 
-2998 ATADGADTNQVD
+2998 
-3010 ALVQDASGNA
+3010 
-3020 ITGAAVVFSSANG
+3020 
-3033 ATILSSTVNTGADGI
+3033 
-3048 ASTTLTHTQSGV
+3048 
-3060 SNVVATIDTVNANI
+3060 
-3074 DTTFV
+3074 
-3079 AGAVATITLTTP
+3079 
-3091 VNGAVA
+3091 
-3097 NGADSNSVQAVVS
+3097 
-3110 DSGGNPVTGATVVF
+3110 
-3124 SSANATAQI
+3124 
-3133 TTVIGTTGADGIA
+3133 
-3146 TATLTNTVAGT
+3146 
-3157 SNVVATIDTV
+3157 
-3167 NANIDTTFVAGAV
+3167 
-3180 ATITLSV
+3180 
-3187 PVNDATA
+3187 
-3194 DGADTNQVG
+3194 
-3203 ALVQDANGNA
+3203 
-3213 ITGAA
+3213 
-3218 VVFSSA
+3218 
-3224 NGATILSSTV
+3224 
-3234 NTGADGIASTTL
+3234 
-3246 THTQSGVSNV
+3246 
-3256 VATIDTVNANIDTT
+3256 
-3270 FVAGA
+3270 
-3275 VATIT
+3275 
-3280 LSVPVNDATADGADT
+3280 
-3295 NQVDALVQDA
+3295 
-3305 NGNAITGAAVVF
+3305 
-3317 SSANGA
+3317 
-3323 DIIAPTMNTGVNGVA
+3323 
-3338 STLLTHT
+3338 
-3345 QSGVSNVVAT
+3345 
-3355 IDTVNA
+3355 
-3361 NIDTTF
+3361 
-3367 VPGAVATITLSV
+3367 
-3379 PVNDATADGADTNQV
+3379 
-3394 DALVQDANGNA
+3394 
-3405 ITGAAVV
+3405 
-3412 FSSANGATILS
+3412 
-3423 STMNTGVNGVA
+3423 
-3434 STLLTHTQSGVS
+3434 
-3446 NVVATIDTI
+3446 
-3455 SANIDTTF
+3455 
-3463 VPGAVATITLSV
+3463 
-3475 PVNDATA
+3475 
-3482 DGADTNQVDA
+3482 
-3492 LVQDANGNAITG
+3492 
-3504 AAVVFSSANGA
+3504 
-3515 TILSST
+3515 
-3521 VNTGADGIASTT
+3521 
-3533 LTHTQSGVSNVVAT
+3533 
-3547 IDTVNAN
+3547 
-3554 IDTTFVP
+3554 
-3561 GAVATIT
+3561 
-3568 LTTLVNGAV
+3568 
-3577 ADGANSNSVQAVVSD
+3577 
-3592 SEGNAVAGA
+3592 
-3601 AVVFSSANATAQ
+3601 
-3613 ITTVIGTTGA
+3613 
-3623 DGIATATLTN
+3623 
-3633 TMAGTSNVV
+3633 
-3642 ATIGGITNNI
+3642 
-3652 DTAFVAGA
+3652 
-3660 VATITLTTLVNGAV
+3660 
-3674 ANGADSNSV
+3674 
-3683 QAVVSDSGGNVVAGA
+3683 
-3698 TVVFS
+3698 
-3703 STNTTAQVTT
+3703 
-3713 VIGTTGADG
+3713 
-3722 IATATLTNTV
+3722 
-3732 AGTSNVAATIGSI
+3732 
-3745 TDNIDT
+3745 
-3751 TFVAGAVAT
+3751 
-3760 ITLTTPVNGAVADGA
+3760 
-3775 DSNSVQ
+3775 
-3781 AVVSDSEGNP
+3781 
-3791 VSGATVVFSSS
+3791 
-3802 NATAQITTVI
+3802 
-3812 GTTGADGIATATLT
+3812 
-3826 HTMAGTS
+3826 
-3833 NVIATID
+3833 
-3840 TVNAN
+3840 
-3845 IDTTFVAG
+3845 
-3853 AVATITLSVLV
+3853 
-3864 NDATADGAD
+3864 
-3873 TNQVDA
+3873 
-3879 LVQDANGNAITGAA
+3879 
-3893 VVFSSANGADII
+3893 
-3905 APTMNTG
+3905 
-3912 VNGVAST
+3912 
-3919 LLTHTMAGTSNVV
+3919 
-3932 ATIDTVN
+3932 
-3939 ANIDTTFVPGA
+3939 
-3950 VATITLSVPVNDATA
+3950 
-3965 DGADTNQVDA
+3965 
-3975 LVQDANGNAI
+3975 
-3985 TGAAVVFSSANGAT
+3985 
-3999 ILSSTMNT
+3999 
-4007 GVNGVASTLLT
+4007 
-4018 HTQSGVSNV
+4018 
-4027 VATID
+4027 
-4032 TISANID
+4032 
-4039 TTFVP
+4039 
-4044 GAVATITLSVP
+4044 
-4055 VNDATADGADTNQV
+4055 
-4069 DALVQDANGNAI
+4069 
-4081 TGAAVVFSSANGA
+4081 
-4094 TILSSTMNTGVN
+4094 
-4106 GVASTL
+4106 
-4112 LTHTQSGVSNV
+4112 
-4123 VATVDTVNANIDTA
+4123 
-4137 FVAGAVATIT
+4137 
-4147 LSVPV
+4147 
-4152 NDATADGADT
+4152 
-4162 NQVDALVQDAN
+4162 
-4173 GNAITGAAVVFS
+4173 
-4185 SANGADIIAPTMN
+4185 
-4198 TGVNGVASTLLTHT
+4198 
-4212 QSGVSNVVATI
+4212 
-4223 DTVNANIDTTFVP
+4223 
-4236 GAVATITL
+4236 
-4244 SVPVND
+4244 
-4250 ATADG
+4250 
-4255 ADTNQVD
+4255 
-4262 ALVQD
+4262 
-4267 ANGNAITGAAVVFS
+4267 
-4281 SANGATILSSTMNTG
+4281 
-4296 VNGVASTLLTH
+4296 
-4307 TQSGVSNVVATIDTI
+4307 
-4322 SANIDT
+4322 
-4328 TFVPG
+4328 
-4333 AVATITLSVPVNDA
+4333 
-4347 TADGADTNQVDALVQ
+4347 
-4362 DANGN
+4362 
-4367 AITGAAV
+4367 
-4374 VFSSANGATILSSTM
+4374 
-4389 NTGVNGVASTLLTHT
+4389 
-4404 QSGVS
+4404 
-4409 NVVATVDTVNAN
+4409 
-4421 IDTAFVAGAVAT
+4421 
-4433 ITLSV
+4433 
-4438 PVNDATADGADTN
+4438 
-4451 QVDALV
+4451 
-4457 QDANG
+4457 
-4462 NAITG
+4462 
-4467 AAVVFSSTNGATILS
+4467 
-4482 STVNT
+4482 
-4487 GADGIA
+4487 
-4493 STTLTH
+4493 
-4499 TQSGVSN
+4499 SN

-4876 EETSA
+4876 EETSV
-4881 EGGVMVTFTNTRAG
+4881 EGGVMVTFTNTLAG

-4983 NGLTKATL
+4983 DGLTKATL

-4996 GTSVVTAKVGNRV
+4996 GTSVVTARVGNQV
-5009 QSKDTTFIADSTT
+5009 QSKDTTFIADRTT
-5022 ATIRASDLTITRNNA
+5022 ATIRASDLTITRSNA

-5052 DANGNPVP
+5052 DAYGNPVP
-5060 SMFVGYTSDNGAL
+5060 SMLVSYTSENGAT
-5073 LTPSSGTTDSSGTFS
+5073 LTPTLGSTDSSGMLS
-5088 TTFTHTTAGISKVTA
+5088 TTFTHTIAGISKVTA
-5103 AIVTMGIS
+5103 TIVTMGIS

-5119 ADRST
+5119 ADRTT
-5124 ARVSALTVEK
+5124 AHVSALTVEK

-5147 QAHIKDAN
+5147 QAHIQDAH

-5168 TENVTLTANTVTTN
+5168 TENVTLAANMVTTN
-5182 DQGYAENTLRHNVP
+5182 AQGYAENTLRHNAP

-5204 VATDLVGFTEDVR
+5204 VATDLVGLTEDVR
-5217 FVAGDGARIELFRLN
+5217 FVAGAGARIELFRLN

-5252 SDHLVPNSNVVFSAS
+5252 SDNLVPNSNVVFSAD
-5267 NGGQLVQEDVQTDAS
+5267 NGGQLVQNDVQTDAL

-5290 NTTAGVTR
+5290 NINTGVTK

-5317 RDTAT
+5317 KDTVT
-5322 LVTDRFLI
+5322 LRADLFLI
-5330 TNDNAVAN
+5330 THDNAVAN
-5338 GVVENRVLLQ
+5338 GVTENRVLLQ
-5348 LVDANDNPVSGV
+5348 LLDANDNKVSGV
-5360 EVNFSATNGAS
+5360 EVNFTATNGAS
-5371 INASAITNNNGF
+5371 INASAITDTNGL
-5383 AIGTLTNTLSGPSDV
+5383 AIGVLTNTLSGPSDV
-5398 TVTLVTAGGTE
+5398 TVTLVTPGGTE

-5418 ADKNTAHI
+5418 ADINTARI
-5426 ATGDFVIIDDGAVA
+5426 ANGDFVIIDDGAVA
-5440 NRVAY
+5440 NSVDA
-5445 NEVRARVTDD
+5445 NEVRARVTDNQ
-5455 LGNAIAGYSVIF
+5455 GNAIAGYSVTF

-5474 ITTSGITGADGWASA
+5474 ITTSGITGVDGWASA
-5489 KLTHTKAGESGISA
+5489 KLTHTKAGESGILA
-5503 RVARPMT
+5503 RISRPGSMVQVLT
-5510 TVHTL
+5510 
-5515 RPYFIA
+5515 PYFIA
-5521 DVSTATLK
+5521 DVSTATLQ
-5529 LLNFNSMPVIADGVT
+5529 LFNFNPIPIIADGVM
-5544 QFFVLGQVFDAN
+5544 QFFVLGRVFDAN

-5569 TNEVTLIENNGSI
+5569 TNEVTLTESNGSI
-5582 SAPEGGVLLSVTST
+5582 STPEGSVLLSVTST

-5613 DTLGAVFIA
+5613 DTFGATFIA
-5622 NEKTAQLSTLIVV
+5622 NKNTAQLSTLMVV

-5643 VARNQVRAHVVD
+5643 VTRNQVRAHVVD
-5655 GVGNPVADMAV
+5655 STGNSVADIAV

-5681 LTNDN
+5681 LTDDN

-5695 SLAGVTVVTAKLGT
+5695 SLVGVTVVTAKLGT

-5722 GPLAAMILVT
+5722 GPLATLTLVT
-5732 TVDNA
+5732 MVDNA

-5752 DVTGNPIVGEVVAFV
+5752 DATGNPIVGEVVAFA
-5767 ASNGATITAID
+5767 ASNGATITATD

-5807 TLTET
+5807 TLTAT
-5812 TDTTFIVMKNLDVT
+5812 TETTFIAMKNLDVT
-5826 VNGTTFNG
+5826 VGDTTFDG

-5846 TFKVNS
+5846 AFKVNS

-5870 VSGDGVVTF
+5870 VSGEGVVTF

-5916 SGATLDRVS
+5916 NGVALNRADAATYCANAGYTTVS
-5925 AIAHCENVGY
+5925 
-5935 VMPISTQVTNAATWM
+5935 SSQVTNAIVWRIGT
-5950 SGRRAVGNLWSEWG
+5950 RAMGNLWSEWG
-5964 DFSAYTVPGWVPA
+5964 DFNNYNVPGWEPA
-5977 EFFWLSNN
+5977 EFFWLSDNYN
-5985 HDATTALAI
+5985 ATDGLAAS
-5994 GLSTGTLT
+5994 LSNGMLT
-6002 TMGDMTVAT
+6002 TMGDPMAMI
-6011 HVMCTRSL
+6011 HVMCTRPI

>member
-1 MPPAARATEPYTLG
+1 MLNYFRAILISWKWKLSHHTSRPHDVKEKGHPRKIKVVAWITLFFQFAFPLSLSFTPAIAAANTTNSAPTSVITPVNASILPPAARATEPYTLG

-664 STAAISLM
+664 STAAISLV

-865 ITLTTPV
+865 ITLTVLV
-872 NGAVADGANSNSVQ
+872 NGAVANGVNTNSVQ

-892 GGNPVTGATVVFSST
+892 GGNPVNGAAVVFSSA
-907 NATAQVTTVIGTTG
+907 NATAQITTVIGTTG

-942 TIGSITNNIDTTF
+942 TIGSITNNIDTAF

-980 SVQAVVSDSGGNP
+980 SVQAVVTDSGGNP
-993 VTGATVVFSSTN
+993 VTGA
-1005 ATAQVTTVIGTT
+1005 
-1017 GVDGIATATLTNTVA
+1017 
-1032 GTSNVVATIGSITNN
+1032 
-1047 IDTTFVAGAVAT
+1047 
-1059 ITLTTPVNGAVADGA
+1059 
-1074 NSNSVQAVVSD
+1074 
-1085 SGGNSV
+1085 
-1091 TGATVVF
+1091 
-1098 SSTNAT
+1098 
-1104 AQVTTVI
+1104 
-1111 GTTGADGIATATLT
+1111 
-1125 NTVAGTSNVVATI
+1125 
-1138 DTVNANIDTTF
+1138 
-1149 VAGAVA
+1149 
-1155 TITLS
+1155 
-1160 VLVNDATAD
+1160 
-1169 GADTNQVDALVQDAN
+1169 
-1184 GNAITGAAV
+1184 AV
-1193 VFSSANGADIIAPT
+1193 VFSSA
-1207 MNTGVN
+1207 
-1213 GVASTLLTHTVA
+1213 
-1225 GTSNV
+1225 
-1230 IATIDTVN
+1230 
-1238 ANIDTTFVA
+1238 
-1247 GAVATITLSVPVN
+1247 
-1260 DATADGADTN
+1260 
-1270 QVDALVQDASGNA
+1270 
-1283 ITGAAVVFS
+1283 
-1292 SANGA
+1292 
-1297 TILSSTVNTGADG
+1297 
-1310 IASTTLTHTQSGV
+1310 
-1323 SNVVATIDTVNA
+1323 
-1335 NIDTTFVAG
+1335 
-1344 AVATITLS
+1344 
-1352 VPVNDATAD
+1352 
-1361 GADTNQVDALVQ
+1361 
-1373 DANGNAI
+1373 
-1380 TGAAVVFSSANGADI
+1380 
-1395 IAPTMNTGVNGVA
+1395 
-1408 STLLT
+1408 
-1413 HTVAGTSNV
+1413 
-1422 VATIGSITNNID
+1422 
-1434 TAFVAGA
+1434 
-1441 VATITLTTPVNG
+1441 
-1453 AVADGADTNQV
+1453 
-1464 DALVQDANG
+1464 
-1473 NAITGAAVVFS
+1473 
-1484 SANGADIIA
+1484 
-1493 PTMNTGVNG
+1493 
-1502 VASTLLTHTVA
+1502 
-1513 GTSNVVATIDTV
+1513 
-1525 NANIDTTFVPGAVAT
+1525 
-1540 ITLSVPVNDAT
+1540 
-1551 ADGADTNQV
+1551 
-1560 DALVQDAN
+1560 
-1568 GNAITGAAVVFSSA
+1568 
-1582 NGATILSSTVN
+1582 
-1593 TGADGIASTTLT
+1593 
-1605 HTQSGVS
+1605 
-1612 NVVATIDTVNAN
+1612 
-1624 IDTTFVA
+1624 
-1631 GAVATITLSVPVN
+1631 
-1644 DATADGA
+1644 
-1651 DTNQVDALVQDANG
+1651 
-1665 NAITGAAVVF
+1665 
-1675 SSSNATAQI
+1675 NATAQI

-1709 NVVATI
+1709 NVIATI
-1715 GSITNNIDTT
+1715 DTVNANIDTT

-1753 QAVVSDSEGNAVA
+1753 QAVVSDSEGNAV
-1766 GATVVFS
+1766 T
-1773 SANATAQITTVIGTT
+1773 
-1788 GADGIATATLTNT
+1788 
-1801 VAGTSNVVAT
+1801 
-1811 IDTVNANIDTTFVAG
+1811 
-1826 AVATITLTT
+1826 
-1835 PVNGA
+1835 
-1840 VANGADSNSVQAVV
+1840 
-1854 SDSGGNPVTGAT
+1854 
-1866 VVFSSTNA
+1866 
-1874 TAQVTTV
+1874 
-1881 IGTTG
+1881 
-1886 VDGIATATLTNTV
+1886 
-1899 AGTSNVVATIG
+1899 
-1910 SITNNI
+1910 
-1916 DTTFVAGAV
+1916 
-1925 ATITLTTLVNGAVAD
+1925 
-1940 GANSNSVQ
+1940 
-1948 AVVSDSEGNP
+1948 
-1958 VAGAAVVFSSAN
+1958 GAAVVFSSAN

-1998 TSNVVATIGSIT
+1998 T
-2010 NNIDTT
+2010 
-2016 FVAGAVATIT
+2016 
-2026 LSVPVN
+2026 
-2032 DATADGADTNQVDAL
+2032 
-2047 VQDASGNA
+2047 
-2055 ITGAAVVFSSA
+2055 
-2066 NGATILSSTVNT
+2066 
-2078 GADGI
+2078 
-2083 ASTTLTHTQSGVSNV
+2083 
-2098 VATIDTVNANI
+2098 
-2109 DTTFVA
+2109 
-2115 GAVATITL
+2115 
-2123 TTPVN
+2123 
-2128 GAVANGADSNSVQAV
+2128 
-2143 VSDSGGNPVTGATVV
+2143 
-2158 FSSANATAQITTV
+2158 
-2171 IGTTGADGIATATL
+2171 
-2185 TNTVAGTS
+2185 
-2193 NVVATI
+2193 
-2199 DTVNANIDTT
+2199 
-2209 FVAGAVATI
+2209 
-2218 TLSVPVNDAT
+2218 
-2228 ADGADTNQVGALV
+2228 
-2241 QDANGNAITGAA
+2241 
-2253 VVFSSANG
+2253 
-2261 ATILSSTV
+2261 
-2269 NTGADGI
+2269 
-2276 ASTTLTHT
+2276 
-2284 QSGVSNVVAT
+2284 
-2294 IDTVNANIDTTF
+2294 
-2306 VAGAVATITLS
+2306 
-2317 VPVNDATADGADTN
+2317 
-2331 QVDALVQDANGN
+2331 
-2343 AITGAAVVFSSAN
+2343 
-2356 GADIIAPTMNT
+2356 
-2367 GVNGVASTLLTHT
+2367 
-2380 QSGVSN
+2380 
-2386 VVATIDTVNAN
+2386 
-2397 IDTTFVPGAVATIT
+2397 
-2411 LSVPVNDATADGAD
+2411 
-2425 TNQVDALVQD
+2425 
-2435 ANGNAITGAAVVFSS
+2435 
-2450 ANGATILSSTM
+2450 
-2461 NTGVNG
+2461 
-2467 VASTLLT
+2467 
-2474 HTQSGVSNV
+2474 
-2483 VATIDTISANIDT
+2483 
-2496 TFVPGAVATITLSV
+2496 
-2510 PVNDATADGADTNQ
+2510 
-2524 VDALVQDANGNAITG
+2524 
-2539 AAVVF
+2539 
-2544 SSANGATILSSTV
+2544 
-2557 NTGADGIA
+2557 
-2565 STTLTHTQS
+2565 
-2574 GVSNVVATID
+2574 
-2584 TVNANIDTTF
+2584 
-2594 VPGAV
+2594 
-2599 ATITLTTLVNGAVA
+2599 
-2613 DGANSNSVQAVVSDS
+2613 
-2628 EGNAVAGAAVVF
+2628 
-2640 SSANATAQITT
+2640 
-2651 VIGTTGADGIATAT
+2651 
-2665 LTNTMAGTSNVV
+2665 
-2677 ATIGGITNNIDTA
+2677 
-2690 FVAGAVATITL
+2690 
-2701 TTLVNGAVANGADS
+2701 
-2715 NSVQAV
+2715 
-2721 VSDSGGNVV
+2721 
-2730 AGATVVFSST
+2730 
-2740 NTTAQV
+2740 
-2746 TTVIGTT
+2746 
-2753 GADGIATATLTNT
+2753 
-2766 VAGTSN
+2766 
-2772 VAATI
+2772 
-2777 GSITDNID
+2777 
-2785 TTFVAG
+2785 
-2791 AVATITLT
+2791 
-2799 TPVNGAVADGADSNS
+2799 
-2814 VQAVVSDSEGNPV
+2814 
-2827 SGATVVFS
+2827 
-2835 SSNATAQITTVIG
+2835 
-2848 TTGADGIATATLTN
+2848 
-2862 TVAGTSN
+2862 
-2869 VVATIGSITNNIDT
+2869 
-2883 TFVAGAVAT
+2883 
-2892 ITLTT
+2892 
-2897 LVNGAV
+2897 
-2903 ADGANSNSVQAVV
+2903 
-2916 SDSEGNPV
+2916 
-2924 AGAAVVFSS
+2924 
-2933 ANATAQIT
+2933 
-2941 TVIGTTGADGI
+2941 
-2952 ATATLTNTVAGTSNV
+2952 
-2967 VATIGSITNN
+2967 
-2977 IDTTFVAGAVAT
+2977 
-2989 ITLSVPVND
+2989 
-2998 ATADGADTNQVD
+2998 
-3010 ALVQDASGNA
+3010 
-3020 ITGAAVVFSSANG
+3020 
-3033 ATILSSTVNTGADGI
+3033 
-3048 ASTTLTHTQSGV
+3048 
-3060 SNVVATIDTVNANI
+3060 
-3074 DTTFV
+3074 
-3079 AGAVATITLTTP
+3079 
-3091 VNGAVA
+3091 
-3097 NGADSNSVQAVVS
+3097 
-3110 DSGGNPVTGATVVF
+3110 
-3124 SSANATAQI
+3124 
-3133 TTVIGTTGADGIA
+3133 
-3146 TATLTNTVAGT
+3146 
-3157 SNVVATIDTV
+3157 
-3167 NANIDTTFVAGAV
+3167 
-3180 ATITLSV
+3180 
-3187 PVNDATA
+3187 
-3194 DGADTNQVG
+3194 
-3203 ALVQDANGNA
+3203 
-3213 ITGAA
+3213 
-3218 VVFSSA
+3218 
-3224 NGATILSSTV
+3224 
-3234 NTGADGIASTTL
+3234 
-3246 THTQSGVSNV
+3246 
-3256 VATIDTVNANIDTT
+3256 
-3270 FVAGA
+3270 
-3275 VATIT
+3275 
-3280 LSVPVNDATADGADT
+3280 
-3295 NQVDALVQDA
+3295 
-3305 NGNAITGAAVVF
+3305 
-3317 SSANGA
+3317 
-3323 DIIAPTMNTGVNGVA
+3323 
-3338 STLLTHT
+3338 
-3345 QSGVSNVVAT
+3345 
-3355 IDTVNA
+3355 
-3361 NIDTTF
+3361 
-3367 VPGAVATITLSV
+3367 
-3379 PVNDATADGADTNQV
+3379 
-3394 DALVQDANGNA
+3394 
-3405 ITGAAVV
+3405 
-3412 FSSANGATILS
+3412 
-3423 STMNTGVNGVA
+3423 
-3434 STLLTHTQSGVS
+3434 
-3446 NVVATIDTI
+3446 
-3455 SANIDTTF
+3455 
-3463 VPGAVATITLSV
+3463 
-3475 PVNDATA
+3475 
-3482 DGADTNQVDA
+3482 
-3492 LVQDANGNAITG
+3492 
-3504 AAVVFSSANGA
+3504 
-3515 TILSST
+3515 
-3521 VNTGADGIASTT
+3521 
-3533 LTHTQSGVSNVVAT
+3533 
-3547 IDTVNAN
+3547 
-3554 IDTTFVP
+3554 
-3561 GAVATIT
+3561 
-3568 LTTLVNGAV
+3568 
-3577 ADGANSNSVQAVVSD
+3577 
-3592 SEGNAVAGA
+3592 
-3601 AVVFSSANATAQ
+3601 
-3613 ITTVIGTTGA
+3613 
-3623 DGIATATLTN
+3623 
-3633 TMAGTSNVV
+3633 
-3642 ATIGGITNNI
+3642 
-3652 DTAFVAGA
+3652 
-3660 VATITLTTLVNGAV
+3660 
-3674 ANGADSNSV
+3674 
-3683 QAVVSDSGGNVVAGA
+3683 
-3698 TVVFS
+3698 
-3703 STNTTAQVTT
+3703 
-3713 VIGTTGADG
+3713 
-3722 IATATLTNTV
+3722 
-3732 AGTSNVAATIGSI
+3732 
-3745 TDNIDT
+3745 
-3751 TFVAGAVAT
+3751 
-3760 ITLTTPVNGAVADGA
+3760 
-3775 DSNSVQ
+3775 
-3781 AVVSDSEGNP
+3781 
-3791 VSGATVVFSSS
+3791 
-3802 NATAQITTVI
+3802 
-3812 GTTGADGIATATLT
+3812 
-3826 HTMAGTS
+3826 
-3833 NVIATID
+3833 
-3840 TVNAN
+3840 
-3845 IDTTFVAG
+3845 
-3853 AVATITLSVLV
+3853 
-3864 NDATADGAD
+3864 
-3873 TNQVDA
+3873 
-3879 LVQDANGNAITGAA
+3879 
-3893 VVFSSANGADII
+3893 
-3905 APTMNTG
+3905 
-3912 VNGVAST
+3912 
-3919 LLTHTMAGTSNVV
+3919 
-3932 ATIDTVN
+3932 
-3939 ANIDTTFVPGA
+3939 
-3950 VATITLSVPVNDATA
+3950 
-3965 DGADTNQVDA
+3965 
-3975 LVQDANGNAI
+3975 
-3985 TGAAVVFSSANGAT
+3985 
-3999 ILSSTMNT
+3999 
-4007 GVNGVASTLLT
+4007 
-4018 HTQSGVSNV
+4018 
-4027 VATID
+4027 
-4032 TISANID
+4032 
-4039 TTFVP
+4039 
-4044 GAVATITLSVP
+4044 
-4055 VNDATADGADTNQV
+4055 
-4069 DALVQDANGNAI
+4069 
-4081 TGAAVVFSSANGA
+4081 
-4094 TILSSTMNTGVN
+4094 
-4106 GVASTL
+4106 
-4112 LTHTQSGVSNV
+4112 
-4123 VATVDTVNANIDTA
+4123 
-4137 FVAGAVATIT
+4137 
-4147 LSVPV
+4147 
-4152 NDATADGADT
+4152 
-4162 NQVDALVQDAN
+4162 
-4173 GNAITGAAVVFS
+4173 
-4185 SANGADIIAPTMN
+4185 
-4198 TGVNGVASTLLTHT
+4198 
-4212 QSGVSNVVATI
+4212 
-4223 DTVNANIDTTFVP
+4223 
-4236 GAVATITL
+4236 
-4244 SVPVND
+4244 
-4250 ATADG
+4250 
-4255 ADTNQVD
+4255 
-4262 ALVQD
+4262 
-4267 ANGNAITGAAVVFS
+4267 
-4281 SANGATILSSTMNTG
+4281 
-4296 VNGVASTLLTH
+4296 
-4307 TQSGVSNVVATIDTI
+4307 
-4322 SANIDT
+4322 
-4328 TFVPG
+4328 
-4333 AVATITLSVPVNDA
+4333 
-4347 TADGADTNQVDALVQ
+4347 
-4362 DANGN
+4362 
-4367 AITGAAV
+4367 
-4374 VFSSANGATILSSTM
+4374 
-4389 NTGVNGVASTLLTHT
+4389 
-4404 QSGVS
+4404 
-4409 NVVATVDTVNAN
+4409 
-4421 IDTAFVAGAVAT
+4421 
-4433 ITLSV
+4433 
-4438 PVNDATADGADTN
+4438 
-4451 QVDALV
+4451 
-4457 QDANG
+4457 
-4462 NAITG
+4462 
-4467 AAVVFSSTNGATILS
+4467 
-4482 STVNT
+4482 
-4487 GADGIA
+4487 
-4493 STTLTH
+4493 
-4499 TQSGVSN
+4499 SN

-4876 EETSA
+4876 EETSV
-4881 EGGVMVTFTNTRAG
+4881 EGGVMVTFTNTLAG

-4983 NGLTKATL
+4983 DGLTKATL

-4996 GTSVVTAKVGNRV
+4996 GTSVVTARVGNQV
-5009 QSKDTTFIADSTT
+5009 QSKDTTFIADRTT
-5022 ATIRASDLTITRNNA
+5022 ATIRASDLTITRSNA

-5052 DANGNPVP
+5052 DAYGNPVP
-5060 SMFVGYTSDNGAL
+5060 SMLVSYTSENGAT
-5073 LTPSSGTTDSSGTFS
+5073 LTPTLGSTDSSGMLS
-5088 TTFTHTTAGISKVTA
+5088 TTFTHTIAGISKVTA
-5103 AIVTMGIS
+5103 TIVTMGIS

-5119 ADRST
+5119 ADRTT
-5124 ARVSALTVEK
+5124 AHVSALTVEK

-5147 QAHIKDAN
+5147 QAHIQDAH

-5168 TENVTLTANTVTTN
+5168 TENVTLAANMVTTN
-5182 DQGYAENTLRHNVP
+5182 AQGYAENTLRHNAP

-5204 VATDLVGFTEDVR
+5204 VATDLVGLTEDVR
-5217 FVAGDGARIELFRLN
+5217 FVAGAGARIELFRLN

-5252 SDHLVPNSNVVFSAS
+5252 SDNLVPNSNVVFSAD
-5267 NGGQLVQEDVQTDAS
+5267 NGGQLVQNDVQTDAL

-5290 NTTAGVTR
+5290 NINTGVTK

-5317 RDTAT
+5317 KDTVT
-5322 LVTDRFLI
+5322 LRADLFLI
-5330 TNDNAVAN
+5330 THDNAVAN
-5338 GVVENRVLLQ
+5338 GVTENRVLLQ
-5348 LVDANDNPVSGV
+5348 LLDANDNKVSGV
-5360 EVNFSATNGAS
+5360 EVNFTATNGAS
-5371 INASAITNNNGF
+5371 INASAITDTNGL
-5383 AIGTLTNTLSGPSDV
+5383 AIGVLTNTLSGPSDV
-5398 TVTLVTAGGTE
+5398 TVTLVTPGGTE

-5418 ADKNTAHI
+5418 ADINTARI
-5426 ATGDFVIIDDGAVA
+5426 ANGDFVIIDDGAVA
-5440 NRVAY
+5440 NSVDA
-5445 NEVRARVTDD
+5445 NEVRARVTDNQ
-5455 LGNAIAGYSVIF
+5455 GNAIAGYSVTF

-5474 ITTSGITGADGWASA
+5474 ITTSGITGVDGWASA
-5489 KLTHTKAGESGISA
+5489 KLTHTKAGESGILA
-5503 RVARPMT
+5503 RISRPGSMVQVLT
-5510 TVHTL
+5510 
-5515 RPYFIA
+5515 PYFIA
-5521 DVSTATLK
+5521 DVSTATLQ
-5529 LLNFNSMPVIADGVT
+5529 LFNFNPIPIIADGVM
-5544 QFFVLGQVFDAN
+5544 QFFVLGRVFDAN

-5569 TNEVTLIENNGSI
+5569 TNEVTLTESNGSI
-5582 SAPEGGVLLSVTST
+5582 STPEGSVLLSVTST

-5613 DTLGAVFIA
+5613 DTFGATFIA
-5622 NEKTAQLSTLIVV
+5622 NKNTAQLSTLMVV

-5643 VARNQVRAHVVD
+5643 VTRNQVRAHVVD
-5655 GVGNPVADMAV
+5655 STGNSVADIAV

-5681 LTNDN
+5681 LTDDN

-5695 SLAGVTVVTAKLGT
+5695 SLVGVTVVTAKLGT

-5722 GPLAAMILVT
+5722 GPLATLTLVT
-5732 TVDNA
+5732 MVDNA

-5752 DVTGNPIVGEVVAFV
+5752 DATGNPIVGEVVAFA
-5767 ASNGATITAID
+5767 ASNGATITATD

-5807 TLTET
+5807 TLTAT
-5812 TDTTFIVMKNLDVT
+5812 TETTFIAMKNLDVT
-5826 VNGTTFNG
+5826 VGDTTFDG

-5846 TFKVNS
+5846 AFKVNS

-5870 VSGDGVVTF
+5870 VSGEGVVTF

-5916 SGATLDRVS
+5916 NGVALNRADAATYCANAGYTTVS
-5925 AIAHCENVGY
+5925 
-5935 VMPISTQVTNAATWM
+5935 SSQVTNAIVWRIGT
-5950 SGRRAVGNLWSEWG
+5950 RAMGNLWSEWG
-5964 DFSAYTVPGWVPA
+5964 DFNNYNVPGWEPA
-5977 EFFWLSNN
+5977 EFFWLSDNYN
-5985 HDATTALAI
+5985 ATDGLAAS
-5994 GLSTGTLT
+5994 LSNGMLT
-6002 TMGDMTVAT
+6002 TMGDPMAMI
-6011 HVMCTRSL
+6011 HVMCTRPI

>member
-1 MPPAARATEPYTLG
+1 MLNYFRAILISWKWKLSHHTSRPHDVKEKGHPRKIKVVAWITLFFQFAFPLSLSFTPAIAAANTTNSAPTSVITPVNASILPPAARATEPYTLG

-466 PETMVISHLATTVD
+466 PETMVISHLATTID
-480 NATANGIAANTVQ
+480 NATANGIATNTVQ

-505 GQIINFAVNT
+505 GQLINFAVNT

-530 IASTTLTHTV
+530 TASTTLTHTV
-540 AGVSAVSA
+540 SGVSRVSV
-548 TLGSSSRSVNT
+548 TLGSSSRSVDT

-587 DTNAVRAKV
+587 DTNVVRAKV

-639 TAGVSAVTAT
+639 TAGVSVVTAT
-649 LGSQSQQVDTTFKPG
+649 LGGQSQQVDTTFKPG
-664 STAAISLM
+664 STAAISLV

-754 TMTFSADQRTAV
+754 TMTFSADPRTAV

-865 ITLTTPV
+865 ITLTVPV
-872 NGAVADGANSNSVQ
+872 NGAVANGVNTNSVQ

-942 TIGSITNNIDTTF
+942 TIDTVNANIDTAF
-955 VAGAVATITLTT
+955 VAGAVATITLTAP
-967 LVNGAVADGANSN
+967 VNGAVADGADTNQVDALVEDAN
-980 SVQAVVSDSGGNP
+980 GNP
-993 VTGATVVFSSTN
+993 ITGAAVVFSSAN
-1005 ATAQVTTVIGTT
+1005 GATILSSTMNT
-1017 GVDGIATATLTNTVA
+1017 GVNGVASTLLTHTVA
-1032 GTSNVVATIGSITNN
+1032 GTSNVVATVDTVNAN

-1085 SGGNSV
+1085 SDGNPV
-1091 TGATVVF
+1091 TGAAVVF
-1098 SSTNAT
+1098 SSANAT
-1104 AQVTTVI
+1104 AQITTVI

-1138 DTVNANIDTTF
+1138 DTVNANIDTAF

-1155 TITLS
+1155 TITLTAP
-1160 VLVNDATAD
+1160 VNGAVAD
-1169 GADTNQVDALVQDAN
+1169 GADTNQVDALVEDAN
-1184 GNAITGAAV
+1184 GNPITGAAV
-1193 VFSSANGADIIAPT
+1193 VFSSANGATILSST

-1230 IATIDTVN
+1230 VATVDTVTNNIDTVFVAGAVATITLTTPVNGAVADGTDSNHVQAVVSDSDGNPVTGAAVVFSSANATAQITTVIGTTGADGIATATLTNTVAGTSNVVATVDTVNANIDTAFVAGAVATITLTTPVNGAVADGANSNSVQAVVSDSDGNPVTGAAVVFSSANATAQITTVIGTTGADGIATATLTNTVAGTSNVVATIDTVN
-1238 ANIDTTFVA
+1238 ANIDTAFVA
-1247 GAVATITLSVPVN
+1247 GAVATITLTAPVN
-1260 DATADGADTN
+1260 GAVADGADTN
-1270 QVDALVQDASGNA
+1270 QVDALVEDANGNP

-1297 TILSSTVNTGADG
+1297 TILSSTMNTGVNGVASTLLTHTVAGTSNVVATVDTVNANIDTAFVPGAVATITLTTPVNGAVADGANSNSVQAVVSDSEGNAVAGAAVVFSSANATAQITTVIGTTGADG
-1310 IASTTLTHTQSGV
+1310 IATATLTNTVAGT

-1335 NIDTTFVAG
+1335 NIDTAFVAGAVATITLTAPVNGAVADGVNTNSVQAVVSDSGGNPVTGATVVFSSTNATAQITTVIGTTGADGIATATLTNTVAGTSNVVATVDTVTNNIDTVFVAGAVATITLTTPVNGAVADGTDSNHVQAVVSDSDGNPVTGAAVVFSSANATAQITTVIGTTGADGIATATLTNTVAGTSNVVATVDTVNANIDTAFVAGAVATITLTAPVNGAVADGVNTNSVQAVVSDSGGNPVTGAAVVFSSANATAQITTVIGTTGADGIATATLTNTVAGTSNVVATVDTVNANIDTAFVAG

-1380 TGAAVVFSSANGADI
+1380 TGAAVVFSSTNGADI
-1395 IAPTMNTGVNGVA
+1395 IVPTMNTGVNGVA
-1408 STLLT
+1408 STL
-1413 HTVAGTSNV
+1413 
-1422 VATIGSITNNID
+1422 
-1434 TAFVAGA
+1434 
-1441 VATITLTTPVNG
+1441 
-1453 AVADGADTNQV
+1453 
-1464 DALVQDANG
+1464 
-1473 NAITGAAVVFS
+1473 
-1484 SANGADIIA
+1484 
-1493 PTMNTGVNG
+1493 
-1502 VASTLLTHTVA
+1502 
-1513 GTSNVVATIDTV
+1513 
-1525 NANIDTTFVPGAVAT
+1525 
-1540 ITLSVPVNDAT
+1540 
-1551 ADGADTNQV
+1551 
-1560 DALVQDAN
+1560 
-1568 GNAITGAAVVFSSA
+1568 
-1582 NGATILSSTVN
+1582 
-1593 TGADGIASTTLT
+1593 LT

-1631 GAVATITLSVPVN
+1631 GAVAAITLTTPV
-1644 DATADGA
+1644 DGAVADGA
-1651 DTNQVDALVQDANG
+1651 NSNSVQAVVTDSGG
-1665 NAITGAAVVF
+1665 NVVTGATVVF

-1709 NVVATI
+1709 NVVATVD
-1715 GSITNNIDTT
+1715 TVNANIDTT
-1725 FVAGAV
+1725 FVAGAVATITLSVPVNDATADGVDTNQVDALVQDANGNAITGAAVVFSSTNGADIIVPTMNTGVNGVASTLLTHTVAGTSNVVATVDTVNANIDTAFVAGAV

-1740 NGAVADGADSNSV
+1740 NGAVADGADSNHVQAVVSDSDGNPVDGAAVVFSSANATAQVTTVIGTTGADGIATATLTNTVAGTSNVVATVDTVNANIDTTFVAGAVATITLSVPVNDATADGVDTNQVDALVQDANGNAITGAAVVFSSTNGADIIVPTMNTGVNGVASTLLTHTVAGTSNVVATVDTVNANIDTAFVPGAVATITLTTPVNGAVADGANSNSV
-1753 QAVVSDSEGNAVA
+1753 QAVVSDSDGNAVT

-1840 VANGADSNSVQAVV
+1840 VADGANSNSVQAVV
-1854 SDSGGNPVTGAT
+1854 SDSGGNVVTGAT

-1874 TAQVTTV
+1874 TAQITTV

-1886 VDGIATATLTNTV
+1886 ADGIATATLTNTV
-1899 AGTSNVVATIG
+1899 AGTSNVVATIDTVNANIDTAFVAG
-1910 SITNNI
+1910 AVATITLTAPVNGAVADGADTNQVDALVEDANGNPITGAAVVFSSANGATILSSTMNTGVNGVASTLLTHTVAGTSNVVATVDTVNANI

-1925 ATITLTTLVNGAVAD
+1925 ATITLTTPVNGAVAD

-1948 AVVSDSEGNP
+1948 AVVSDSDGNP
-1958 VAGAAVVFSSAN
+1958 VTGAAVVFSSAN

-1998 TSNVVATIGSIT
+1998 TSNVVATIDT
-2010 NNIDTT
+2010 VNANIDTA

-2026 LSVPVN
+2026 LTAPVN
-2032 DATADGADTNQVDAL
+2032 GAVADGADTNQVDAL
-2047 VQDASGNA
+2047 VQDANGNA
-2055 ITGAAVVFSSA
+2055 ITGAAVVFSSANGADIIAPTMNTGVNGVASTLLTHTVAGTSNVVATIDTISANIDTAFVAGAVATITLTAPVNGAVADGADTNQVDALVEDANGNPITGAAVVFSSA
-2066 NGATILSSTVNT
+2066 NGATILSSTMNT
-2078 GADGI
+2078 GVNGV
-2083 ASTTLTHTQSGVSNV
+2083 ASTFLTHTVAGTSNV
-2098 VATIDTVNANI
+2098 VATIGSVTENI
-2109 DTTFVA
+2109 DTAFVA

-2123 TTPVN
+2123 TAPVN
-2128 GAVANGADSNSVQAV
+2128 GAVADGVNTNSVQAV
-2143 VSDSGGNPVTGATVV
+2143 VSDSDGNAVTGATVV

-2209 FVAGAVATI
+2209 FVAG
-2218 TLSVPVNDAT
+2218 
-2228 ADGADTNQVGALV
+2228 
-2241 QDANGNAITGAA
+2241 
-2253 VVFSSANG
+2253 
-2261 ATILSSTV
+2261 
-2269 NTGADGI
+2269 
-2276 ASTTLTHT
+2276 
-2284 QSGVSNVVAT
+2284 
-2294 IDTVNANIDTTF
+2294 
-2306 VAGAVATITLS
+2306 
-2317 VPVNDATADGADTN
+2317 
-2331 QVDALVQDANGN
+2331 
-2343 AITGAAVVFSSAN
+2343 
-2356 GADIIAPTMNT
+2356 
-2367 GVNGVASTLLTHT
+2367 
-2380 QSGVSN
+2380 
-2386 VVATIDTVNAN
+2386 
-2397 IDTTFVPGAVATIT
+2397 
-2411 LSVPVNDATADGAD
+2411 
-2425 TNQVDALVQD
+2425 
-2435 ANGNAITGAAVVFSS
+2435 
-2450 ANGATILSSTM
+2450 
-2461 NTGVNG
+2461 
-2467 VASTLLT
+2467 
-2474 HTQSGVSNV
+2474 
-2483 VATIDTISANIDT
+2483 
-2496 TFVPGAVATITLSV
+2496 
-2510 PVNDATADGADTNQ
+2510 
-2524 VDALVQDANGNAITG
+2524 
-2539 AAVVF
+2539 
-2544 SSANGATILSSTV
+2544 
-2557 NTGADGIA
+2557 
-2565 STTLTHTQS
+2565 
-2574 GVSNVVATID
+2574 
-2584 TVNANIDTTF
+2584 
-2594 VPGAV
+2594 
-2599 ATITLTTLVNGAVA
+2599 
-2613 DGANSNSVQAVVSDS
+2613 
-2628 EGNAVAGAAVVF
+2628 
-2640 SSANATAQITT
+2640 
-2651 VIGTTGADGIATAT
+2651 
-2665 LTNTMAGTSNVV
+2665 
-2677 ATIGGITNNIDTA
+2677 
-2690 FVAGAVATITL
+2690 
-2701 TTLVNGAVANGADS
+2701 
-2715 NSVQAV
+2715 
-2721 VSDSGGNVV
+2721 
-2730 AGATVVFSST
+2730 
-2740 NTTAQV
+2740 
-2746 TTVIGTT
+2746 
-2753 GADGIATATLTNT
+2753 
-2766 VAGTSN
+2766 
-2772 VAATI
+2772 
-2777 GSITDNID
+2777 
-2785 TTFVAG
+2785 
-2791 AVATITLT
+2791 
-2799 TPVNGAVADGADSNS
+2799 
-2814 VQAVVSDSEGNPV
+2814 
-2827 SGATVVFS
+2827 
-2835 SSNATAQITTVIG
+2835 
-2848 TTGADGIATATLTN
+2848 
-2862 TVAGTSN
+2862 
-2869 VVATIGSITNNIDT
+2869 
-2883 TFVAGAVAT
+2883 
-2892 ITLTT
+2892 
-2897 LVNGAV
+2897 
-2903 ADGANSNSVQAVV
+2903 
-2916 SDSEGNPV
+2916 
-2924 AGAAVVFSS
+2924 
-2933 ANATAQIT
+2933 
-2941 TVIGTTGADGI
+2941 
-2952 ATATLTNTVAGTSNV
+2952 
-2967 VATIGSITNN
+2967 
-2977 IDTTFVAGAVAT
+2977 
-2989 ITLSVPVND
+2989 
-2998 ATADGADTNQVD
+2998 
-3010 ALVQDASGNA
+3010 
-3020 ITGAAVVFSSANG
+3020 
-3033 ATILSSTVNTGADGI
+3033 
-3048 ASTTLTHTQSGV
+3048 
-3060 SNVVATIDTVNANI
+3060 
-3074 DTTFV
+3074 
-3079 AGAVATITLTTP
+3079 
-3091 VNGAVA
+3091 
-3097 NGADSNSVQAVVS
+3097 
-3110 DSGGNPVTGATVVF
+3110 
-3124 SSANATAQI
+3124 
-3133 TTVIGTTGADGIA
+3133 
-3146 TATLTNTVAGT
+3146 
-3157 SNVVATIDTV
+3157 
-3167 NANIDTTFVAGAV
+3167 
-3180 ATITLSV
+3180 
-3187 PVNDATA
+3187 
-3194 DGADTNQVG
+3194 
-3203 ALVQDANGNA
+3203 
-3213 ITGAA
+3213 
-3218 VVFSSA
+3218 
-3224 NGATILSSTV
+3224 
-3234 NTGADGIASTTL
+3234 
-3246 THTQSGVSNV
+3246 
-3256 VATIDTVNANIDTT
+3256 
-3270 FVAGA
+3270 
-3275 VATIT
+3275 
-3280 LSVPVNDATADGADT
+3280 
-3295 NQVDALVQDA
+3295 
-3305 NGNAITGAAVVF
+3305 
-3317 SSANGA
+3317 
-3323 DIIAPTMNTGVNGVA
+3323 
-3338 STLLTHT
+3338 
-3345 QSGVSNVVAT
+3345 
-3355 IDTVNA
+3355 
-3361 NIDTTF
+3361 
-3367 VPGAVATITLSV
+3367 
-3379 PVNDATADGADTNQV
+3379 
-3394 DALVQDANGNA
+3394 
-3405 ITGAAVV
+3405 
-3412 FSSANGATILS
+3412 
-3423 STMNTGVNGVA
+3423 
-3434 STLLTHTQSGVS
+3434 
-3446 NVVATIDTI
+3446 
-3455 SANIDTTF
+3455 
-3463 VPGAVATITLSV
+3463 
-3475 PVNDATA
+3475 
-3482 DGADTNQVDA
+3482 
-3492 LVQDANGNAITG
+3492 
-3504 AAVVFSSANGA
+3504 
-3515 TILSST
+3515 
-3521 VNTGADGIASTT
+3521 
-3533 LTHTQSGVSNVVAT
+3533 
-3547 IDTVNAN
+3547 
-3554 IDTTFVP
+3554 
-3561 GAVATIT
+3561 
-3568 LTTLVNGAV
+3568 
-3577 ADGANSNSVQAVVSD
+3577 
-3592 SEGNAVAGA
+3592 
-3601 AVVFSSANATAQ
+3601 
-3613 ITTVIGTTGA
+3613 
-3623 DGIATATLTN
+3623 
-3633 TMAGTSNVV
+3633 
-3642 ATIGGITNNI
+3642 
-3652 DTAFVAGA
+3652 
-3660 VATITLTTLVNGAV
+3660 
-3674 ANGADSNSV
+3674 
-3683 QAVVSDSGGNVVAGA
+3683 
-3698 TVVFS
+3698 
-3703 STNTTAQVTT
+3703 
-3713 VIGTTGADG
+3713 
-3722 IATATLTNTV
+3722 
-3732 AGTSNVAATIGSI
+3732 
-3745 TDNIDT
+3745 
-3751 TFVAGAVAT
+3751 
-3760 ITLTTPVNGAVADGA
+3760 
-3775 DSNSVQ
+3775 
-3781 AVVSDSEGNP
+3781 
-3791 VSGATVVFSSS
+3791 
-3802 NATAQITTVI
+3802 
-3812 GTTGADGIATATLT
+3812 
-3826 HTMAGTS
+3826 
-3833 NVIATID
+3833 
-3840 TVNAN
+3840 
-3845 IDTTFVAG
+3845 
-3853 AVATITLSVLV
+3853 
-3864 NDATADGAD
+3864 
-3873 TNQVDA
+3873 
-3879 LVQDANGNAITGAA
+3879 
-3893 VVFSSANGADII
+3893 
-3905 APTMNTG
+3905 
-3912 VNGVAST
+3912 
-3919 LLTHTMAGTSNVV
+3919 
-3932 ATIDTVN
+3932 
-3939 ANIDTTFVPGA
+3939 
-3950 VATITLSVPVNDATA
+3950 
-3965 DGADTNQVDA
+3965 
-3975 LVQDANGNAI
+3975 
-3985 TGAAVVFSSANGAT
+3985 
-3999 ILSSTMNT
+3999 
-4007 GVNGVASTLLT
+4007 
-4018 HTQSGVSNV
+4018 
-4027 VATID
+4027 
-4032 TISANID
+4032 
-4039 TTFVP
+4039 
-4044 GAVATITLSVP
+4044 
-4055 VNDATADGADTNQV
+4055 
-4069 DALVQDANGNAI
+4069 
-4081 TGAAVVFSSANGA
+4081 
-4094 TILSSTMNTGVN
+4094 
-4106 GVASTL
+4106 
-4112 LTHTQSGVSNV
+4112 
-4123 VATVDTVNANIDTA
+4123 
-4137 FVAGAVATIT
+4137 
-4147 LSVPV
+4147 
-4152 NDATADGADT
+4152 
-4162 NQVDALVQDAN
+4162 
-4173 GNAITGAAVVFS
+4173 
-4185 SANGADIIAPTMN
+4185 
-4198 TGVNGVASTLLTHT
+4198 
-4212 QSGVSNVVATI
+4212 
-4223 DTVNANIDTTFVP
+4223 
-4236 GAVATITL
+4236 
-4244 SVPVND
+4244 
-4250 ATADG
+4250 
-4255 ADTNQVD
+4255 
-4262 ALVQD
+4262 
-4267 ANGNAITGAAVVFS
+4267 
-4281 SANGATILSSTMNTG
+4281 
-4296 VNGVASTLLTH
+4296 
-4307 TQSGVSNVVATIDTI
+4307 
-4322 SANIDT
+4322 
-4328 TFVPG
+4328 
-4333 AVATITLSVPVNDA
+4333 
-4347 TADGADTNQVDALVQ
+4347 
-4362 DANGN
+4362 
-4367 AITGAAV
+4367 
-4374 VFSSANGATILSSTM
+4374 
-4389 NTGVNGVASTLLTHT
+4389 
-4404 QSGVS
+4404 
-4409 NVVATVDTVNAN
+4409 
-4421 IDTAFVAGAVAT
+4421 
-4433 ITLSV
+4433 
-4438 PVNDATADGADTN
+4438 
-4451 QVDALV
+4451 
-4457 QDANG
+4457 
-4462 NAITG
+4462 
-4467 AAVVFSSTNGATILS
+4467 
-4482 STVNT
+4482 
-4487 GADGIA
+4487 
-4493 STTLTH
+4493 
-4499 TQSGVSN
+4499 
-4506 VVATIDT
+4506 
-4513 VNANIDTAFVAG
+4513 

-4561 ANQSLMFGT
+4561 ANQSLIFGT

-4583 NIDGRVRVSAT
+4583 NLDGRVRASAT

-4599 SSNTVFAISGAH
+4599 SSNTVIAISGAH
-4611 QGYTR
+4611 QGYAR

-4621 DASTAQLKLTSF
+4621 DVSTAQLKLTSF

-4646 AQALVTDAYDNP
+4646 AQALVTDAHDNL

-4671 AVIESR
+4671 AVIESQ

-4707 TGQTETLEMHFV
+4707 TGQTETLETHFV
-4719 AGKAASIELTMTKD
+4719 AGKAASIEMTMTKD

-4748 VTDAD
+4748 VTDVD

-4816 DVSTAQI
+4816 DASTAQI
-4823 IASDMFIIVNDQVAN
+4823 IAGDMFIIVNDQVAN

-4856 IQGQLVEFVLSNTGT
+4856 IKDQTVEFVLSNNGT
-4871 IQYKL
+4871 IQYEL
-4876 EETSA
+4876 DVTSV
-4881 EGGVMVTFTNTRAG
+4881 EGGVMVTFTNTLAG

-4902 VVSSRSSQNVDT
+4902 VVSSGSSRNIDT
-4914 TFIADVTTAHIAESD
+4914 TFIADVTTAHIAASD
-4929 LMVIVDNA
+4929 LMVIVDDA
-4937 VANNSEKNEVHARV
+4937 VADNLDKNEVHARV

-4983 NGLTKATL
+4983 DGLTKATL

-4996 GTSVVTAKVGNRV
+4996 GTSVVTARVGNRV
-5009 QSKDTTFIADSTT
+5009 QSKDTTFIADRTT

-5073 LTPSSGTTDSSGTFS
+5073 LTPTSGMTDSSGTFS

-5111 QAKDAVFI
+5111 QTKDAVFI

-5124 ARVSALTVEK
+5124 AHVSELIVVK

-5147 QAHIKDAN
+5147 QAHIKDAH
-5155 GNVITGMNVNFSA
+5155 GNVVTGMNVNFSA

-5182 DQGYAENTLRHNVP
+5182 SQGYAENTLRHNAP

-5204 VATDLVGFTEDVR
+5204 VATDLVGLTEDVR
-5217 FVAGDGARIELFRLN
+5217 FVAGAGARIELFRLN

-5252 SDHLVPNSNVVFSAS
+5252 SDNLVPNSNVVFSAD
-5267 NGGQLVQEDVQTDAS
+5267 NGGQLVQNDVQTDAL

-5290 NTTAGVTR
+5290 NINTGVTK
-5298 VSVTADGVSASTT
+5298 VTVTADGVSASTT

-5330 TNDNAVAN
+5330 THDNAVAN
-5338 GVVENRVLLQ
+5338 GVVENRVLLH
-5348 LVDANDNPVSGV
+5348 LVDANDNSVSGV

-5371 INASAITNNNGF
+5371 INASAITDINGF
-5383 AIGTLTNTLSGPSDV
+5383 AIGVLTNTLSGPSDV
-5398 TVTLVTAGGTE
+5398 TVTLVTPGGTE

-5418 ADKNTAHI
+5418 ADINTANI

-5440 NRVAY
+5440 NSVDA
-5445 NEVRARVTDD
+5445 NEVRARVTDNQ
-5455 LGNAIAGYSVIF
+5455 GNAIAGYSVVF
-5467 ASQNGAT
+5467 SSQNGAT
-5474 ITTSGITGADGWASA
+5474 ITTSGITGVDGWASA
-5489 KLTHTKAGESGISA
+5489 KLTHIKAGESGILA
-5503 RVARPMT
+5503 RLSRPMA

-5515 RPYFIA
+5515 MPYFIA
-5521 DVSTATLK
+5521 DVSTATLQ
-5529 LLNFNSMPVIADGVT
+5529 LFNFNPIPIIADGVM
-5544 QFFVLGQVFDAN
+5544 QFFVLGRVFDAN

-5569 TNEVTLIENNGSI
+5569 TNEVTLTESNGSI
-5582 SAPEGGVLLSVTST
+5582 STPEGSVLLSVTST

-5613 DTLGAVFIA
+5613 DTFGAAFIA
-5622 NEKTAQLSTLIVV
+5622 NKNTAQLSTLMVV

-5643 VARNQVRAHVVD
+5643 VTRNQVRAHVVD
-5655 GVGNPVADMAV
+5655 STGNSVADMAV

-5671 HGAQLSHVTV
+5671 RGAQLSKVTV
-5681 LTNDN
+5681 LTDNN

-5695 SLAGVTVVTAKLGT
+5695 SLVGVTVVTAKLGT

-5722 GPLAAMILVT
+5722 GPLATLTLVT
-5732 TVDNA
+5732 TVNNA

-5752 DVTGNPIVGEVVAFV
+5752 DVSGNPIVGEVVAFA
-5767 ASNGATITAID
+5767 ASNGATITATD

-5792 TNGAA
+5792 TNGTA

-5812 TDTTFIVMKNLDVT
+5812 TDTTFIAMKNLDVT

-5888 AITIS
+5888 TITIS

-5916 SGATLDRVS
+5916 NGATLNRAD
-5925 AIAHCENVGY
+5925 AITHCENVGY
-5935 VMPISTQVTNAATWM
+5935 TMPTSTQVTNAATWM
-5950 SGRRAVGNLWSEWG
+5950 SGKRAVGNLWSEWG
-5964 DFSAYTVPGWVPA
+5964 DFSAYTAPGWVPA

-5985 HDATTALAI
+5985 HDASTALAI

-6002 TMGDMTVAT
+6002 TMGDFMAIT
-6011 HVMCTRSL
+6011 HVMCTRPI